1 MEGEASMRR
10 FKKLLSLVLSAAL
23 LLGCLETSVF
33 AATADFTFDVTKIEK
48 YSEETHDVLAD
59 EVTSVKEGDII
70 VVTLSFSNHTTSIKK
85 IGAYAACLLYDGNI
99 FTPYTDES
107 DTEGAGLFWEGPL
120 ADVGGSNFIGSVAV
134 SGMVTISGGTASG
147 VTVRAGQSAEFGKI
161 AFKVSKN
168 LRATEAAFKFD
179 TAYADNELAD
189 SVTNPLDFGMGDEQ
203 SVTVYGQPYLTASAK
218 ADAKFYD
225 TTTLEQLKAG
235 LAVQRIDE
243 AGKAEDVT
251 DFTVSVTDWKTG
263 ENTVTVT
270 AGGLSTT
277 VTVTAVAD
285 TVESI
290 AVTKQPNKLVYT
302 SGELLDLT
310 GMEITATYESGATE
324 VVTTGYTTDVEAG
337 TVMTVKE
344 YGPSKIITVTYK
356 DKTAQTQVLTV
367 KPRSVTI
374 PTVQG
379 TYTYNGSEQE
389 LVLNHVENW
398 QKYYTLSG
406 DLKGK
411 EAKNYTAYATLIDGV
426 ETRWTDGSKDVQ
438 TLTWTIAPND
448 NPLTLVP
455 AFEGTITYDGSAKTP
470 AYTVKSG
477 EKILTAGTDYELTY
491 SNNTNAG
498 TATVTAKGLGNY
510 VGATGSAEFT
520 IAKAAID
527 PKLTM
532 DGWTYGE
539 TAKEPTVTGNTGNGA
554 VTYTY
559 YSDASCTKVIAKPA
573 DAGTYW
579 VKATVAETANYEGAA
594 TITVEFTIA
603 KAAAPTLAG
612 AVSLYHADKTAGT
625 FAVSSLTGAPAKGWT
640 DVKFT
645 AVVGKTDAANILSAV
660 SVKNGALAYTPTGA
674 AGAGKTATVTA
685 TVSSKNYLDA
695 TATVTFKTVDIS
707 IEWDGIQKTLKAN
720 PVYGDRNSD
729 ILTGF
734 NTRYTAKT
742 TVDVPGTLSVKD
754 AGSYPAA
761 GTATVTLV
769 FTPDAN
775 TGISGSFTHDYA
787 ITPVA
792 AKPIT
797 VTAKH
802 VSVVYGEAIP
812 ALDFDVP
819 TDALV
824 NGDTKE
830 GLGLVLATTATAG
843 SNVGSYDITKA
854 SQTTKNYDITVSGT
868 KQLTIT
874 AKPLTPAMAAE
885 DIAAVTYTG
894 LAQTPTVTVTD
905 GDKTLVLDRDYTV
918 TYRDNVNAG
927 TAKVTIL
934 GKGNYSGSV
943 EKSFTIEKAALT
955 ITSATFA
962 DKTYDDS
969 NTAIV
974 TGVTFDGLQNGE
986 TLTLGTDFTATGT
999 FHQEDVGENVA
1010 ADVTVTLGS
1019 TDKANNYRLAAATL
1033 ANAGSANIT
1042 AVQTTLSLT
1051 AKDAV
1056 YTGLAYDAETKLTAS
1071 ANVENPDITYTYYAD
1086 SNGAK
1091 GAKLD
1096 GAPVNA
1102 GTYWVEGY
1110 IAASGNNSAVTSAA
1124 VQFQITQAP
1133 LTIKAENK
1141 SVTYGD
1147 AVPAYTVRYAGFVNG
1162 ETASVVTGLITF
1174 DCAYA
1179 AGSDAGEYA
1188 ITPKGA
1194 TADNYAIT
1202 FVEGKLTVGKL
1213 TAALAWNDY
1222 AERTYDGKASSVT
1235 ASVTNKL
1242 TGDDATVTVTGGT
1255 AVNAGTYTAT
1265 ATGLAGA
1272 KAKNY
1277 QLPETGLTQSY
1288 AIGKAARTLSGL
1300 ADLTLAGDTLSAA
1313 LQPQVNDLDQSA
1325 RFTYASSNTAA
1336 VTVNAQGVVSAVA
1349 NGTAIITVTVPATAN
1364 YEAAEASITVKA
1376 VTQAITAV
1384 SAAPDT
1390 VSAAL
1395 QGKTIVLSGYAESIT
1410 VTPAYYE
1417 GVSLKSGSL
1426 TVKAGETAGIV
1437 LTVDGRDIPWTI
1449 DASAVVVKPANVT
1462 VATDDE
1468 VAKAPDADE
1477 TITDEVLNAIAGGN
1491 TTASGLDQAAAGLI
1505 PEAAKNAPEGTAAV
1519 ELTFVT
1525 QILPESYQNGVLVL
1539 EIRPVAQYKYLDQ
1552 QGNAIKTEEKA
1563 IANSDIQ
1570 GLVTLSVQL
1579 PAGMPVADLYARH
1592 DLGGGQ
1598 YEYLPVTV
1606 ENGAATWQQG
1616 SFSRVSLI
1624 ADARSAAV
1632 TFRMPDGSEQTVTY
1646 TPENIGQSLPAAS
1659 RAGYRFDG
1667 WKFPGIDGTYKTLTD
1682 ELLTAL
1688 NGKTL
1693 TAEAQFT
1700 VMGGG
1705 GGGGFV
1711 SAGYAVSIAKTENG
1725 TVTASAE
1732 TAEEGETITLTV
1744 KAETGYVLKTLT
1756 AAAEGKDLTLTAGK
1770 NGTYTFTMP
1779 AADVTVTAVFEKIA
1793 FADVKSGSYC
1803 YDAVQ
1808 WAVAKGI
1815 TLGMSDG
1822 SFAPNAPCTR
1832 GQIVTFLWRAM
1843 GCPAP
1848 KSTVNPF
1855 TDVKSG
1861 SYCYEAVLWAVE
1873 QGITKGTTAA
1883 TFSPNAP
1890 CTRGQ
1895 AVTFLCRAVGTEGTG
1910 DTGFADVGANSFCAG
1925 SVKWA
1930 VENGVTKG
1938 TTATTFSP
1946 NETCTRGQIVTFLY
1960 RAMGK

>member
-107 DTEGAGLFWEGPL
+107 DTKGAGLFWEGPL

-168 LRATEAAFKFD
+168 LRATEAVFKFD
-179 TAYADNELAD
+179 AAYADNELAD

-243 AGKAEDVT
+243 AGKATDVT

-285 TVESI
+285 TVEFIEKGSQP
-290 AVTKQPNKLVYT
+290 TKGLVYT
-302 SGELLDLT
+302 SGETLDLS
-310 GMEITATYESGATE
+310 GMTIKVYYASGIEKIVGINDNGCTTE
-324 VVTTGYTTDVEAG
+324 PENSTTL
-337 TVMTVKE
+337 TVNLHNTK
-344 YGPSKIITVTYK
+344 KITVTYEK
-356 DKTAQTQVLTV
+356 KMVETWALTV
-367 KPRSVTI
+367 NPRPVTV
-374 PTVQG
+374 PTAEG
-379 TYTYNGSEQE
+379 TYTYTGEEQTFTIG
-389 LVLNHVENW
+389 
-398 QKYYTLSG
+398 KAGDKAYYTITGSLTG
-406 DLKGK
+406 T
-411 EAKNYTAYATLIDGV
+411 EAGTYTATASLKDKT
-426 ETRWTDGSKDVQ
+426 ETQWNDDERSTYDK
-438 TLTWTIAPND
+438 TLTWKIQPNA
-448 NPLTLVP
+448 NALTLERKDNS
-455 AFEGTITYDGSAKTP
+455 AITYNGQEQEP
-470 AYTVKSG
+470 EYIVKSG
-477 EKILTAGTDYELTY
+477 NTELTAGTDYTLSY

-498 TATVTAKGLGNY
+498 TATVTATGLDNY
-510 VGATGSAEFT
+510 AGATGSAEFT
-520 IAKAAID
+520 IAKAAVA
-527 PKLTM
+527 LTWSGADTRTY
-532 DGWTYGE
+532 DG
-539 TAKEPTVTGNTGNGA
+539 K
-554 VTYTY
+554 
-559 YSDASCTKVIAKPA
+559 AS
-573 DAGTYW
+573 
-579 VKATVAETANYEGAA
+579 N
-594 TITVEFTIA
+594 
-603 KAAAPTLAG
+603 
-612 AVSLYHADKTAGT
+612 
-625 FAVSSLTGAPAKGWT
+625 
-640 DVKFT
+640 
-645 AVVGKTDAANILSAV
+645 
-660 SVKNGALAYTPTGA
+660 
-674 AGAGKTATVTA
+674 VTA
-685 TVSSKNYLDA
+685 S
-695 TATVTFKTVDIS
+695 VTNKIGND
-707 IEWDGIQKTLKAN
+707 
-720 PVYGDRNSD
+720 
-729 ILTGF
+729 
-734 NTRYTAKT
+734 
-742 TVDVPGTLSVKD
+742 DV
-754 AGSYPAA
+754 
-761 GTATVTLV
+761 
-769 FTPDAN
+769 
-775 TGISGSFTHDYA
+775 
-787 ITPVA
+787 
-792 AKPIT
+792 
-797 VTAKH
+797 
-802 VSVVYGEAIP
+802 
-812 ALDFDVP
+812 
-819 TDALV
+819 
-824 NGDTKE
+824 
-830 GLGLVLATTATAG
+830 
-843 SNVGSYDITKA
+843 
-854 SQTTKNYDITVSGT
+854 
-868 KQLTIT
+868 
-874 AKPLTPAMAAE
+874 
-885 DIAAVTYTG
+885 
-894 LAQTPTVTVTD
+894 TVTVTG
-905 GDKTLVLDRDYTV
+905 GDA
-918 TYRDNVNAG
+918 VNAG
-927 TAKVTIL
+927 TYTAAVAGLAGAKA
-934 GKGNYSGSV
+934 GNYQLPEEGLTQSY
-943 EKSFTIEKAALT
+943 TINRAALT
-955 ITSATFA
+955 IASVAVEG
-962 DKTYDDS
+962 KTYDGTTD
-969 NTAIV
+969 AKV
-974 TGVTFDGLQNGE
+974 TSVTFNGLQNGE
-986 TLTLGTDFTATGT
+986 ELVSGTDYTVAGVFDEA
-999 FHQEDVGENVA
+999 DVGERT
-1010 ADVTVTLGS
+1010 VTVTV
-1019 TDKANNYRLAAATL
+1019 TMRDTAKAKNYQLEKTTAT
-1033 ANAGSANIT
+1033 ATTTIT
-1042 AVQTTLSLT
+1042 PVQTTLELT

-1056 YTGLAYDAETKLTAS
+1056 YTGSAYDAKNIS
-1071 ANVENPDITYTYYAD
+1071 KVSNVNDAPVYTYYAD
-1086 SNGAK
+1086 NNSEK

-1110 IAASGNNSAVTSAA
+1110 IAASGNNSAVTSDA
-1124 VQFQITQAP
+1124 VQFQITKAP
-1133 LTIKAENK
+1133 LTATAENK
-1141 SVTYGD
+1141 SATYGD
-1147 AVPAYTVRYAGFVNG
+1147 TAPAYTVRYAGFVNN
-1162 ETASVVTGLITF
+1162 ETESVVTGLITF

-1222 AERTYDGKASSVT
+1222 AERTYDGKASNVT
-1235 ASVTNKL
+1235 ASVTNKI
-1242 TGDDATVTVTGGT
+1242 GNDDVTVTVTGGT
-1255 AVNAGTYTAT
+1255 AVNAGTYIATAT
-1265 ATGLAGA
+1265 GLAGDKAKNYQLPETGLSQEYTINRAALTIASVAVEGKTYDGTTDAKVTSVTFNGLQNGEELVSGTDYTVAGVFAEADVGERTVTVTVTMKDTAKAKNYQLEKTTATATATITPVQTTLSLTAKDAVYTGSAYDAETKLTASSNVENPTITYTYYADNNGEKGAKLDGAPVNAGTYWVEGYIAASGNNSEVTSDAVQFQITQAPLTATAENMSATYGDTAPAYTVRYAGFVNNETESVVTGLITFDCAYAAGSDAGEYAITPKGATADNYAITFVEGKLTVGKRTAALEWSGYAERTYDGKASSVTASVTNKIGNDDVTVTVTGGDAVNAGTYTAAATGLAGA
-1272 KAKNY
+1272 KAGNY

-1288 AIGKAARTLSGL
+1288 TIGKAARTLSGL

-1313 LQPQVNDLDQSA
+1313 LQPKVNDLDQSA
-1325 RFTYASSNTAA
+1325 LFTYESSNTAA

-1349 NGTAIITVTVPATAN
+1349 NGTATVTVTVPATAN
-1364 YEAAEASITVKA
+1364 YEAAEASVTVKA

-1410 VTPAYYE
+1410 VTPAYYD
-1417 GVSLKSGSL
+1417 GVRLKSGSL

-1705 GGGGFV
+1705 GGGGGFV

-1779 AADVTVTAVFEKIA
+1779 AADVTVTAVFEKIS

-1873 QGITKGTTAA
+1873 QGITKGTTAT
-1883 TFSPNAP
+1883 TFSPNET

>member
-107 DTEGAGLFWEGPL
+107 DTKGAGLFWEGPL

-270 AGGLSTT
+270 AGDLSTT
-277 VTVTAVAD
+277 VTVEAVAD

-290 AVTKQPNKLVYT
+290 AVTKQPNKRVYT

-367 KPRSVTI
+367 KPRLVTI

-426 ETRWTDGSKDVQ
+426 ETRWMDGSKDVQ

-477 EKILTAGTDYELTY
+477 EKILTAGTDYELSY

-520 IAKAAID
+520 IAKAAVA
-527 PKLTM
+527 LTWSGADTRTY
-532 DGWTYGE
+532 DG
-539 TAKEPTVTGNTGNGA
+539 K
-554 VTYTY
+554 
-559 YSDASCTKVIAKPA
+559 AS
-573 DAGTYW
+573 
-579 VKATVAETANYEGAA
+579 N
-594 TITVEFTIA
+594 
-603 KAAAPTLAG
+603 
-612 AVSLYHADKTAGT
+612 
-625 FAVSSLTGAPAKGWT
+625 
-640 DVKFT
+640 
-645 AVVGKTDAANILSAV
+645 
-660 SVKNGALAYTPTGA
+660 
-674 AGAGKTATVTA
+674 VTA
-685 TVSSKNYLDA
+685 S
-695 TATVTFKTVDIS
+695 VTNKIGND
-707 IEWDGIQKTLKAN
+707 
-720 PVYGDRNSD
+720 
-729 ILTGF
+729 
-734 NTRYTAKT
+734 
-742 TVDVPGTLSVKD
+742 DV
-754 AGSYPAA
+754 
-761 GTATVTLV
+761 
-769 FTPDAN
+769 
-775 TGISGSFTHDYA
+775 
-787 ITPVA
+787 
-792 AKPIT
+792 
-797 VTAKH
+797 
-802 VSVVYGEAIP
+802 
-812 ALDFDVP
+812 
-819 TDALV
+819 
-824 NGDTKE
+824 
-830 GLGLVLATTATAG
+830 
-843 SNVGSYDITKA
+843 
-854 SQTTKNYDITVSGT
+854 
-868 KQLTIT
+868 
-874 AKPLTPAMAAE
+874 
-885 DIAAVTYTG
+885 
-894 LAQTPTVTVTD
+894 TVTVT
-905 GDKTLVLDRDYTV
+905 GGTA
-918 TYRDNVNAG
+918 VNAG
-927 TAKVTIL
+927 TYIATATGLAGDKAKNYQLPETGLSQGYTI
-934 GKGNYSGSV
+934 NR
-943 EKSFTIEKAALT
+943 AALT
-955 ITSATFA
+955 IASVAVEG
-962 DKTYDDS
+962 KTYDGTTD
-969 NTAIV
+969 AKV
-974 TGVTFDGLQNGE
+974 TSVTFNGLQNGE
-986 TLTLGTDFTATGT
+986 ELVSGTDYTVAGVFA
-999 FHQEDVGENVA
+999 EADVGERT
-1010 ADVTVTLGS
+1010 VTVTV
-1019 TDKANNYRLAAATL
+1019 TMRDTAKAKNYQLEKTTAT
-1033 ANAGSANIT
+1033 ATATIT
-1042 AVQTTLSLT
+1042 PVQTTLELT

-1056 YTGLAYDAETKLTAS
+1056 YTGSAYDAKNIS
-1071 ANVENPDITYTYYAD
+1071 KISNVNDAPVYTYYAD

-1091 GAKLD
+1091 GDALST
-1096 GAPVNA
+1096 APVNA

-1110 IAASGNNSAVTSAA
+1110 IAASGNNSEVTSDA

-1133 LTIKAENK
+1133 LTATAENK
-1141 SVTYGD
+1141 SATYGD
-1147 AVPAYTVRYAGFVNG
+1147 TAPAYTVRYAGFVNG

-1202 FVEGKLTVGKL
+1202 FVAGKLTVGKR
-1213 TAALAWNDY
+1213 TAALEWSGY

-1235 ASVTNKL
+1235 ASVTNKI
-1242 TGDDATVTVTGGT
+1242 GNDDVTVTVTGGD
-1255 AVNAGTYTAT
+1255 AVNAGTYTAA

-1272 KAKNY
+1272 KAGNY
-1277 QLPETGLTQSY
+1277 QLPEAGLTQSY
-1288 AIGKAARTLSGL
+1288 TIGKAARTLSGL

-1313 LQPQVNDLDQSA
+1313 LQPKVNDLDQSA
-1325 RFTYASSNTAA
+1325 LFTYESSNTAA

-1349 NGTAIITVTVPATAN
+1349 NGTATVTVTVPATAN
-1364 YEAAEASITVKA
+1364 YEAAETSVTVKA

-1410 VTPAYYE
+1410 VTPTYYD
-1417 GVSLKSGSL
+1417 GVRLKSGSL

-1477 TITDEVLNAIAGGN
+1477 TITDEVLNTIAGGN

-1705 GGGGFV
+1705 GGGGGGFV

-1779 AADVTVTAVFEKIA
+1779 AADVTVTAVFEKIS

-1873 QGITKGTTAA
+1873 QGITKGTTAT
-1883 TFSPNAP
+1883 TFSPNAA

>member
-1 MEGEASMRR
+1 MEG
-10 FKKLLSLVLSAAL
+10 KLTVGKLTAAL
-23 LLGCLETSVF
+23 AWNGYAERTYDSKASNV
-33 AATADFTFDVTKIEK
+33 TA
-48 YSEETHDVLAD
+48 
-59 EVTSVKEGDII
+59 
-70 VVTLSFSNHTTSIKK
+70 
-85 IGAYAACLLYDGNI
+85 
-99 FTPYTDES
+99 
-107 DTEGAGLFWEGPL
+107 
-120 ADVGGSNFIGSVAV
+120 
-134 SGMVTISGGTASG
+134 
-147 VTVRAGQSAEFGKI
+147 
-161 AFKVSKN
+161 
-168 LRATEAAFKFD
+168 
-179 TAYADNELAD
+179 
-189 SVTNPLDFGMGDEQ
+189 SVTNKIGTD
-203 SVTVYGQPYLTASAK
+203 
-218 ADAKFYD
+218 
-225 TTTLEQLKAG
+225 
-235 LAVQRIDE
+235 
-243 AGKAEDVT
+243 DV
-251 DFTVSVTDWKTG
+251 
-263 ENTVTVT
+263 TVTVT
-270 AGGLSTT
+270 G
-277 VTVTAVAD
+277 
-285 TVESI
+285 
-290 AVTKQPNKLVYT
+290 
-302 SGELLDLT
+302 
-310 GMEITATYESGATE
+310 
-324 VVTTGYTTDVEAG
+324 
-337 TVMTVKE
+337 
-344 YGPSKIITVTYK
+344 
-356 DKTAQTQVLTV
+356 
-367 KPRSVTI
+367 
-374 PTVQG
+374 
-379 TYTYNGSEQE
+379 
-389 LVLNHVENW
+389 
-398 QKYYTLSG
+398 
-406 DLKGK
+406 
-411 EAKNYTAYATLIDGV
+411 
-426 ETRWTDGSKDVQ
+426 
-438 TLTWTIAPND
+438 
-448 NPLTLVP
+448 
-455 AFEGTITYDGSAKTP
+455 
-470 AYTVKSG
+470 
-477 EKILTAGTDYELTY
+477 
-491 SNNTNAG
+491 G
-498 TATVTAKGLGNY
+498 TA
-510 VGATGSAEFT
+510 
-520 IAKAAID
+520 
-527 PKLTM
+527 
-532 DGWTYGE
+532 
-539 TAKEPTVTGNTGNGA
+539 
-554 VTYTY
+554 
-559 YSDASCTKVIAKPA
+559 
-573 DAGTYW
+573 
-579 VKATVAETANYEGAA
+579 
-594 TITVEFTIA
+594 
-603 KAAAPTLAG
+603 
-612 AVSLYHADKTAGT
+612 
-625 FAVSSLTGAPAKGWT
+625 
-640 DVKFT
+640 
-645 AVVGKTDAANILSAV
+645 
-660 SVKNGALAYTPTGA
+660 
-674 AGAGKTATVTA
+674 
-685 TVSSKNYLDA
+685 
-695 TATVTFKTVDIS
+695 
-707 IEWDGIQKTLKAN
+707 
-720 PVYGDRNSD
+720 
-729 ILTGF
+729 
-734 NTRYTAKT
+734 
-742 TVDVPGTLSVKD
+742 
-754 AGSYPAA
+754 
-761 GTATVTLV
+761 
-769 FTPDAN
+769 
-775 TGISGSFTHDYA
+775 
-787 ITPVA
+787 
-792 AKPIT
+792 
-797 VTAKH
+797 
-802 VSVVYGEAIP
+802 
-812 ALDFDVP
+812 
-819 TDALV
+819 
-824 NGDTKE
+824 
-830 GLGLVLATTATAG
+830 
-843 SNVGSYDITKA
+843 
-854 SQTTKNYDITVSGT
+854 
-868 KQLTIT
+868 
-874 AKPLTPAMAAE
+874 
-885 DIAAVTYTG
+885 
-894 LAQTPTVTVTD
+894 
-905 GDKTLVLDRDYTV
+905 
-918 TYRDNVNAG
+918 VNAG
-927 TAKVTIL
+927 TYIATATGLAGAKA
-934 GKGNYSGSV
+934 GNYQLPEEGLTQSY
-943 EKSFTIEKAALT
+943 TINRAALT
-955 ITSATFA
+955 IASVAVEG
-962 DKTYDDS
+962 KTYDGTTD
-969 NTAIV
+969 AKV
-974 TGVTFDGLQNGE
+974 TSVTFNGLQNGE
-986 TLTLGTDFTATGT
+986 ELVSGTDYTVAGVFA
-999 FHQEDVGENVA
+999 EADVGERT
-1010 ADVTVTLGS
+1010 VTVTV
-1019 TDKANNYRLAAATL
+1019 TMKDTAKAKNYQLEKTTAT
-1033 ANAGSANIT
+1033 ATATIT
-1042 AVQTTLSLT
+1042 PVQTTLELT

-1091 GAKLD
+1091 GDALST
-1096 GAPVNA
+1096 APVNA

-1124 VQFQITQAP
+1124 VKFQITKAP
-1133 LTIKAENK
+1133 LTATADDQ

-1147 AVPAYTVRYAGFVNG
+1147 DAPNYTVSYTGFVGG
-1162 ETASVVTGLITF
+1162 ENASVVSGIET

-1202 FVEGKLTVGKL
+1202 FVAGKLTVGKR
-1213 TAALAWNDY
+1213 TAALAWDGY
-1222 AERTYDGKASSVT
+1222 AERTYDGKASNVT
-1235 ASVTNKL
+1235 ASVTNKIG
-1242 TGDDATVTVTGGT
+1242 TDDVTVTVTGGT

-1265 ATGLAGA
+1265 VAGLAGA

-1277 QLPETGLTQSY
+1277 QLPETGRSKGYSIT
-1288 AIGKAARTLSGL
+1288 KAARTLSGL

-1349 NGTAIITVTVPATAN
+1349 NGTATVTVTVPATAN
-1364 YEAAEASITVKA
+1364 YEAAETSVTVKA

-1410 VTPAYYE
+1410 VTPTYYE
-1417 GVSLKSGSL
+1417 GVRLKSGSL

-1437 LTVDGRDIPWTI
+1437 LTVGGRDIPWTI

-1477 TITDEVLNAIAGGN
+1477 TITEEVLNAIAGGD

-1632 TFRMPDGSEQTVTY
+1632 TFRMPDGSKQTVTY

-1700 VMGGG
+1700 VMGGGGG

-1822 SFAPNAPCTR
+1822 SFVPNAPCTR

-1873 QGITKGTTAA
+1873 QGITKGTTAT
-1883 TFSPNAP
+1883 TFSPNAA

>member
-1 MEGEASMRR
+1 MVQKGKR
-10 FKKLLSLVLSAAL
+10 LISLVL
-23 LLGCLETSVF
+23 
-33 AATADFTFDVTKIEK
+33 
-48 YSEETHDVLAD
+48 VLAMM
-59 EVTSVKEGDII
+59 
-70 VVTLSFSNHTTSIKK
+70 LS
-85 IGAYAACLLYDGNI
+85 
-99 FTPYTDES
+99 
-107 DTEGAGLFWEGPL
+107 
-120 ADVGGSNFIGSVAV
+120 
-134 SGMVTISGGTASG
+134 M
-147 VTVRAGQSAEFGKI
+147 
-161 AFKVSKN
+161 
-168 LRATEAAFKFD
+168 
-179 TAYADNELAD
+179 
-189 SVTNPLDFGMGDEQ
+189 
-203 SVTVYGQPYLTASAK
+203 
-218 ADAKFYD
+218 
-225 TTTLEQLKAG
+225 
-235 LAVQRIDE
+235 
-243 AGKAEDVT
+243 
-251 DFTVSVTDWKTG
+251 
-263 ENTVTVT
+263 TVT
-270 AGGLSTT
+270 AGAAPLVVGTNGKTIYLSMQVTDASGNEKTSAQTGNTLYVRVNFAGNSTVLEESVRNYNVLMSFDGTKMTFSGIDRNVPLTIPQANSPKSGIIKAGWSDNAGIIATVIDGEDEKDVVQESGLLTIFKLKATSDLTADDIASIQFLDSYNT
-277 VTVTAVAD
+277 DTLRMGDYSVVIAPALDVSVKDGVTLYNTSSKQDIKNALTVMYIDASGKQTAVTDFEVDKASLTVGENIITVTANGISEKVTVTAVAD
-285 TVESI
+285 TVKSI
-290 AVTKQPNKLVYT
+290 AVTKQPNKRVYT

-324 VVTTGYTTDVEAG
+324 VVTGYTTDVEAG
-337 TVMTVKE
+337 AVMTVAAYKE
-344 YGPSKIITVTYK
+344 GKVITVTYEG
-356 DKTAQTQVLTV
+356 KTAQTWALTV
-367 KPRSVTI
+367 NPRPVTV
-374 PTVQG
+374 PTAEG
-379 TYTYNGSEQE
+379 TYTYDGTEKTFQVNEKAE
-389 LVLNHVENW
+389 DA
-398 QKYYTLSG
+398 KYYTIKSDTNSDGSLTG
-406 DLKGK
+406 T
-411 EAKNYTAYATLIDGV
+411 EAGTYTATASLNDKT
-426 ETRWTDGSKDVQ
+426 ETQWNDDERSTYDK
-438 TLTWTIAPND
+438 TLTWKIQPNA
-448 NPLTLVP
+448 NALTLERKDNS
-455 AFEGTITYDGSAKTP
+455 AITYNGQEQEP
-470 AYTVKSG
+470 EYIVKSG
-477 EKILTAGTDYELTY
+477 NTELTAGTDYTLSY

-498 TATVTAKGLGNY
+498 TATVTATGLDNY
-510 VGATGSAEFT
+510 AGATGSAEFT
-520 IAKAAID
+520 IAKAAVA
-527 PKLTM
+527 LTWSGADTRTY
-532 DGWTYGE
+532 DGKASNV
-539 TAKEPTVTGNTGNGA
+539 TASVTNKIGNDDVTVTVTGGTAVNVGTYTAAATGLAGAKAGNYQLPETGLTQSYTINRAALTIASVAVEGKTYDGTTDAKVTSVTFSGLQNGEELVSGTDYTVAGVFDEADVGERTVTVTVTMRDTAKAKNYQLEKTTATATTTITPVQTTLELTAKDA
-554 VTYTY
+554 VYTGSAYDAKNISKVSNVNDAPVYTY
-559 YSDASCTKVIAKPA
+559 YADNNGEKGAKLDGAPVN
-573 DAGTYW
+573 AGTYW
-579 VKATVAETANYEGAA
+579 VEGYIAASGNNSAVTSDAVQFQITKAPLTITAEDQSVIYGEEAPNYTVRYTGFVGKDNATVVSGIETDCAY
-594 TITVEFTIA
+594 
-603 KAAAPTLAG
+603 
-612 AVSLYHADKTAGT
+612 TAG
-625 FAVSSLTGAPAKGWT
+625 S
-640 DVKFT
+640 
-645 AVVGKTDAANILSAV
+645 
-660 SVKNGALAYTPTGA
+660 
-674 AGAGKTATVTA
+674 GAG
-685 TVSSKNYLDA
+685 
-695 TATVTFKTVDIS
+695 
-707 IEWDGIQKTLKAN
+707 E
-720 PVYGDRNSD
+720 
-729 ILTGF
+729 
-734 NTRYTAKT
+734 
-742 TVDVPGTLSVKD
+742 
-754 AGSYPAA
+754 
-761 GTATVTLV
+761 
-769 FTPDAN
+769 
-775 TGISGSFTHDYA
+775 YA
-787 ITPVA
+787 ITPKGATA
-792 AKPIT
+792 ANYAIT
-797 VTAKH
+797 FVEGKLTVGKRTAALEWSGYAERTYDGKASSVTA
-802 VSVVYGEAIP
+802 SVTNKLTG
-812 ALDFDVP
+812 DDV
-819 TDALV
+819 
-824 NGDTKE
+824 
-830 GLGLVLATTATAG
+830 
-843 SNVGSYDITKA
+843 
-854 SQTTKNYDITVSGT
+854 
-868 KQLTIT
+868 
-874 AKPLTPAMAAE
+874 
-885 DIAAVTYTG
+885 
-894 LAQTPTVTVTD
+894 TVTVT
-905 GDKTLVLDRDYTV
+905 G
-918 TYRDNVNAG
+918 G
-927 TAKVTIL
+927 TAVNVGTYTAAATGLAGAKA
-934 GKGNYSGSV
+934 GNYQLPETGLTQSY
-943 EKSFTIEKAALT
+943 TINRAALT
-955 ITSATFA
+955 IASVAVEG
-962 DKTYDDS
+962 KTYDGTTD
-969 NTAIV
+969 AKV
-974 TGVTFDGLQNGE
+974 TSVTFSGLQNGE
-986 TLTLGTDFTATGT
+986 ELVSGTDYTVAGVFDEANIGMRTAT
-999 FHQEDVGENVA
+999 
-1010 ADVTVTLGS
+1010 VTVTMKD
-1019 TDKANNYRLAAATL
+1019 TAKARSYQLEKTTAT
-1033 ANAGSANIT
+1033 ATATIT
-1042 AVQTTLSLT
+1042 PVQTTLSLT

-1056 YTGLAYDAETKLTAS
+1056 YTGSAYDAETKLTAS

-1091 GAKLD
+1091 GDALST
-1096 GAPVNA
+1096 APVNA

-1110 IAASGNNSAVTSAA
+1110 IAASGNNSEVTSDA

-1133 LTIKAENK
+1133 LTATAENK
-1141 SVTYGD
+1141 SATYGD
-1147 AVPAYTVRYAGFVNG
+1147 TAPAYTVRYAGFVNG

-1202 FVEGKLTVGKL
+1202 FVAGKLTVGKL

-1242 TGDDATVTVTGGT
+1242 TGDDVTVTVTGGT
-1255 AVNAGTYTAT
+1255 AVNAGTYTAA

-1277 QLPETGLTQSY
+1277 QLPEMGLTQSY

-1313 LQPQVNDLDQSA
+1313 LQPKVNDLDQSA

-1349 NGTAIITVTVPATAN
+1349 NGTATVTVTVPATAN
-1364 YEAAEASITVKA
+1364 YEAAETSVTVKA

-1410 VTPAYYE
+1410 VTPTYYE
-1417 GVSLKSGSL
+1417 GVRLKSGSL

-1437 LTVDGRDIPWTI
+1437 LTVGGRDIPWTI

-1705 GGGGFV
+1705 GGGGGGFV

-1873 QGITKGTTAA
+1873 QGITKGTTAT
-1883 TFSPNAP
+1883 TFSPNAA

>member
-1 MEGEASMRR
+1 MVQKGKR
-10 FKKLLSLVLSAAL
+10 LISLVL
-23 LLGCLETSVF
+23 
-33 AATADFTFDVTKIEK
+33 
-48 YSEETHDVLAD
+48 VLAMM
-59 EVTSVKEGDII
+59 
-70 VVTLSFSNHTTSIKK
+70 LS
-85 IGAYAACLLYDGNI
+85 
-99 FTPYTDES
+99 
-107 DTEGAGLFWEGPL
+107 
-120 ADVGGSNFIGSVAV
+120 
-134 SGMVTISGGTASG
+134 M
-147 VTVRAGQSAEFGKI
+147 
-161 AFKVSKN
+161 
-168 LRATEAAFKFD
+168 
-179 TAYADNELAD
+179 
-189 SVTNPLDFGMGDEQ
+189 
-203 SVTVYGQPYLTASAK
+203 
-218 ADAKFYD
+218 
-225 TTTLEQLKAG
+225 
-235 LAVQRIDE
+235 
-243 AGKAEDVT
+243 
-251 DFTVSVTDWKTG
+251 
-263 ENTVTVT
+263 TVT
-270 AGGLSTT
+270 AGAAPLVVGTNGKTIYLSMQVTDADGNELTSAQKDDYLYVRINFAGNSTVLEESVRNYNVLMSFDGAKMTYAGIDTDTPLTKPEIKSPRDGIVKAGWASTEGIVKKEGTGPAAKYVLQESGLLTLIWLQATSDLTADDIASIQFLDSYNTDTLRMGDYSVVIAPALDVSVKDGVILYDTSSEQDIKNALT
-277 VTVTAVAD
+277 VTYIDASGDQTPVTNFALDKTSLTVGSNELTVTANGISEKV
-285 TVESI
+285 TVQAVEDMVVSI
-290 AVTKQPNKLVYT
+290 EKGDQPTKGLVYT
-302 SGELLDLT
+302 SGDTLDLS
-310 GMEITATYESGATE
+310 GMTIKVHYASGIEKIVGINDNGCTTE
-324 VVTTGYTTDVEAG
+324 PENGTTL
-337 TVMTVKE
+337 TVNLHNTK
-344 YGPSKIITVTYK
+344 KITVTYEK
-356 DKTAQTQVLTV
+356 KTVETWALTV
-367 KPRSVTI
+367 NPRPVTV
-374 PTVQG
+374 PTAEG
-379 TYTYNGSEQE
+379 TYTYTGEEQTFTIGNAGDKDTYYTIDGVLKGTAVGTYEATAILKDKTETQWNDTAKSTDDKTLTWKIQPNANALALERKDSSTIIYNGQEQE
-389 LVLNHVENW
+389 PEYIVKSGNTKLTLN
-398 QKYYTLSG
+398 KDYTLS
-406 DLKGK
+406 
-411 EAKNYTAYATLIDGV
+411 
-426 ETRWTDGSKDVQ
+426 
-438 TLTWTIAPND
+438 
-448 NPLTLVP
+448 
-455 AFEGTITYDGSAKTP
+455 
-470 AYTVKSG
+470 
-477 EKILTAGTDYELTY
+477 Y

-498 TATVTAKGLGNY
+498 TATVTATGLGNY
-510 VGATGSAEFT
+510 AGATGSAEFT
-520 IAKAAID
+520 IAKAAVA
-527 PKLTM
+527 LTWSGADTRTY
-532 DGWTYGE
+532 DG
-539 TAKEPTVTGNTGNGA
+539 K
-554 VTYTY
+554 
-559 YSDASCTKVIAKPA
+559 AS
-573 DAGTYW
+573 
-579 VKATVAETANYEGAA
+579 N
-594 TITVEFTIA
+594 
-603 KAAAPTLAG
+603 
-612 AVSLYHADKTAGT
+612 
-625 FAVSSLTGAPAKGWT
+625 
-640 DVKFT
+640 
-645 AVVGKTDAANILSAV
+645 
-660 SVKNGALAYTPTGA
+660 
-674 AGAGKTATVTA
+674 VTA
-685 TVSSKNYLDA
+685 S
-695 TATVTFKTVDIS
+695 VTNKIGND
-707 IEWDGIQKTLKAN
+707 
-720 PVYGDRNSD
+720 
-729 ILTGF
+729 
-734 NTRYTAKT
+734 
-742 TVDVPGTLSVKD
+742 DV
-754 AGSYPAA
+754 
-761 GTATVTLV
+761 
-769 FTPDAN
+769 
-775 TGISGSFTHDYA
+775 
-787 ITPVA
+787 
-792 AKPIT
+792 
-797 VTAKH
+797 
-802 VSVVYGEAIP
+802 
-812 ALDFDVP
+812 
-819 TDALV
+819 
-824 NGDTKE
+824 
-830 GLGLVLATTATAG
+830 
-843 SNVGSYDITKA
+843 
-854 SQTTKNYDITVSGT
+854 
-868 KQLTIT
+868 
-874 AKPLTPAMAAE
+874 
-885 DIAAVTYTG
+885 
-894 LAQTPTVTVTD
+894 TVTVTG
-905 GDKTLVLDRDYTV
+905 GDA
-918 TYRDNVNAG
+918 VNAG
-927 TAKVTIL
+927 TYTAAVAGLAGAKA
-934 GKGNYSGSV
+934 GNYQLPEEGLTQSY
-943 EKSFTIEKAALT
+943 TINRAALT
-955 ITSATFA
+955 IASVAVEG
-962 DKTYDDS
+962 KTYDGTTD
-969 NTAIV
+969 AKV
-974 TGVTFDGLQNGE
+974 TSVTFSGLQNGE
-986 TLTLGTDFTATGT
+986 ELVSGTDYTVAGVFA
-999 FHQEDVGENVA
+999 EADVGERT
-1010 ADVTVTLGS
+1010 VTVTV
-1019 TDKANNYRLAAATL
+1019 TMKDTAKAKNYQLEKTTAT
-1033 ANAGSANIT
+1033 ATATIT
-1042 AVQTTLSLT
+1042 PVQTTLELT

-1056 YTGLAYDAETKLTAS
+1056 YTGSAYDAETKLTAS
-1071 ANVENPDITYTYYAD
+1071 SNVENATITYTYYAD
-1086 SNGAK
+1086 NNGEK

-1110 IAASGNNSAVTSAA
+1110 IAASGNNSEVTSDA
-1124 VQFQITQAP
+1124 VQFQITKAP
-1133 LTIKAENK
+1133 LTATAENK
-1141 SVTYGD
+1141 SATYGD
-1147 AVPAYTVRYAGFVNG
+1147 TAPAYTVRYAGFVNN
-1162 ETASVVTGLITF
+1162 ETESVVTGLITF

-1222 AERTYDGKASSVT
+1222 AERTYDGKASNVTASVTNKIGNDDVTVTVTGGDAVNAGTYTAAVAGLAGAKAGNYQLPEEGLTQSYTINRAALTIASVAVEGKTYDGTTDAKVTSVTFSGLQNGEELVSGTDYTVAGVFAEADVGERTVTVTVTMKDTAKAKNYQLEKTTATATATITPVQTTLELTAKDAVYTGSAYDAETKLTASSNVENATITYTYYADNNGEKGAKLDGAPVNAGTYWVEGYIAASGNNSAVTSATVKFQITQAPLTITAEDQSVIYGEEAPNYTVRYTGFVGKDNATVVSGIETDCAYTAGSGAGEYAITPKGATAANYAITFVEGKLTVGKRTAALEWSGYAERTYDGKASSVT

-1242 TGDDATVTVTGGT
+1242 TGDDVTVTVTGGD
-1255 AVNAGTYTAT
+1255 AVNAGTYTAA

-1272 KAKNY
+1272 KAGNY

-1288 AIGKAARTLSGL
+1288 TIGKAARTLSGL

-1313 LQPQVNDLDQSA
+1313 LQPKVNDLDQSA
-1325 RFTYASSNTAA
+1325 LFTYESSNTAA

-1349 NGTAIITVTVPATAN
+1349 NGTATVTVTVPATAN
-1364 YEAAEASITVKA
+1364 YEAAETSVTVKA

-1410 VTPAYYE
+1410 VTPTYYD
-1417 GVSLKSGSL
+1417 GVRLKSGSL

-1705 GGGGFV
+1705 GGGGGGFV

-1779 AADVTVTAVFEKIA
+1779 AADVTVTAVFEKIS

-1873 QGITKGTTAA
+1873 QGITKGTTAT
-1883 TFSPNAP
+1883 TFSPNAA

>member
-1 MEGEASMRR
+1 MVQKGKR
-10 FKKLLSLVLSAAL
+10 LISLVL
-23 LLGCLETSVF
+23 
-33 AATADFTFDVTKIEK
+33 
-48 YSEETHDVLAD
+48 VLAMM
-59 EVTSVKEGDII
+59 
-70 VVTLSFSNHTTSIKK
+70 LS
-85 IGAYAACLLYDGNI
+85 
-99 FTPYTDES
+99 
-107 DTEGAGLFWEGPL
+107 
-120 ADVGGSNFIGSVAV
+120 
-134 SGMVTISGGTASG
+134 M
-147 VTVRAGQSAEFGKI
+147 
-161 AFKVSKN
+161 
-168 LRATEAAFKFD
+168 
-179 TAYADNELAD
+179 
-189 SVTNPLDFGMGDEQ
+189 
-203 SVTVYGQPYLTASAK
+203 
-218 ADAKFYD
+218 
-225 TTTLEQLKAG
+225 
-235 LAVQRIDE
+235 
-243 AGKAEDVT
+243 
-251 DFTVSVTDWKTG
+251 
-263 ENTVTVT
+263 TVT
-270 AGGLSTT
+270 AGAAPLVVGTNGKTIYLSMQVTDASGNEKTSAQTGNTLYVRVNFAGNSTVLEESVRNYNVLMSFDGTKMTFSGIDRNVPLTIPQANSPKSGIIKAGWSDNAGIIATVIDGEDEKDVVQESGLLTIFKLKATSDLTADDIASIQFLDSYNTDTLRMGDYSVVIAPALDVSVKDGVTLYNTSSKQDIKNALT
-277 VTVTAVAD
+277 VMYIDASGKQTAVTDFEVDKASLTVGENIITVTANGISEKV
-285 TVESI
+285 TVQAVEDMVVSI
-290 AVTKQPNKLVYT
+290 EKGDQPTKGLVYT
-302 SGELLDLT
+302 SGETLDLS
-310 GMEITATYESGATE
+310 GMTIKVYYASGIE
-324 VVTTGYTTDVEAG
+324 KIVGINDNGYTTEPENSTTL
-337 TVMTVKE
+337 TVNLHNTK
-344 YGPSKIITVTYK
+344 KITVTYEK
-356 DKTAQTQVLTV
+356 KMVETWALTV
-367 KPRSVTI
+367 NPRPVTV
-374 PTVQG
+374 PTAEG
-379 TYTYNGSEQE
+379 TYTYDGTEKTFQVNEKAE
-389 LVLNHVENW
+389 DA
-398 QKYYTLSG
+398 KYYTIKSDTNSDGSLTG
-406 DLKGK
+406 T
-411 EAKNYTAYATLIDGV
+411 EAGTYTATASLNDKT
-426 ETRWTDGSKDVQ
+426 ETQWNDDERSTYDK
-438 TLTWTIAPND
+438 TLTWKIQPNA
-448 NPLTLVP
+448 NALTLERKDNS
-455 AFEGTITYDGSAKTP
+455 AITYNGQEQEP
-470 AYTVKSG
+470 EYIVKSG
-477 EKILTAGTDYELTY
+477 NTELTAGTDYTLSY

-498 TATVTAKGLGNY
+498 TATVTATGLDNY
-510 VGATGSAEFT
+510 AGATGSAEFT
-520 IAKAAID
+520 IAKAAVA
-527 PKLTM
+527 LTWSGADTRTY
-532 DGWTYGE
+532 DG
-539 TAKEPTVTGNTGNGA
+539 K
-554 VTYTY
+554 
-559 YSDASCTKVIAKPA
+559 AS
-573 DAGTYW
+573 
-579 VKATVAETANYEGAA
+579 N
-594 TITVEFTIA
+594 
-603 KAAAPTLAG
+603 
-612 AVSLYHADKTAGT
+612 
-625 FAVSSLTGAPAKGWT
+625 
-640 DVKFT
+640 
-645 AVVGKTDAANILSAV
+645 
-660 SVKNGALAYTPTGA
+660 
-674 AGAGKTATVTA
+674 VTA
-685 TVSSKNYLDA
+685 S
-695 TATVTFKTVDIS
+695 VTNKIGND
-707 IEWDGIQKTLKAN
+707 
-720 PVYGDRNSD
+720 
-729 ILTGF
+729 
-734 NTRYTAKT
+734 
-742 TVDVPGTLSVKD
+742 DV
-754 AGSYPAA
+754 
-761 GTATVTLV
+761 
-769 FTPDAN
+769 
-775 TGISGSFTHDYA
+775 
-787 ITPVA
+787 
-792 AKPIT
+792 
-797 VTAKH
+797 
-802 VSVVYGEAIP
+802 
-812 ALDFDVP
+812 
-819 TDALV
+819 
-824 NGDTKE
+824 
-830 GLGLVLATTATAG
+830 
-843 SNVGSYDITKA
+843 
-854 SQTTKNYDITVSGT
+854 
-868 KQLTIT
+868 
-874 AKPLTPAMAAE
+874 
-885 DIAAVTYTG
+885 
-894 LAQTPTVTVTD
+894 TVTVTG
-905 GDKTLVLDRDYTV
+905 GDA
-918 TYRDNVNAG
+918 VNAG
-927 TAKVTIL
+927 TYTAAATGLAGAKA
-934 GKGNYSGSV
+934 GNYQLPETGLSQ
-943 EKSFTIEKAALT
+943 EYTINRAALT
-955 ITSATFA
+955 IASVAVEG
-962 DKTYDDS
+962 KTYDGTTD
-969 NTAIV
+969 AKV
-974 TGVTFDGLQNGE
+974 TSVTFSGLQNGE
-986 TLTLGTDFTATGT
+986 ELVSGTDYTVAGVFDEANIGMRTAT
-999 FHQEDVGENVA
+999 
-1010 ADVTVTLGS
+1010 VTVTMKD
-1019 TDKANNYRLAAATL
+1019 TAKAKNYQLEKTTAT
-1033 ANAGSANIT
+1033 ATATIT
-1042 AVQTTLSLT
+1042 PVQTTLELT

-1056 YTGLAYDAETKLTAS
+1056 YTGSAYDAETKLTAS
-1071 ANVENPDITYTYYAD
+1071 SNVENATITYTYYAD
-1086 SNGAK
+1086 NNGEK

-1110 IAASGNNSAVTSAA
+1110 IAASGNNSEVTSDA

-1133 LTIKAENK
+1133 LTATAENK
-1141 SVTYGD
+1141 SATYGD
-1147 AVPAYTVRYAGFVNG
+1147 TAPAYTVRYAGFVNG
-1162 ETASVVTGLITF
+1162 ETESVVTGLITF

-1179 AGSDAGEYA
+1179 AGSGAGEYA

-1194 TADNYAIT
+1194 TAANYAIT
-1202 FVEGKLTVGKL
+1202 FVAGKLTVGKR
-1213 TAALAWNDY
+1213 TAALEWSGY

-1235 ASVTNKL
+1235 ASVTNKI
-1242 TGDDATVTVTGGT
+1242 GNDDVTVTVTGGD
-1255 AVNAGTYTAT
+1255 AVNAGTYTAA

-1272 KAKNY
+1272 KAGNY

-1288 AIGKAARTLSGL
+1288 TIGKAARTLSGL

-1313 LQPQVNDLDQSA
+1313 LQPKVNDLDQSA
-1325 RFTYASSNTAA
+1325 LFTYESSNTAA

-1349 NGTAIITVTVPATAN
+1349 NGTATVTVTVPATAN
-1364 YEAAEASITVKA
+1364 YEAAETSVTVKA

-1410 VTPAYYE
+1410 VTPTYYE
-1417 GVSLKSGSL
+1417 GVRLKSGSL

-1437 LTVDGRDIPWTI
+1437 LTVGGRDIPWTI

-1525 QILPESYQNGVLVL
+1525 QILPESYRNGVLVL

-1592 DLGGGQ
+1592 ELGGGQ

-1606 ENGAATWQQG
+1606 KNGAATWQQG

-1646 TPENIGQSLPAAS
+1646 TPENIGQALPAAS
-1659 RAGYRFDG
+1659 RTGYRFDG

-1832 GQIVTFLWRAM
+1832 GQIVIFLWRAM

-1873 QGITKGTTAA
+1873 QGITKGTTAT
-1883 TFSPNAP
+1883 TFSPNET

>member
-107 DTEGAGLFWEGPL
+107 DTKGAGLFWEGPL

-270 AGGLSTT
+270 AGDLSTT
-277 VTVTAVAD
+277 VTVEAVAD

-290 AVTKQPNKLVYT
+290 AVTKQPNKRVYT

-367 KPRSVTI
+367 KPRLVTI

-426 ETRWTDGSKDVQ
+426 ETRWMDGSKDVQ

-477 EKILTAGTDYELTY
+477 EKILTAGTDYELSY

-520 IAKAAID
+520 IAKAAVA
-527 PKLTM
+527 LTWSGADTRTY
-532 DGWTYGE
+532 DG
-539 TAKEPTVTGNTGNGA
+539 K
-554 VTYTY
+554 
-559 YSDASCTKVIAKPA
+559 AS
-573 DAGTYW
+573 
-579 VKATVAETANYEGAA
+579 N
-594 TITVEFTIA
+594 
-603 KAAAPTLAG
+603 
-612 AVSLYHADKTAGT
+612 
-625 FAVSSLTGAPAKGWT
+625 
-640 DVKFT
+640 
-645 AVVGKTDAANILSAV
+645 
-660 SVKNGALAYTPTGA
+660 
-674 AGAGKTATVTA
+674 VTA
-685 TVSSKNYLDA
+685 S
-695 TATVTFKTVDIS
+695 VTNKIGND
-707 IEWDGIQKTLKAN
+707 
-720 PVYGDRNSD
+720 
-729 ILTGF
+729 
-734 NTRYTAKT
+734 
-742 TVDVPGTLSVKD
+742 DV
-754 AGSYPAA
+754 
-761 GTATVTLV
+761 
-769 FTPDAN
+769 
-775 TGISGSFTHDYA
+775 
-787 ITPVA
+787 
-792 AKPIT
+792 
-797 VTAKH
+797 
-802 VSVVYGEAIP
+802 
-812 ALDFDVP
+812 
-819 TDALV
+819 
-824 NGDTKE
+824 
-830 GLGLVLATTATAG
+830 
-843 SNVGSYDITKA
+843 
-854 SQTTKNYDITVSGT
+854 
-868 KQLTIT
+868 
-874 AKPLTPAMAAE
+874 
-885 DIAAVTYTG
+885 
-894 LAQTPTVTVTD
+894 TVTVTG
-905 GDKTLVLDRDYTV
+905 GDA
-918 TYRDNVNAG
+918 VNAG
-927 TAKVTIL
+927 TYTATATGLAGAKAKNYQLPEEGLTQSYTI
-934 GKGNYSGSV
+934 NR
-943 EKSFTIEKAALT
+943 AALT
-955 ITSATFA
+955 IASVAVEG
-962 DKTYDDS
+962 KTYDGTTD
-969 NTAIV
+969 AKV
-974 TGVTFDGLQNGE
+974 TSVTFNGLQNGE
-986 TLTLGTDFTATGT
+986 ELVSGTDYTVAGVFDEA
-999 FHQEDVGENVA
+999 DVGERT
-1010 ADVTVTLGS
+1010 VTVTV
-1019 TDKANNYRLAAATL
+1019 TMRDTAKAKNYQLEKTTAT
-1033 ANAGSANIT
+1033 ATATIT
-1042 AVQTTLSLT
+1042 PVQTTLELT

-1056 YTGLAYDAETKLTAS
+1056 YTGSAYDAKNIS
-1071 ANVENPDITYTYYAD
+1071 KISNVNDTPVYTYYAD

-1091 GAKLD
+1091 GDALSTT
-1096 GAPVNA
+1096 PVNA

-1124 VQFQITQAP
+1124 VKFQITKAP
-1133 LTIKAENK
+1133 LTATAEDQ
-1141 SVTYGD
+1141 SVIYGEE
-1147 AVPAYTVRYAGFVNG
+1147 APNYTVRYTGFVGKDNATVVSG
-1162 ETASVVTGLITF
+1162 IET
-1174 DCAYA
+1174 DCAYT
-1179 AGSDAGEYA
+1179 AGSGAGEYA

-1194 TADNYAIT
+1194 TAANYAIT
-1202 FVEGKLTVGKL
+1202 FVEGKLTVGKR
-1213 TAALAWNDY
+1213 TAALAWSGY

-1235 ASVTNKL
+1235 ASVTNKI
-1242 TGDDATVTVTGGT
+1242 GNDDVTVTVTGGT
-1255 AVNAGTYTAT
+1255 AVNAGTYTAA

-1272 KAKNY
+1272 KAGNY

-1288 AIGKAARTLSGL
+1288 TIGKAARTLSGL

-1313 LQPQVNDLDQSA
+1313 LQPKVNDLDQSA

-1336 VTVNAQGVVSAVA
+1336 VTVNAQGVVSALA
-1349 NGTAIITVTVPATAN
+1349 NGTATVTVTVPATTN
-1364 YEAAEASITVKA
+1364 YEAAEASVTVKA

-1390 VSAAL
+1390 VSAVL
-1395 QGKTIVLSGYAESIT
+1395 QGKTIVLSGYADSIT
-1410 VTPAYYE
+1410 VIPTYYE
-1417 GVSLKSGSL
+1417 GVRLKSGSL

-1437 LTVDGRDIPWTI
+1437 LTVGGRDIPWTI

-1491 TTASGLDQAAAGLI
+1491 TTASGLDQAAAGII

-1525 QILPESYQNGVLVL
+1525 QILPESYRNGVLVL

-1592 DLGGGQ
+1592 ELGNGQ

-1646 TPENIGQSLPAAS
+1646 TPENIGQALPAAS

-1682 ELLTAL
+1682 ELLTTL

-1700 VMGGG
+1700 AMGGS

-1883 TFSPNAP
+1883 TFSPNAA

-1910 DTGFADVGANSFCAG
+1910 DTGFADVGANSFYAG

>member
-1 MEGEASMRR
+1 MVQKGKR
-10 FKKLLSLVLSAAL
+10 LISLVL
-23 LLGCLETSVF
+23 
-33 AATADFTFDVTKIEK
+33 
-48 YSEETHDVLAD
+48 VLAMM
-59 EVTSVKEGDII
+59 
-70 VVTLSFSNHTTSIKK
+70 LS
-85 IGAYAACLLYDGNI
+85 
-99 FTPYTDES
+99 
-107 DTEGAGLFWEGPL
+107 
-120 ADVGGSNFIGSVAV
+120 
-134 SGMVTISGGTASG
+134 M
-147 VTVRAGQSAEFGKI
+147 
-161 AFKVSKN
+161 
-168 LRATEAAFKFD
+168 
-179 TAYADNELAD
+179 
-189 SVTNPLDFGMGDEQ
+189 
-203 SVTVYGQPYLTASAK
+203 
-218 ADAKFYD
+218 
-225 TTTLEQLKAG
+225 
-235 LAVQRIDE
+235 
-243 AGKAEDVT
+243 
-251 DFTVSVTDWKTG
+251 
-263 ENTVTVT
+263 TVT
-270 AGGLSTT
+270 AGAAPLVVGTNGKTIYLSMQVTDADGNELTSAQKDDYLYVRINFAGNSTVLEESVRNYNVLMSFDGAKMTYAGIDTDTPLTKPEIKSPRDGIVKAGWASTEGIVKKEGTGPAAKYVLQESGLLTLIWLQATSDLTADDIASIQFLDSYNTDTLRMGDYSVVIAPALDVSVKDGVILYDTSSEQDIKNALT
-277 VTVTAVAD
+277 VTYIDASGDQTPVTNFALDKTSLTVGSNELTVTANGISEKV
-285 TVESI
+285 TVQAVEDMVVSI
-290 AVTKQPNKLVYT
+290 EKGDQPTKGLVYT
-302 SGELLDLT
+302 SGDTLDLS
-310 GMEITATYESGATE
+310 GMTIKVHYASGIEKIVGINDNGCTTE
-324 VVTTGYTTDVEAG
+324 PENGTTL
-337 TVMTVKE
+337 TVNLHNTK
-344 YGPSKIITVTYK
+344 KITVTYEK
-356 DKTAQTQVLTV
+356 KTVETWALTV
-367 KPRSVTI
+367 NPRPVTV
-374 PTVQG
+374 PTAEG
-379 TYTYNGSEQE
+379 TYTYTGEEQTFTIGNAGDKDTYYTIDGVLKGTAVGTYEATAILKDKTETQWNDTAKSTDDKTLTWKIQPNANALALERKDSSTIIYNGQEQE
-389 LVLNHVENW
+389 PEYIVKSGNTKLTLN
-398 QKYYTLSG
+398 KDYTLS
-406 DLKGK
+406 
-411 EAKNYTAYATLIDGV
+411 
-426 ETRWTDGSKDVQ
+426 
-438 TLTWTIAPND
+438 
-448 NPLTLVP
+448 
-455 AFEGTITYDGSAKTP
+455 
-470 AYTVKSG
+470 
-477 EKILTAGTDYELTY
+477 Y

-498 TATVTAKGLGNY
+498 TATVTATGLGNY
-510 VGATGSAEFT
+510 AGATGSAEFT
-520 IAKAAID
+520 IAKAAVA
-527 PKLTM
+527 LTWSGADTRTY
-532 DGWTYGE
+532 DG
-539 TAKEPTVTGNTGNGA
+539 K
-554 VTYTY
+554 
-559 YSDASCTKVIAKPA
+559 AS
-573 DAGTYW
+573 
-579 VKATVAETANYEGAA
+579 N
-594 TITVEFTIA
+594 
-603 KAAAPTLAG
+603 
-612 AVSLYHADKTAGT
+612 
-625 FAVSSLTGAPAKGWT
+625 
-640 DVKFT
+640 
-645 AVVGKTDAANILSAV
+645 
-660 SVKNGALAYTPTGA
+660 
-674 AGAGKTATVTA
+674 VTA
-685 TVSSKNYLDA
+685 S
-695 TATVTFKTVDIS
+695 VTNKIGND
-707 IEWDGIQKTLKAN
+707 
-720 PVYGDRNSD
+720 
-729 ILTGF
+729 
-734 NTRYTAKT
+734 
-742 TVDVPGTLSVKD
+742 DV
-754 AGSYPAA
+754 
-761 GTATVTLV
+761 
-769 FTPDAN
+769 
-775 TGISGSFTHDYA
+775 
-787 ITPVA
+787 
-792 AKPIT
+792 
-797 VTAKH
+797 
-802 VSVVYGEAIP
+802 
-812 ALDFDVP
+812 
-819 TDALV
+819 
-824 NGDTKE
+824 
-830 GLGLVLATTATAG
+830 
-843 SNVGSYDITKA
+843 
-854 SQTTKNYDITVSGT
+854 
-868 KQLTIT
+868 
-874 AKPLTPAMAAE
+874 
-885 DIAAVTYTG
+885 
-894 LAQTPTVTVTD
+894 TVTVTG
-905 GDKTLVLDRDYTV
+905 GDA
-918 TYRDNVNAG
+918 VNAG
-927 TAKVTIL
+927 TYTAAVAGLAGAKA
-934 GKGNYSGSV
+934 GNYQLPEEGLTQSY
-943 EKSFTIEKAALT
+943 TINRAALT
-955 ITSATFA
+955 IASVAVEG
-962 DKTYDDS
+962 KTYDGTTD
-969 NTAIV
+969 AKV
-974 TGVTFDGLQNGE
+974 TSVTFNGLQNGE
-986 TLTLGTDFTATGT
+986 ELVSGTDYTVAGVFDEA
-999 FHQEDVGENVA
+999 DVGERT
-1010 ADVTVTLGS
+1010 VTVTV
-1019 TDKANNYRLAAATL
+1019 TMRDTAKAKNYQLEKTTAT
-1033 ANAGSANIT
+1033 ATATIT
-1042 AVQTTLSLT
+1042 PVQTTLELT

-1056 YTGLAYDAETKLTAS
+1056 YTGSAYDAETKLTAS
-1071 ANVENPDITYTYYAD
+1071 SNVENATITYTYYAD
-1086 SNGAK
+1086 NNGEK

-1110 IAASGNNSAVTSAA
+1110 IAASGNNSEVTSDA
-1124 VQFQITQAP
+1124 VQFQITKAP
-1133 LTIKAENK
+1133 LTATAENK
-1141 SVTYGD
+1141 SATYGD
-1147 AVPAYTVRYAGFVNG
+1147 TAPAYTVRYAGFVNN
-1162 ETASVVTGLITF
+1162 ETESVVTGLITF

-1222 AERTYDGKASSVT
+1222 AERTYDGKASNVTASVTNKIGNDDVTVTVTGGDAVNAGTYTAAVAGLAGAKAGNYQLPEEGLTQSYTINRAALTIASVAVEGKTYDGTTDAKVTSVTFNGLQNGEELVSGTDYTVAGVFDEADVGERTVTVTVTMRDTAKAKNYQLEKTTATATATITPVQTTLELTAKDAVYTGSAYDAETKLTASSNVENATITYTYYADNNGEKGAKLDGAPVNAGTYWVEGYIAASGNNSAVTSATVKFQITQAPLTITAEDQSVIYGEEAPNYTVRYTGFVGKDNATVVSGIETDCAYTAGSGAGEYAITPKGATAANYAITFVEGKLTVGKRTAALEWSGYAERTYDGKASSVT

-1242 TGDDATVTVTGGT
+1242 TGDDVTVTVTGGD
-1255 AVNAGTYTAT
+1255 AVNAGTYTAA

-1272 KAKNY
+1272 KAGNY

-1288 AIGKAARTLSGL
+1288 TIGKAARTLSGL

-1313 LQPQVNDLDQSA
+1313 LQPKVNDLDQSA
-1325 RFTYASSNTAA
+1325 LFTYESSNTAA

-1349 NGTAIITVTVPATAN
+1349 NGTATVTVTVPATAN
-1364 YEAAEASITVKA
+1364 YEAAETSVTVKA

-1410 VTPAYYE
+1410 VTPTYYD
-1417 GVSLKSGSL
+1417 GVRLKSGSL

-1525 QILPESYQNGVLVL
+1525 QILPESYRNGVLVL

-1705 GGGGFV
+1705 GGGGGGFV

-1779 AADVTVTAVFEKIA
+1779 AADVTVTAVFEKIS

-1873 QGITKGTTAA
+1873 QGITKGTTAT
-1883 TFSPNAP
+1883 TFSPNAA

-1946 NETCTRGQIVTFLY
+1946 NNTCTRGQIVTFLY

>member
-1 MEGEASMRR
+1 MVQKGKR
-10 FKKLLSLVLSAAL
+10 LISLVL
-23 LLGCLETSVF
+23 
-33 AATADFTFDVTKIEK
+33 
-48 YSEETHDVLAD
+48 VLAMM
-59 EVTSVKEGDII
+59 
-70 VVTLSFSNHTTSIKK
+70 LS
-85 IGAYAACLLYDGNI
+85 
-99 FTPYTDES
+99 
-107 DTEGAGLFWEGPL
+107 
-120 ADVGGSNFIGSVAV
+120 
-134 SGMVTISGGTASG
+134 M
-147 VTVRAGQSAEFGKI
+147 
-161 AFKVSKN
+161 
-168 LRATEAAFKFD
+168 
-179 TAYADNELAD
+179 
-189 SVTNPLDFGMGDEQ
+189 
-203 SVTVYGQPYLTASAK
+203 
-218 ADAKFYD
+218 
-225 TTTLEQLKAG
+225 
-235 LAVQRIDE
+235 
-243 AGKAEDVT
+243 
-251 DFTVSVTDWKTG
+251 
-263 ENTVTVT
+263 TVT
-270 AGGLSTT
+270 AGAAPLVVGTNGKTIYLSMQVTDASGNEKTSAQTGNTLYVRVNFAGNSTVLEESVRNYNVLMSFDGTKMTFSGIDRNVPLTIPQANSPKSGIIKAGWSDNAGIIATVIDGEDEKDVVQESGLLTIFKLKATSDLTADDIASIQFLDSYNT
-277 VTVTAVAD
+277 DTLRMGDYSVVIAPALDVSVKDGVTLYNTSSKQDIKNALTVMYIDASGKQTAVTDFEVDKASLTVGENIITVTANGISEKVTVTAVAD
-285 TVESI
+285 TVKSI
-290 AVTKQPNKLVYT
+290 AVTKQPNKRVYT

-324 VVTTGYTTDVEAG
+324 VVTGYTTDVEAG
-337 TVMTVKE
+337 AVMTVAAYKE
-344 YGPSKIITVTYK
+344 GKVITVTYEG
-356 DKTAQTQVLTV
+356 KTAQTWALTV
-367 KPRSVTI
+367 NPRPVTV
-374 PTVQG
+374 PTAEG
-379 TYTYNGSEQE
+379 TYTYDGTEKTFQVNEKAE
-389 LVLNHVENW
+389 DA
-398 QKYYTLSG
+398 KYYTIKSDTNSDGSLTG
-406 DLKGK
+406 T
-411 EAKNYTAYATLIDGV
+411 EAGTYTATASLNDKT
-426 ETRWTDGSKDVQ
+426 ETQWNDDERSTYDK
-438 TLTWTIAPND
+438 TLTWKIQPNA
-448 NPLTLVP
+448 NALTLERKDNS
-455 AFEGTITYDGSAKTP
+455 AITYNGQEQEP
-470 AYTVKSG
+470 EYIVKSG
-477 EKILTAGTDYELTY
+477 NTELTAGTDYTLSY

-498 TATVTAKGLGNY
+498 TATVTATGLDNY
-510 VGATGSAEFT
+510 AGATGSAEFT
-520 IAKAAID
+520 IAKAAVA
-527 PKLTM
+527 LTWSGADTRTY
-532 DGWTYGE
+532 DGKASNV
-539 TAKEPTVTGNTGNGA
+539 TASVTNKIGNDDVTVTVTGGDAVNAGTYTAAVAGLAGAKAGNYQLPEEGLTQSYTINRAALTIASVAVEGKTYDGTTDAKVTSVTFSGLQNGEELVSGTDYTVAGVFAEADVGERTVTVTVTMKDTARAKNYQLEKTTATATTTITPVQTTLELTAKDAVYTGSAYDAKNISKVSNVNDA
-554 VTYTY
+554 PVYTY
-559 YSDASCTKVIAKPA
+559 YADNNGEKGAKLDGAPVN
-573 DAGTYW
+573 AGTYW
-579 VKATVAETANYEGAA
+579 VEGYIAA
-594 TITVEFTIA
+594 SGNNSAVTSAAVKFQIA
-603 KAAAPTLAG
+603 KAPLTATAEDQSVTYGEEAPNYTVLYAG
-612 AVSLYHADKTAGT
+612 FVNNETESVVTGLT
-625 FAVSSLTGAPAKGWT
+625 F
-640 DVKFT
+640 DC
-645 AVVGKTDAANILSAV
+645 
-660 SVKNGALAYTPTGA
+660 AYA
-674 AGAGKTATVTA
+674 AG
-685 TVSSKNYLDA
+685 S
-695 TATVTFKTVDIS
+695 
-707 IEWDGIQKTLKAN
+707 
-720 PVYGDRNSD
+720 
-729 ILTGF
+729 
-734 NTRYTAKT
+734 
-742 TVDVPGTLSVKD
+742 D
-754 AGSYPAA
+754 AGE
-761 GTATVTLV
+761 
-769 FTPDAN
+769 
-775 TGISGSFTHDYA
+775 YA
-787 ITPVA
+787 ITPKGATADNYAITFVEGELTVGKLTA
-792 AKPIT
+792 ALAWNGYTERTYDGKASN
-797 VTAKH
+797 VTA
-802 VSVVYGEAIP
+802 SVTNKIGS
-812 ALDFDVP
+812 DDV
-819 TDALV
+819 
-824 NGDTKE
+824 
-830 GLGLVLATTATAG
+830 
-843 SNVGSYDITKA
+843 
-854 SQTTKNYDITVSGT
+854 
-868 KQLTIT
+868 
-874 AKPLTPAMAAE
+874 
-885 DIAAVTYTG
+885 
-894 LAQTPTVTVTD
+894 TVTVT
-905 GDKTLVLDRDYTV
+905 GGTA
-918 TYRDNVNAG
+918 VNAG
-927 TAKVTIL
+927 TYIATATGLAGDKAKNYQLPETGLSQEYTI
-934 GKGNYSGSV
+934 NR
-943 EKSFTIEKAALT
+943 AALT
-955 ITSATFA
+955 IASVAVEG
-962 DKTYDDS
+962 KTYDGTTD
-969 NTAIV
+969 AKV
-974 TGVTFDGLQNGE
+974 TSVTFSGLQNGE
-986 TLTLGTDFTATGT
+986 ELVSGTDYTVAGVFA
-999 FHQEDVGENVA
+999 EADVGERT
-1010 ADVTVTLGS
+1010 VTVTV
-1019 TDKANNYRLAAATL
+1019 TMKDTARAKNYQLEKTTAT
-1033 ANAGSANIT
+1033 ATTTIT
-1042 AVQTTLSLT
+1042 PVQTTLELT

-1091 GAKLD
+1091 GDALST
-1096 GAPVNA
+1096 APVNA

-1110 IAASGNNSAVTSAA
+1110 IAASGNNSEVTSDA
-1124 VQFQITQAP
+1124 VQFQITKAP
-1133 LTIKAENK
+1133 LTATAENK
-1141 SVTYGD
+1141 SATYGD
-1147 AVPAYTVRYAGFVNG
+1147 TAPAYTVRYAGFVNN
-1162 ETASVVTGLITF
+1162 ETESVVTGLITF

-1202 FVEGKLTVGKL
+1202 FVEGKLTVGKR

-1235 ASVTNKL
+1235 ASVTNKI
-1242 TGDDATVTVTGGT
+1242 GNDDVTVTVTGGD
-1255 AVNAGTYTAT
+1255 AVNAGTYTAA

-1272 KAKNY
+1272 KAGNY

-1288 AIGKAARTLSGL
+1288 TIGKAARTLSGL

-1313 LQPQVNDLDQSA
+1313 LQPKVNDLDQSA
-1325 RFTYASSNTAA
+1325 LFTYESSNTAA

-1349 NGTAIITVTVPATAN
+1349 NGTATVTVTVPATAN
-1364 YEAAEASITVKA
+1364 YEAAETSVTVKA

-1410 VTPAYYE
+1410 VTPTYYE
-1417 GVSLKSGSL
+1417 GVRLKSGSL

-1437 LTVDGRDIPWTI
+1437 LTVGGRDIPWTI

-1705 GGGGFV
+1705 GGGGGGFV

-1779 AADVTVTAVFEKIA
+1779 AADVTVTAVFEKIS

-1873 QGITKGTTAA
+1873 QGITKGTTAT
-1883 TFSPNAP
+1883 TFSPNAA

>member
-1 MEGEASMRR
+1 MR
-10 FKKLLSLVLSAAL
+10 KTATKALSLFLALTMLMSLVCVPAGAKVIQDGTNGKTIYLSTKATLKKGGEEATTVAANSTFVVEVNFANNPTVLEDSIQGFDL
-23 LLGCLETSVF
+23 FVKYDNTKMT
-33 AATADFTFDVTKIEK
+33 ATN
-48 YSEETHDVLAD
+48 
-59 EVTSVKEGDII
+59 
-70 VVTLSFSNHTTSIKK
+70 VVNGLTVVVANK
-85 IGAYAACLLYDGNI
+85 AYG
-99 FTPYTDES
+99 S
-107 DTEGAGLFWEGPL
+107 DTVKMAWASE
-120 ADVGGSNFIGSVAV
+120 
-134 SGMVTISGGTASG
+134 SGISIVDDDTLENVVQASG
-147 VTVRAGQSAEFGKI
+147 TLAYI
-161 AFKVSKN
+161 AFK
-168 LRATEAAFKFD
+168 ATTD
-179 TAYADNELAD
+179 
-189 SVTNPLDFGMGDEQ
+189 
-203 SVTVYGQPYLTASAK
+203 LTASDLAAFEFPATGTGNEVAGMSDGNSK
-218 ADAKFYD
+218 KFTIVQTPALDVSVKDGVTLYNTSSKQDIKNALTVMYIDAS
-225 TTTLEQLKAG
+225 
-235 LAVQRIDE
+235 
-243 AGKAEDVT
+243 GKQTAVT
-251 DFTVSVTDWKTG
+251 DFEVDKASLTVG
-263 ENTVTVT
+263 ENIITVT
-270 AGGLSTT
+270 ANGISEK

-290 AVTKQPNKLVYT
+290 AVTKQPNKRVYT
-302 SGELLDLT
+302 SGDKLDLT

-324 VVTTGYTTDVEAG
+324 VVTTGYTTDVEVG

-344 YGPSKIITVTYK
+344 YGPSKIITVTYEG
-356 DKTAQTQVLTV
+356 KTAQTWALTV
-367 KPRSVTI
+367 NPRLVTI
-374 PTVQG
+374 PTVKG
-379 TYTYNGSEQE
+379 TYTYNGNEQE
-389 LVLNHVENW
+389 LVLNHAENW
-398 QKYYTLSG
+398 EKYYTLSG
-406 DLKGK
+406 ILKGK
-411 EAKNYTAYATLIDGV
+411 EAKNYTAYATLIDDD
-426 ETRWTDGSKDVQ
+426 ETRWTDGSEDVQ
-438 TLTWTIAPND
+438 TLTWTIAPNEGD
-448 NPLTLVP
+448 LTLTPVSDDS
-455 AFEGTITYDGSAKTP
+455 ITYNGKEQKP
-470 AYTVKSG
+470 EYTVTSG
-477 EKILTAGTDYELTY
+477 GKTLTAGTDYTLSY
-491 SNNTNAG
+491 SNNIDAG
-498 TATVTAKGLGNY
+498 TATVTATGKGNY
-510 VGATGSAEFT
+510 AGATGSAKFT
-520 IAKAAID
+520 IAKAAVA
-527 PKLTM
+527 LTWSGADTRTY
-532 DGWTYGE
+532 DG
-539 TAKEPTVTGNTGNGA
+539 K
-554 VTYTY
+554 
-559 YSDASCTKVIAKPA
+559 AS
-573 DAGTYW
+573 
-579 VKATVAETANYEGAA
+579 N
-594 TITVEFTIA
+594 
-603 KAAAPTLAG
+603 
-612 AVSLYHADKTAGT
+612 
-625 FAVSSLTGAPAKGWT
+625 
-640 DVKFT
+640 
-645 AVVGKTDAANILSAV
+645 
-660 SVKNGALAYTPTGA
+660 
-674 AGAGKTATVTA
+674 VTA
-685 TVSSKNYLDA
+685 S
-695 TATVTFKTVDIS
+695 VTNKIGND
-707 IEWDGIQKTLKAN
+707 
-720 PVYGDRNSD
+720 
-729 ILTGF
+729 
-734 NTRYTAKT
+734 
-742 TVDVPGTLSVKD
+742 DV
-754 AGSYPAA
+754 
-761 GTATVTLV
+761 
-769 FTPDAN
+769 
-775 TGISGSFTHDYA
+775 
-787 ITPVA
+787 
-792 AKPIT
+792 
-797 VTAKH
+797 
-802 VSVVYGEAIP
+802 
-812 ALDFDVP
+812 
-819 TDALV
+819 
-824 NGDTKE
+824 
-830 GLGLVLATTATAG
+830 
-843 SNVGSYDITKA
+843 
-854 SQTTKNYDITVSGT
+854 
-868 KQLTIT
+868 
-874 AKPLTPAMAAE
+874 
-885 DIAAVTYTG
+885 
-894 LAQTPTVTVTD
+894 TVTVTG
-905 GDKTLVLDRDYTV
+905 GDA
-918 TYRDNVNAG
+918 VNAG
-927 TAKVTIL
+927 TYTATATGLAGAKAKNYQLPEEGLTQSYTI
-934 GKGNYSGSV
+934 NR
-943 EKSFTIEKAALT
+943 AALT
-955 ITSATFA
+955 IASVAVEG
-962 DKTYDDS
+962 KTYDGTTDAKVAS
-969 NTAIV
+969 
-974 TGVTFDGLQNGE
+974 VTFSGLQNGE
-986 TLTLGTDFTATGT
+986 ELVSGTDYTVAGVFDEA
-999 FHQEDVGENVA
+999 DVGERT
-1010 ADVTVTLGS
+1010 VTVTV
-1019 TDKANNYRLAAATL
+1019 TMRDTAKAKNYQLEKTTAT
-1033 ANAGSANIT
+1033 ATTTIT
-1042 AVQTTLSLT
+1042 PVQTTLELT

-1056 YTGLAYDAETKLTAS
+1056 YTGSAYDAKNIS
-1071 ANVENPDITYTYYAD
+1071 KVSNVNDAPVYTYYAD
-1086 SNGAK
+1086 NNGEK

-1110 IAASGNNSAVTSAA
+1110 IAASGNNSAVTSDA
-1124 VQFQITQAP
+1124 VQFQITKAP
-1133 LTIKAENK
+1133 LTATAENK
-1141 SVTYGD
+1141 SATYGD
-1147 AVPAYTVRYAGFVNG
+1147 TAPAYTVRYAGFVNN
-1162 ETASVVTGLITF
+1162 ETESVVTGLITF

-1222 AERTYDGKASSVT
+1222 AERTYDGKASNVTASVTNKIGSDDVTVTVTGGTAVNAGTYIATATGLAGDKAKNYQLPETGLSQEYTINRAALTIASVAVEGKTYDGTTDAKVTSVTFSGLQNGEELVSGTDYTVAGVFAEANIGMRTATVTVTMKDTAKARNYQLEKTTATATATITPVQTTLSLTAKDAVYTGSAYDAKNISKVSNVNDAPVYTYYADNNGEKGAKLDGAPVNAGTYWVEGYIAASGNNSAVTSAAVKFQITKAPLTATAEDQSVIYGEEAPNYTVRYTGFVGKDNATVVSGIETDCAYTAGSGAGEYAITPKGATAANYAITFVEGKLTVGKRTAALAWSGYAERTYDGKASSVT
-1235 ASVTNKL
+1235 ASVTNKI
-1242 TGDDATVTVTGGT
+1242 GNDDVTVTVTGGT
-1255 AVNAGTYTAT
+1255 AVNAGTYTAA

-1272 KAKNY
+1272 KAGNY
-1277 QLPETGLTQSY
+1277 QLPETGLSQSY
-1288 AIGKAARTLSGL
+1288 TIGKAARTLSGL

-1325 RFTYASSNTAA
+1325 RFTYESSNTAA

-1349 NGTAIITVTVPATAN
+1349 NGTATVTVTVPATAN
-1364 YEAAEASITVKA
+1364 YEAAETSVTVKA

-1410 VTPAYYE
+1410 VTPTYYE
-1417 GVSLKSGSL
+1417 GVRLKSGSL

-1437 LTVDGRDIPWTI
+1437 LTVGGRDIPWTI

-1624 ADARSAAV
+1624 ADARSAAI

-1700 VMGGG
+1700 VMGGGGG

-1873 QGITKGTTAA
+1873 QGITKGTTAT

-1938 TTATTFSP
+1938 ITATTFSP

>member
-1 MEGEASMRR
+1 MVQKGKR
-10 FKKLLSLVLSAAL
+10 LISLVL
-23 LLGCLETSVF
+23 
-33 AATADFTFDVTKIEK
+33 
-48 YSEETHDVLAD
+48 VLAMM
-59 EVTSVKEGDII
+59 
-70 VVTLSFSNHTTSIKK
+70 LS
-85 IGAYAACLLYDGNI
+85 
-99 FTPYTDES
+99 
-107 DTEGAGLFWEGPL
+107 
-120 ADVGGSNFIGSVAV
+120 
-134 SGMVTISGGTASG
+134 M
-147 VTVRAGQSAEFGKI
+147 
-161 AFKVSKN
+161 
-168 LRATEAAFKFD
+168 
-179 TAYADNELAD
+179 
-189 SVTNPLDFGMGDEQ
+189 
-203 SVTVYGQPYLTASAK
+203 
-218 ADAKFYD
+218 
-225 TTTLEQLKAG
+225 
-235 LAVQRIDE
+235 
-243 AGKAEDVT
+243 
-251 DFTVSVTDWKTG
+251 
-263 ENTVTVT
+263 TVT
-270 AGGLSTT
+270 AGAAPLVVGTNGKTIYLSMQVTDADGNELTSAQKDDYLYVRINFAGNSTVLEESVRNYNVLMSFDGAKMTYAGIDTDTPLTKPEIKSPRDGIVKAGWASTEGIVKKEGTGPAAKYVLQESGLLTLIWLQATSDLTADDISSIQFLGSYNT
-277 VTVTAVAD
+277 DTLRMGDYSVVIAPALDVKVSGTLYNTSSEQDIKNALTVTYIDASGNQTPVTDFGVDPASLTEGENIITVTANGISEKVTVTAVAD
-285 TVESI
+285 TVKSI
-290 AVTKQPNKLVYT
+290 AVTKQPNKRVYT

-324 VVTTGYTTDVEAG
+324 VVTGYTTDVEAG
-337 TVMTVKE
+337 AVMTVAAYKE
-344 YGPSKIITVTYK
+344 GKVITVTYEG
-356 DKTAQTQVLTV
+356 KTAQTWALTV
-367 KPRSVTI
+367 NPRPVTV
-374 PTVQG
+374 PTAEG
-379 TYTYNGSEQE
+379 TYTYDGTEKTFQVNEKAE
-389 LVLNHVENW
+389 DA
-398 QKYYTLSG
+398 KYYTIKSDTNSDGSLTG
-406 DLKGK
+406 T
-411 EAKNYTAYATLIDGV
+411 EAGTYTATASLNDKT
-426 ETRWTDGSKDVQ
+426 ETQWNDDERSTYDK
-438 TLTWTIAPND
+438 TLTWKIQPNA
-448 NPLTLVP
+448 NALTLERKDNS
-455 AFEGTITYDGSAKTP
+455 AITYNGQEQEP
-470 AYTVKSG
+470 EYIVKSG
-477 EKILTAGTDYELTY
+477 NTELTAGTDYTLSY

-498 TATVTAKGLGNY
+498 TATVTATGLGNY
-510 VGATGSAEFT
+510 AGATGSAEFT
-520 IAKAAID
+520 IAKAAVA
-527 PKLTM
+527 LTWSGADTRTY
-532 DGWTYGE
+532 DG
-539 TAKEPTVTGNTGNGA
+539 K
-554 VTYTY
+554 
-559 YSDASCTKVIAKPA
+559 AS
-573 DAGTYW
+573 
-579 VKATVAETANYEGAA
+579 N
-594 TITVEFTIA
+594 
-603 KAAAPTLAG
+603 
-612 AVSLYHADKTAGT
+612 
-625 FAVSSLTGAPAKGWT
+625 
-640 DVKFT
+640 
-645 AVVGKTDAANILSAV
+645 
-660 SVKNGALAYTPTGA
+660 
-674 AGAGKTATVTA
+674 VTA
-685 TVSSKNYLDA
+685 S
-695 TATVTFKTVDIS
+695 VTNKIGND
-707 IEWDGIQKTLKAN
+707 
-720 PVYGDRNSD
+720 
-729 ILTGF
+729 
-734 NTRYTAKT
+734 
-742 TVDVPGTLSVKD
+742 DV
-754 AGSYPAA
+754 
-761 GTATVTLV
+761 
-769 FTPDAN
+769 
-775 TGISGSFTHDYA
+775 
-787 ITPVA
+787 
-792 AKPIT
+792 
-797 VTAKH
+797 
-802 VSVVYGEAIP
+802 
-812 ALDFDVP
+812 
-819 TDALV
+819 
-824 NGDTKE
+824 
-830 GLGLVLATTATAG
+830 
-843 SNVGSYDITKA
+843 
-854 SQTTKNYDITVSGT
+854 
-868 KQLTIT
+868 
-874 AKPLTPAMAAE
+874 
-885 DIAAVTYTG
+885 
-894 LAQTPTVTVTD
+894 TVTVT
-905 GDKTLVLDRDYTV
+905 GGTA
-918 TYRDNVNAG
+918 VNAG
-927 TAKVTIL
+927 TYTAAVAGLAGAKA
-934 GKGNYSGSV
+934 GNYQLPEEGLTQSY
-943 EKSFTIEKAALT
+943 TINRAALT
-955 ITSATFA
+955 IASVAVEG
-962 DKTYDDS
+962 KTYDGTTD
-969 NTAIV
+969 AKV
-974 TGVTFDGLQNGE
+974 TSVTFNGLQNGE
-986 TLTLGTDFTATGT
+986 ELVSGTDYTVAGVFDEA
-999 FHQEDVGENVA
+999 DVGERT
-1010 ADVTVTLGS
+1010 VTVTV
-1019 TDKANNYRLAAATL
+1019 TMRDTAKAKNYQLEKTTAT
-1033 ANAGSANIT
+1033 ATTTIT
-1042 AVQTTLSLT
+1042 PVQTTLELT

-1056 YTGLAYDAETKLTAS
+1056 YTGSAYDAKNIS
-1071 ANVENPDITYTYYAD
+1071 KVSNVNDAPVYTYYAD
-1086 SNGAK
+1086 NNGEK

-1110 IAASGNNSAVTSAA
+1110 IAASGNNSAVTSDA
-1124 VQFQITQAP
+1124 VQFQITKAP
-1133 LTIKAENK
+1133 LTATAENK
-1141 SVTYGD
+1141 SATYGD
-1147 AVPAYTVRYAGFVNG
+1147 TAPAYTVRYAGFVNN
-1162 ETASVVTGLITF
+1162 ETESVVTGLITF

-1222 AERTYDGKASSVT
+1222 AERTYDGKASNVT
-1235 ASVTNKL
+1235 ASVTNKI
-1242 TGDDATVTVTGGT
+1242 GNDDVTVTVTGGT
-1255 AVNAGTYTAT
+1255 AVNAGTYIATAT
-1265 ATGLAGA
+1265 GLAGDKAKNYQLPETGLSQEYTINRAALTIASVAVEGKTYDGTTDAKVTSVTFSGLQNGEELVSGTDYTVAGVFAEADVGERTVTVTVTMKDTAKAKNYQLEKTTATATATITPVQTTLELTAKDAVYTGSAYDAETKLTASSNVENATITYTYYADNNGEKGAKLDGAPVNAGTYWVEGYIAASGNNSAVTSATVKFQITQAPLTITAEDQSVIYGEEAPNYTVRYTGFVGKDNATVVSGIETDCAYTAGSGAGEYAITPKGATADNYAITFVEGKLTVGKLTAALAWNDYAERTYDGKASSVTASVTNKLTGDDVTVTVTGGDAVNAGTYTAAATGLAGA
-1272 KAKNY
+1272 KAGNY

-1288 AIGKAARTLSGL
+1288 TIGKAARTLSGL

-1313 LQPQVNDLDQSA
+1313 LQPKVNDLDQSA
-1325 RFTYASSNTAA
+1325 LFTYESSNTAA

-1349 NGTAIITVTVPATAN
+1349 NGTATVTVTVPATAN
-1364 YEAAEASITVKA
+1364 YEAAETSVTVKA

-1410 VTPAYYE
+1410 VTPTYYD
-1417 GVSLKSGSL
+1417 GVRLKSGSL

-1525 QILPESYQNGVLVL
+1525 QILPESYRNGVLVL

-1646 TPENIGQSLPAAS
+1646 TPENIGQALPAAS

-1700 VMGGG
+1700 VMGGGGG

-1779 AADVTVTAVFEKIA
+1779 AADVTVTAVFEKIS

-1873 QGITKGTTAA
+1873 QGITKGTTAT
-1883 TFSPNAP
+1883 TFSPNAA

>member
-1 MEGEASMRR
+1 MVQKGKR
-10 FKKLLSLVLSAAL
+10 LISLVL
-23 LLGCLETSVF
+23 
-33 AATADFTFDVTKIEK
+33 
-48 YSEETHDVLAD
+48 VLAMM
-59 EVTSVKEGDII
+59 
-70 VVTLSFSNHTTSIKK
+70 LS
-85 IGAYAACLLYDGNI
+85 
-99 FTPYTDES
+99 
-107 DTEGAGLFWEGPL
+107 
-120 ADVGGSNFIGSVAV
+120 
-134 SGMVTISGGTASG
+134 M
-147 VTVRAGQSAEFGKI
+147 
-161 AFKVSKN
+161 
-168 LRATEAAFKFD
+168 
-179 TAYADNELAD
+179 
-189 SVTNPLDFGMGDEQ
+189 
-203 SVTVYGQPYLTASAK
+203 
-218 ADAKFYD
+218 
-225 TTTLEQLKAG
+225 
-235 LAVQRIDE
+235 
-243 AGKAEDVT
+243 
-251 DFTVSVTDWKTG
+251 
-263 ENTVTVT
+263 TVT
-270 AGGLSTT
+270 AGAAPLVVGTNGKTIYLSMQVTDADGNELTSAQKDDYLYVRINFAGNSTVLEESVRNYNVLMSFDGAKMTYAGIDTDTPLTKPEIKSPRDGIVKAGWASTEGIVKKEGTGPAAKYVLQESGLLTLIWLQATSDLTADDIASIQFLDSYNTDTLRMGDYSVVIAPALDVSVKDGVILYDTSSEQDIKNALT
-277 VTVTAVAD
+277 VTYIDASGDQTPVTNFALDKTSLTVGSNELTVTANGISEKV
-285 TVESI
+285 TVQAVEDMVVSI
-290 AVTKQPNKLVYT
+290 EKGDQPTKGLVYT
-302 SGELLDLT
+302 SGDTLDLS
-310 GMEITATYESGATE
+310 GMTIKVHYASGIEKIVGINDNGCTTE
-324 VVTTGYTTDVEAG
+324 PENGTTL
-337 TVMTVKE
+337 TVNLHNTK
-344 YGPSKIITVTYK
+344 KITVTYEK
-356 DKTAQTQVLTV
+356 KTVETWALTV
-367 KPRSVTI
+367 NPRPVTV
-374 PTVQG
+374 PTAEG
-379 TYTYNGSEQE
+379 TYTYTGEEQTFTIGNAGDKDTYYTIDGVLKGTAVGTYEATAILKDKTETQWNDTAKSTDDKTLTWKIQPNANALALERKDSSTIIYNGQEQE
-389 LVLNHVENW
+389 PEYIVKSGNTKLTLN
-398 QKYYTLSG
+398 KDYTLS
-406 DLKGK
+406 
-411 EAKNYTAYATLIDGV
+411 
-426 ETRWTDGSKDVQ
+426 
-438 TLTWTIAPND
+438 
-448 NPLTLVP
+448 
-455 AFEGTITYDGSAKTP
+455 
-470 AYTVKSG
+470 
-477 EKILTAGTDYELTY
+477 Y

-498 TATVTAKGLGNY
+498 TATVTATGLGNY
-510 VGATGSAEFT
+510 AGATGSAEFT
-520 IAKAAID
+520 IAKAAVA
-527 PKLTM
+527 LTWSGADTRTY
-532 DGWTYGE
+532 DG
-539 TAKEPTVTGNTGNGA
+539 K
-554 VTYTY
+554 
-559 YSDASCTKVIAKPA
+559 AS
-573 DAGTYW
+573 
-579 VKATVAETANYEGAA
+579 N
-594 TITVEFTIA
+594 
-603 KAAAPTLAG
+603 
-612 AVSLYHADKTAGT
+612 
-625 FAVSSLTGAPAKGWT
+625 
-640 DVKFT
+640 
-645 AVVGKTDAANILSAV
+645 
-660 SVKNGALAYTPTGA
+660 
-674 AGAGKTATVTA
+674 VTA
-685 TVSSKNYLDA
+685 S
-695 TATVTFKTVDIS
+695 VTNKIGND
-707 IEWDGIQKTLKAN
+707 
-720 PVYGDRNSD
+720 
-729 ILTGF
+729 
-734 NTRYTAKT
+734 
-742 TVDVPGTLSVKD
+742 DV
-754 AGSYPAA
+754 
-761 GTATVTLV
+761 
-769 FTPDAN
+769 
-775 TGISGSFTHDYA
+775 
-787 ITPVA
+787 
-792 AKPIT
+792 
-797 VTAKH
+797 
-802 VSVVYGEAIP
+802 
-812 ALDFDVP
+812 
-819 TDALV
+819 
-824 NGDTKE
+824 
-830 GLGLVLATTATAG
+830 
-843 SNVGSYDITKA
+843 
-854 SQTTKNYDITVSGT
+854 
-868 KQLTIT
+868 
-874 AKPLTPAMAAE
+874 
-885 DIAAVTYTG
+885 
-894 LAQTPTVTVTD
+894 TVTVTG
-905 GDKTLVLDRDYTV
+905 GDA
-918 TYRDNVNAG
+918 VNAG
-927 TAKVTIL
+927 TYTAAVAGLAGAKA
-934 GKGNYSGSV
+934 GNYQLPEEGLTQSY
-943 EKSFTIEKAALT
+943 TINRAALT
-955 ITSATFA
+955 IASVAVEG
-962 DKTYDDS
+962 KTYDGTTD
-969 NTAIV
+969 AKV
-974 TGVTFDGLQNGE
+974 TSVTFSGLQNGE
-986 TLTLGTDFTATGT
+986 ELVSGTDYTVAGVFA
-999 FHQEDVGENVA
+999 EADVGERT
-1010 ADVTVTLGS
+1010 VTVTV
-1019 TDKANNYRLAAATL
+1019 TMKDTAKAKNYQLEKTTAT
-1033 ANAGSANIT
+1033 ATATIT
-1042 AVQTTLSLT
+1042 PVQTTLELT

-1056 YTGLAYDAETKLTAS
+1056 YTGSAYDAETKLTAS
-1071 ANVENPDITYTYYAD
+1071 SNVENATITYTYYAD
-1086 SNGAK
+1086 NNGEK

-1110 IAASGNNSAVTSAA
+1110 IAASGNNSAVTSAT
-1124 VQFQITQAP
+1124 VKFQITQAP
-1133 LTIKAENK
+1133 LTITAEDQ
-1141 SVTYGD
+1141 SVIYGEE
-1147 AVPAYTVRYAGFVNG
+1147 APNYTVRYTGFVGKDNATVVSG
-1162 ETASVVTGLITF
+1162 IET
-1174 DCAYA
+1174 DCAYT
-1179 AGSDAGEYA
+1179 AGSGAGEYA

-1194 TADNYAIT
+1194 TAANYAIT
-1202 FVEGKLTVGKL
+1202 FVEGKLTVGKR
-1213 TAALAWNDY
+1213 TAALEWSGY

-1242 TGDDATVTVTGGT
+1242 TGDDVTVTVTGGD
-1255 AVNAGTYTAT
+1255 AVNAGTYTAA

-1272 KAKNY
+1272 KAGNY

-1288 AIGKAARTLSGL
+1288 TIGKAARTLSGL

-1313 LQPQVNDLDQSA
+1313 LQPKVNDLDQSA
-1325 RFTYASSNTAA
+1325 LFTYESSNTAA

-1349 NGTAIITVTVPATAN
+1349 NGTATVTVTVPATAN
-1364 YEAAEASITVKA
+1364 YEAAETSVTVKA

-1410 VTPAYYE
+1410 VTPTYYD
-1417 GVSLKSGSL
+1417 GVRLKSGSL

-1525 QILPESYQNGVLVL
+1525 QILPESYRNGVLVL

-1705 GGGGFV
+1705 GGGGGGFV

-1779 AADVTVTAVFEKIA
+1779 AADVTVTAVFEKIS

-1873 QGITKGTTAA
+1873 QGITKGTTAT
-1883 TFSPNAP
+1883 TFSPNAA

>member
-1 MEGEASMRR
+1 MR
-10 FKKLLSLVLSAAL
+10 KTATKALSLFLALTMLMSLVCVPAGAKVIQDGTNGKTIYLSTKATLKKGGEEATTVAANSTFVVEVNFANNPTVLEDSIQGFDL
-23 LLGCLETSVF
+23 FVKYDNTKMT
-33 AATADFTFDVTKIEK
+33 ATN
-48 YSEETHDVLAD
+48 
-59 EVTSVKEGDII
+59 
-70 VVTLSFSNHTTSIKK
+70 VVNGLTVVVANK
-85 IGAYAACLLYDGNI
+85 AYG
-99 FTPYTDES
+99 S
-107 DTEGAGLFWEGPL
+107 DTVKMAWASE
-120 ADVGGSNFIGSVAV
+120 
-134 SGMVTISGGTASG
+134 SGISIVDDDTLENVVQASG
-147 VTVRAGQSAEFGKI
+147 TLAYI
-161 AFKVSKN
+161 AFK
-168 LRATEAAFKFD
+168 ATTD
-179 TAYADNELAD
+179 
-189 SVTNPLDFGMGDEQ
+189 
-203 SVTVYGQPYLTASAK
+203 LTASDLAAFEFPATGTGNEVAGMSDGNSK
-218 ADAKFYD
+218 KFTIVQTPALDVSVKDGVTLYNTSSKQDIKNALTVMYIDAS
-225 TTTLEQLKAG
+225 
-235 LAVQRIDE
+235 
-243 AGKAEDVT
+243 GKQTAVT
-251 DFTVSVTDWKTG
+251 DFEVDKASLTVG
-263 ENTVTVT
+263 ENIITVT
-270 AGGLSTT
+270 ANGISEK

-290 AVTKQPNKLVYT
+290 AVTKQPNKRVYT
-302 SGELLDLT
+302 SGDKLDLT

-324 VVTTGYTTDVEAG
+324 VVTTGYTTDVEVG

-344 YGPSKIITVTYK
+344 YGPSKIITVTYEG
-356 DKTAQTQVLTV
+356 KTAQTWALTV
-367 KPRSVTI
+367 NPRLVTI
-374 PTVQG
+374 PTVKG
-379 TYTYNGSEQE
+379 TYTYNGNEQE
-389 LVLNHVENW
+389 LVLNHAENW
-398 QKYYTLSG
+398 EKYYTLSG
-406 DLKGK
+406 ILKGK
-411 EAKNYTAYATLIDGV
+411 EAKNYTAYATLIDDD
-426 ETRWTDGSKDVQ
+426 ETRWTDGSEDVQ
-438 TLTWTIAPND
+438 TLTWTIAPNEGD
-448 NPLTLVP
+448 LTLTPVSDDS
-455 AFEGTITYDGSAKTP
+455 ITYNGKEQKP
-470 AYTVKSG
+470 EYTVTSG
-477 EKILTAGTDYELTY
+477 GKTLTAGTDYTLSY
-491 SNNTNAG
+491 SNNIDAG
-498 TATVTAKGLGNY
+498 TATVTATGKGNY
-510 VGATGSAEFT
+510 AGATGSAKFT
-520 IAKAAID
+520 IAKAAVA
-527 PKLTM
+527 LTWSGADTRTY
-532 DGWTYGE
+532 DG
-539 TAKEPTVTGNTGNGA
+539 K
-554 VTYTY
+554 
-559 YSDASCTKVIAKPA
+559 AS
-573 DAGTYW
+573 
-579 VKATVAETANYEGAA
+579 N
-594 TITVEFTIA
+594 
-603 KAAAPTLAG
+603 
-612 AVSLYHADKTAGT
+612 
-625 FAVSSLTGAPAKGWT
+625 
-640 DVKFT
+640 
-645 AVVGKTDAANILSAV
+645 
-660 SVKNGALAYTPTGA
+660 
-674 AGAGKTATVTA
+674 VTA
-685 TVSSKNYLDA
+685 S
-695 TATVTFKTVDIS
+695 VTNKIGND
-707 IEWDGIQKTLKAN
+707 
-720 PVYGDRNSD
+720 
-729 ILTGF
+729 
-734 NTRYTAKT
+734 
-742 TVDVPGTLSVKD
+742 DV
-754 AGSYPAA
+754 
-761 GTATVTLV
+761 
-769 FTPDAN
+769 
-775 TGISGSFTHDYA
+775 
-787 ITPVA
+787 
-792 AKPIT
+792 
-797 VTAKH
+797 
-802 VSVVYGEAIP
+802 
-812 ALDFDVP
+812 
-819 TDALV
+819 
-824 NGDTKE
+824 
-830 GLGLVLATTATAG
+830 
-843 SNVGSYDITKA
+843 
-854 SQTTKNYDITVSGT
+854 
-868 KQLTIT
+868 
-874 AKPLTPAMAAE
+874 
-885 DIAAVTYTG
+885 
-894 LAQTPTVTVTD
+894 TVTVTG
-905 GDKTLVLDRDYTV
+905 GDA
-918 TYRDNVNAG
+918 VNAG
-927 TAKVTIL
+927 TYTATATGLAGAKAKNYQLPEEGLTQSYTI
-934 GKGNYSGSV
+934 NR
-943 EKSFTIEKAALT
+943 AALT
-955 ITSATFA
+955 IASVAVEG
-962 DKTYDDS
+962 KTYDGTTDAKVAS
-969 NTAIV
+969 
-974 TGVTFDGLQNGE
+974 VTFSGLQNGE
-986 TLTLGTDFTATGT
+986 ELVSGTDYTVAGVFDEA
-999 FHQEDVGENVA
+999 DVGERT
-1010 ADVTVTLGS
+1010 VTVTV
-1019 TDKANNYRLAAATL
+1019 TMRDTAKAKNYQLEKTTAT
-1033 ANAGSANIT
+1033 ATTTIT
-1042 AVQTTLSLT
+1042 PVQTTLELT

-1056 YTGLAYDAETKLTAS
+1056 YTGSAYDAKNIS
-1071 ANVENPDITYTYYAD
+1071 KVSNVNDAPVYTYYAD
-1086 SNGAK
+1086 NNGEK

-1110 IAASGNNSAVTSAA
+1110 IAASGNNSAVTSDA
-1124 VQFQITQAP
+1124 VQFQITKAP
-1133 LTIKAENK
+1133 LTATAENK
-1141 SVTYGD
+1141 SATYGD
-1147 AVPAYTVRYAGFVNG
+1147 TAPAYTVRYAGFVNN
-1162 ETASVVTGLITF
+1162 ETESVVTGLITF

-1222 AERTYDGKASSVT
+1222 AERTYDGKASNVTASVTNKIGSDDVTVTVTGGTAVNAGTYIATATGLAGDKAKNYQLPETGLSQEYTINRAALTIASVAVEGKTYDGTTDAKVTSVTFSGLQNGEELVSGTDYTVAGVFAEANIGMRTATVTVTMKDTAKARNYQLEKTTATATATITPVQTTLSLTAKDAVYTGSAYDAKNISKVSNVNDAPVYTYYADSNGAKGDALSTAPVNAGTYWVEGYIAASGNNSAVTSAAVKFQITKAPLTATAEDQSVIYGEEAPNYTVRYTGFVGKDNATVVSGIETDCAYTAGSGAGEYAITPKGATAANYAITFVEGKLTVGKRTAALAWSGYAERTYDGKASSVT
-1235 ASVTNKL
+1235 ASVTNKI
-1242 TGDDATVTVTGGT
+1242 GNDDVTVTVTGGT
-1255 AVNAGTYTAT
+1255 AVNAGTYTAA

-1272 KAKNY
+1272 KAGNY
-1277 QLPETGLTQSY
+1277 QLPETGLSQSY
-1288 AIGKAARTLSGL
+1288 TIGKAARTLSGL

-1325 RFTYASSNTAA
+1325 RFTYESSNTAA

-1349 NGTAIITVTVPATAN
+1349 NGTATVTVTVPATAN
-1364 YEAAEASITVKA
+1364 YEAAETSVTVKA

-1410 VTPAYYE
+1410 VTPTYYE
-1417 GVSLKSGSL
+1417 GVRLKSGSL

-1437 LTVDGRDIPWTI
+1437 LTVGGRDIPWTI

-1624 ADARSAAV
+1624 ADARSAAI

-1700 VMGGG
+1700 VMGGGGG

-1873 QGITKGTTAA
+1873 QGITKGTTAT
-1883 TFSPNAP
+1883 TFSPNAT

-1938 TTATTFSP
+1938 ITATTFSP

>member
-1 MEGEASMRR
+1 M
-10 FKKLLSLVLSAAL
+10 K
-23 LLGCLETSVF
+23 
-33 AATADFTFDVTKIEK
+33 
-48 YSEETHDVLAD
+48 
-59 EVTSVKEGDII
+59 
-70 VVTLSFSNHTTSIKK
+70 
-85 IGAYAACLLYDGNI
+85 
-99 FTPYTDES
+99 
-107 DTEGAGLFWEGPL
+107 
-120 ADVGGSNFIGSVAV
+120 
-134 SGMVTISGGTASG
+134 
-147 VTVRAGQSAEFGKI
+147 
-161 AFKVSKN
+161 
-168 LRATEAAFKFD
+168 
-179 TAYADNELAD
+179 
-189 SVTNPLDFGMGDEQ
+189 
-203 SVTVYGQPYLTASAK
+203 
-218 ADAKFYD
+218 
-225 TTTLEQLKAG
+225 
-235 LAVQRIDE
+235 
-243 AGKAEDVT
+243 
-251 DFTVSVTDWKTG
+251 
-263 ENTVTVT
+263 
-270 AGGLSTT
+270 
-277 VTVTAVAD
+277 
-285 TVESI
+285 SI
-290 AVTKQPNKLVYT
+290 AVTKQPNKRVYT

-324 VVTTGYTTDVEAG
+324 VVTGYTTDVEAG
-337 TVMTVKE
+337 AVMTVAAYKE
-344 YGPSKIITVTYK
+344 GKVITVTYEG
-356 DKTAQTQVLTV
+356 KTAQTWALTV
-367 KPRSVTI
+367 NPRPVTV
-374 PTVQG
+374 PTAEG
-379 TYTYNGSEQE
+379 TYTYDGTEKTFQVNEKAE
-389 LVLNHVENW
+389 DA
-398 QKYYTLSG
+398 KYYTIKSDTNSDGSLTG
-406 DLKGK
+406 T
-411 EAKNYTAYATLIDGV
+411 EAGTYTATASLNDKT
-426 ETRWTDGSKDVQ
+426 ETQWNDDERSTYDK
-438 TLTWTIAPND
+438 TLTWKIQPNA
-448 NPLTLVP
+448 NALTLERKDNS
-455 AFEGTITYDGSAKTP
+455 AITYNGQEQEP
-470 AYTVKSG
+470 EYIVKSG
-477 EKILTAGTDYELTY
+477 NTELTAGTDYTLSY

-498 TATVTAKGLGNY
+498 TATVTATGLDNY
-510 VGATGSAEFT
+510 AGATGSAEFT
-520 IAKAAID
+520 IAKAAVA
-527 PKLTM
+527 LTWSGADTRTY
-532 DGWTYGE
+532 DG
-539 TAKEPTVTGNTGNGA
+539 K
-554 VTYTY
+554 
-559 YSDASCTKVIAKPA
+559 AS
-573 DAGTYW
+573 
-579 VKATVAETANYEGAA
+579 N
-594 TITVEFTIA
+594 
-603 KAAAPTLAG
+603 
-612 AVSLYHADKTAGT
+612 
-625 FAVSSLTGAPAKGWT
+625 
-640 DVKFT
+640 
-645 AVVGKTDAANILSAV
+645 
-660 SVKNGALAYTPTGA
+660 
-674 AGAGKTATVTA
+674 VTA
-685 TVSSKNYLDA
+685 S
-695 TATVTFKTVDIS
+695 VTNKIGND
-707 IEWDGIQKTLKAN
+707 
-720 PVYGDRNSD
+720 
-729 ILTGF
+729 
-734 NTRYTAKT
+734 
-742 TVDVPGTLSVKD
+742 DV
-754 AGSYPAA
+754 
-761 GTATVTLV
+761 
-769 FTPDAN
+769 
-775 TGISGSFTHDYA
+775 
-787 ITPVA
+787 
-792 AKPIT
+792 
-797 VTAKH
+797 
-802 VSVVYGEAIP
+802 
-812 ALDFDVP
+812 
-819 TDALV
+819 
-824 NGDTKE
+824 
-830 GLGLVLATTATAG
+830 
-843 SNVGSYDITKA
+843 
-854 SQTTKNYDITVSGT
+854 
-868 KQLTIT
+868 
-874 AKPLTPAMAAE
+874 
-885 DIAAVTYTG
+885 
-894 LAQTPTVTVTD
+894 TVTVTG
-905 GDKTLVLDRDYTV
+905 GDA
-918 TYRDNVNAG
+918 VNAG
-927 TAKVTIL
+927 TYTAAVAGLAGAKA
-934 GKGNYSGSV
+934 GNYQLPEEGLTQSY
-943 EKSFTIEKAALT
+943 TINRAALT
-955 ITSATFA
+955 IASVAVEG
-962 DKTYDDS
+962 KTYDGTTD
-969 NTAIV
+969 AKV
-974 TGVTFDGLQNGE
+974 TSVTFNGLQNGE
-986 TLTLGTDFTATGT
+986 ELVSGTDYTVAGVFDEA
-999 FHQEDVGENVA
+999 DVGERT
-1010 ADVTVTLGS
+1010 VTVTV
-1019 TDKANNYRLAAATL
+1019 TMRDTAKAKNYQLEKTTAT
-1033 ANAGSANIT
+1033 ATATIT
-1042 AVQTTLSLT
+1042 PVQTTLELT

-1056 YTGLAYDAETKLTAS
+1056 YTGSAYDAETKLTAS
-1071 ANVENPDITYTYYAD
+1071 SNVENATITYTYYAD
-1086 SNGAK
+1086 NNGEK

-1110 IAASGNNSAVTSAA
+1110 IAASGNNSEVTSDA

-1133 LTIKAENK
+1133 LTATAENK
-1141 SVTYGD
+1141 SATYGD
-1147 AVPAYTVRYAGFVNG
+1147 TAPAYTVRYAGFVNN
-1162 ETASVVTGLITF
+1162 ETESVVTGLITF
-1174 DCAYA
+1174 DCAYG

-1222 AERTYDGKASSVT
+1222 AERTYDGKASNVT
-1235 ASVTNKL
+1235 ASVTNKI
-1242 TGDDATVTVTGGT
+1242 GNDDVTVTVTGGT
-1255 AVNAGTYTAT
+1255 AVNAGTYIATAT
-1265 ATGLAGA
+1265 GLAGDKAKNYQLPETGLSQEYTINRAALTIASVAVEGKTYDGTTDAKVTSVTFNGLQNGEELVSGTDYTVAGVFAEADVGERTVTVTVTMRDTAKAKNYQLEKTTATATATITPVQTTLELTAKDAVYTGSAYDAETKLTASSNVENATITYTYYADNNGEKGAKLDGAPVNAGTYWVEGYIAASGNNSAVTSATVKFQITQAPLTITAEDQSVIYGEEAPNYTVRYTGFVGKDNATVVSGIETDCAYTAGSGAGEYAITPKGATAANYAITFVEGKLTVGKRTAALEWSGYAERTYDGKASSVTASVTNKLTGDDVTVTVTGGDAVNAGTYTAAATGLAGA
-1272 KAKNY
+1272 KAGNY

-1288 AIGKAARTLSGL
+1288 TIGKAARTLSGL

-1313 LQPQVNDLDQSA
+1313 LQPKVNDLDQSA
-1325 RFTYASSNTAA
+1325 LFTYESSNTAA

-1349 NGTAIITVTVPATAN
+1349 NGTATVTVTVPATAN
-1364 YEAAEASITVKA
+1364 YEAAETSVTVKA

-1410 VTPAYYE
+1410 VTPTYYD
-1417 GVSLKSGSL
+1417 GVRLKSGSL

-1525 QILPESYQNGVLVL
+1525 QILPESYRNGVLVL

-1779 AADVTVTAVFEKIA
+1779 AADVTVTAVFEKIS

-1873 QGITKGTTAA
+1873 QGITKGTTAT
-1883 TFSPNAP
+1883 TFSPNAA

>member
-1 MEGEASMRR
+1 MVQKGKR
-10 FKKLLSLVLSAAL
+10 LISLVL
-23 LLGCLETSVF
+23 
-33 AATADFTFDVTKIEK
+33 
-48 YSEETHDVLAD
+48 VLAMM
-59 EVTSVKEGDII
+59 
-70 VVTLSFSNHTTSIKK
+70 LS
-85 IGAYAACLLYDGNI
+85 
-99 FTPYTDES
+99 
-107 DTEGAGLFWEGPL
+107 
-120 ADVGGSNFIGSVAV
+120 
-134 SGMVTISGGTASG
+134 M
-147 VTVRAGQSAEFGKI
+147 
-161 AFKVSKN
+161 
-168 LRATEAAFKFD
+168 
-179 TAYADNELAD
+179 
-189 SVTNPLDFGMGDEQ
+189 
-203 SVTVYGQPYLTASAK
+203 
-218 ADAKFYD
+218 
-225 TTTLEQLKAG
+225 
-235 LAVQRIDE
+235 
-243 AGKAEDVT
+243 
-251 DFTVSVTDWKTG
+251 
-263 ENTVTVT
+263 TVT
-270 AGGLSTT
+270 AGAAPLVVGTNGKTIYLSMQVTDASGNEKTSAQTGNTLYVRVNFAGNSTVLEESVRNYNVLMSFDGTKMTFSGIDRNVPLTIPQANSPKSGIIKAGWSDNAGIIATVIDGEDEKDVVQESGLLTIFKLKATSDLTADDIASIQFLDSYNT
-277 VTVTAVAD
+277 DALRMGDYSVVIAPALDVSVKDGVTLYNTSSKQDIKNALTVMYIDASGKQTAVTDFEVDKASLTVGENIITVTANGISEKVTVTAVAD
-285 TVESI
+285 TVKSI
-290 AVTKQPNKLVYT
+290 AVTKQPNKRVYT

-324 VVTTGYTTDVEAG
+324 VVTGYTTDVEAG
-337 TVMTVKE
+337 AVMTVAAYKE
-344 YGPSKIITVTYK
+344 GKVITVTYEG
-356 DKTAQTQVLTV
+356 KTAQTWALTV
-367 KPRSVTI
+367 NPRPVTV
-374 PTVQG
+374 PTAEG
-379 TYTYNGSEQE
+379 TYTYDGTEKTFQVNEKAE
-389 LVLNHVENW
+389 DA
-398 QKYYTLSG
+398 KYYTIKSDTNSDGSLTG
-406 DLKGK
+406 T
-411 EAKNYTAYATLIDGV
+411 EAGTYTATASLNDKT
-426 ETRWTDGSKDVQ
+426 ETQWNDDERSTYDK
-438 TLTWTIAPND
+438 TLTWKIQPNA
-448 NPLTLVP
+448 NALTLERKDNS
-455 AFEGTITYDGSAKTP
+455 AITYNGQEQEP
-470 AYTVKSG
+470 EYIVKSG
-477 EKILTAGTDYELTY
+477 NTELTAGTDYTLSY

-498 TATVTAKGLGNY
+498 TATVTATGLDNY
-510 VGATGSAEFT
+510 AGATGSAEFT
-520 IAKAAID
+520 IAKAAVA
-527 PKLTM
+527 LTWSGADTRTY
-532 DGWTYGE
+532 DG
-539 TAKEPTVTGNTGNGA
+539 K
-554 VTYTY
+554 
-559 YSDASCTKVIAKPA
+559 AS
-573 DAGTYW
+573 
-579 VKATVAETANYEGAA
+579 N
-594 TITVEFTIA
+594 
-603 KAAAPTLAG
+603 
-612 AVSLYHADKTAGT
+612 
-625 FAVSSLTGAPAKGWT
+625 
-640 DVKFT
+640 
-645 AVVGKTDAANILSAV
+645 
-660 SVKNGALAYTPTGA
+660 
-674 AGAGKTATVTA
+674 VTA
-685 TVSSKNYLDA
+685 S
-695 TATVTFKTVDIS
+695 VTNKIGND
-707 IEWDGIQKTLKAN
+707 
-720 PVYGDRNSD
+720 
-729 ILTGF
+729 
-734 NTRYTAKT
+734 
-742 TVDVPGTLSVKD
+742 DV
-754 AGSYPAA
+754 
-761 GTATVTLV
+761 
-769 FTPDAN
+769 
-775 TGISGSFTHDYA
+775 
-787 ITPVA
+787 
-792 AKPIT
+792 
-797 VTAKH
+797 
-802 VSVVYGEAIP
+802 
-812 ALDFDVP
+812 
-819 TDALV
+819 
-824 NGDTKE
+824 
-830 GLGLVLATTATAG
+830 
-843 SNVGSYDITKA
+843 
-854 SQTTKNYDITVSGT
+854 
-868 KQLTIT
+868 
-874 AKPLTPAMAAE
+874 
-885 DIAAVTYTG
+885 
-894 LAQTPTVTVTD
+894 TVTVTG
-905 GDKTLVLDRDYTV
+905 GDA
-918 TYRDNVNAG
+918 VNAG
-927 TAKVTIL
+927 TYTAAVAGLAGAKA
-934 GKGNYSGSV
+934 GNYQLPEEGLTQSY
-943 EKSFTIEKAALT
+943 TINRAALT
-955 ITSATFA
+955 IASVAVEG
-962 DKTYDDS
+962 KTYDGTTD
-969 NTAIV
+969 AKV
-974 TGVTFDGLQNGE
+974 TSVTFNGLQNGE
-986 TLTLGTDFTATGT
+986 ELVSGTDYTVAGVFA
-999 FHQEDVGENVA
+999 EADVGERT
-1010 ADVTVTLGS
+1010 VTVTV
-1019 TDKANNYRLAAATL
+1019 TMRDTAKAKNYQLEKTTAT
-1033 ANAGSANIT
+1033 ATATIT
-1042 AVQTTLSLT
+1042 PVQTTLELT

-1091 GAKLD
+1091 GDALST
-1096 GAPVNA
+1096 APVNA

-1110 IAASGNNSAVTSAA
+1110 IAASGNNSEVTSDA
-1124 VQFQITQAP
+1124 VQFQITKAP
-1133 LTIKAENK
+1133 LTATAENK
-1141 SVTYGD
+1141 SATYGD
-1147 AVPAYTVRYAGFVNG
+1147 TAPAYTVRYAGFVNN
-1162 ETASVVTGLITF
+1162 ETESVVTGLITF

-1202 FVEGKLTVGKL
+1202 FVEGKLTVGKR
-1213 TAALAWNDY
+1213 TAALEWSGY

-1235 ASVTNKL
+1235 ASVTNKI
-1242 TGDDATVTVTGGT
+1242 GNDDVTVTVTGGD
-1255 AVNAGTYTAT
+1255 AVNAGTYTAA

-1272 KAKNY
+1272 KAGNY

-1288 AIGKAARTLSGL
+1288 TIGKAARTLSGL

-1313 LQPQVNDLDQSA
+1313 LQPKVNDLDQSA
-1325 RFTYASSNTAA
+1325 LFTYESSNTAA

-1349 NGTAIITVTVPATAN
+1349 NGTATVTVTVPATAN
-1364 YEAAEASITVKA
+1364 YEAAETSVTVKA

-1410 VTPAYYE
+1410 VTPTYYE
-1417 GVSLKSGSL
+1417 GVRLKSGSL

-1437 LTVDGRDIPWTI
+1437 LTVGGRDIPWTI

-1705 GGGGFV
+1705 GGGGGGFV

-1779 AADVTVTAVFEKIA
+1779 AADVTVTAVFEKIS

-1873 QGITKGTTAA
+1873 QGITKGTTAT
-1883 TFSPNAP
+1883 TFSPNAA

>member
-1 MEGEASMRR
+1 MVQKGKR
-10 FKKLLSLVLSAAL
+10 LISLVL
-23 LLGCLETSVF
+23 
-33 AATADFTFDVTKIEK
+33 
-48 YSEETHDVLAD
+48 VLAMM
-59 EVTSVKEGDII
+59 
-70 VVTLSFSNHTTSIKK
+70 LS
-85 IGAYAACLLYDGNI
+85 
-99 FTPYTDES
+99 
-107 DTEGAGLFWEGPL
+107 
-120 ADVGGSNFIGSVAV
+120 
-134 SGMVTISGGTASG
+134 M
-147 VTVRAGQSAEFGKI
+147 
-161 AFKVSKN
+161 
-168 LRATEAAFKFD
+168 
-179 TAYADNELAD
+179 
-189 SVTNPLDFGMGDEQ
+189 
-203 SVTVYGQPYLTASAK
+203 
-218 ADAKFYD
+218 
-225 TTTLEQLKAG
+225 
-235 LAVQRIDE
+235 
-243 AGKAEDVT
+243 
-251 DFTVSVTDWKTG
+251 
-263 ENTVTVT
+263 TVT
-270 AGGLSTT
+270 AGAAPLVVGTNGKTIYLSMQVTDADGNELTSAQKDDYLYVRINFAGNSTVLEESVRNYNVLMSFDGAKMTYAGIDTDTPLTKPEIKSPRDGIVKAGWASTEGIVKKEGTGPAAKYVLQESGLLTLIWLQATSDLTADDISSIQFLGSYNT
-277 VTVTAVAD
+277 DTLRMGDYSVVIAPALDVKVSGTLYNTSSEQDIKKALTVTYIDASGNQTPVTDFGVDPASLTEGENIITVTANGISEKVTVTAVAD
-285 TVESI
+285 TVKSI
-290 AVTKQPNKLVYT
+290 AVTKQPNKRVYT

-324 VVTTGYTTDVEAG
+324 VVTGYTTDVEAG
-337 TVMTVKE
+337 AVMTVAAYKE
-344 YGPSKIITVTYK
+344 GKVITVTYEG
-356 DKTAQTQVLTV
+356 KTAQTWALTV
-367 KPRSVTI
+367 NPRPVTV
-374 PTVQG
+374 PTAEG
-379 TYTYNGSEQE
+379 TYTYDGTEKTFQVNEKAE
-389 LVLNHVENW
+389 DA
-398 QKYYTLSG
+398 KYYTIKSDTNSDGSLTG
-406 DLKGK
+406 T
-411 EAKNYTAYATLIDGV
+411 EAGTYTATASLNDKT
-426 ETRWTDGSKDVQ
+426 ETQWNDDERSTYDK
-438 TLTWTIAPND
+438 TLTWKIQPNA
-448 NPLTLVP
+448 NALTLERKDNS
-455 AFEGTITYDGSAKTP
+455 AITYNGQEQEP
-470 AYTVKSG
+470 EYIVKSG
-477 EKILTAGTDYELTY
+477 NTKLTLNKDYTLSY

-498 TATVTAKGLGNY
+498 TATVTATGLGNY
-510 VGATGSAEFT
+510 AGATGSAEFT
-520 IAKAAID
+520 IAKAAVA
-527 PKLTM
+527 LTWSGADTRTY
-532 DGWTYGE
+532 DGKASNV
-539 TAKEPTVTGNTGNGA
+539 TASVTNKIGNDDVTVTVTGGDAVNAGTYTAAVAGLAGAKAGNYQLPEEGLTQSYTINRAALTIASVAVEGKTYDGTTDAKVTSVTFNGLQNGEELVSGTDYTVAGVFDEADVGERTVTVTVTMRDTAKAKNYQLEKTTATATTTITPVQTTLELTAKDAVYTGSAYDAKNISKVSNVNDA
-554 VTYTY
+554 PVYTY
-559 YSDASCTKVIAKPA
+559 YADNNGEKGAKLDGAPVN
-573 DAGTYW
+573 AGTYW
-579 VKATVAETANYEGAA
+579 VEGYIAA
-594 TITVEFTIA
+594 SGNNSAVTSAAVKFQIA
-603 KAAAPTLAG
+603 KAPLTATAEDQSVTYGEEAPNYTVLYAG
-612 AVSLYHADKTAGT
+612 FVNNETESVVTGLT
-625 FAVSSLTGAPAKGWT
+625 F
-640 DVKFT
+640 DC
-645 AVVGKTDAANILSAV
+645 
-660 SVKNGALAYTPTGA
+660 AYA
-674 AGAGKTATVTA
+674 AG
-685 TVSSKNYLDA
+685 S
-695 TATVTFKTVDIS
+695 
-707 IEWDGIQKTLKAN
+707 
-720 PVYGDRNSD
+720 
-729 ILTGF
+729 
-734 NTRYTAKT
+734 
-742 TVDVPGTLSVKD
+742 D
-754 AGSYPAA
+754 AGE
-761 GTATVTLV
+761 
-769 FTPDAN
+769 
-775 TGISGSFTHDYA
+775 YA
-787 ITPVA
+787 ITPKGATADNYAITFVEGELTVGKLTA
-792 AKPIT
+792 ALAWNGYTERTYDGKASN
-797 VTAKH
+797 VTA
-802 VSVVYGEAIP
+802 SVTNKIGN
-812 ALDFDVP
+812 DDV
-819 TDALV
+819 
-824 NGDTKE
+824 
-830 GLGLVLATTATAG
+830 
-843 SNVGSYDITKA
+843 
-854 SQTTKNYDITVSGT
+854 
-868 KQLTIT
+868 
-874 AKPLTPAMAAE
+874 
-885 DIAAVTYTG
+885 
-894 LAQTPTVTVTD
+894 TVTVTG
-905 GDKTLVLDRDYTV
+905 GDA
-918 TYRDNVNAG
+918 VNAG
-927 TAKVTIL
+927 TYTAAATGLAGAKA
-934 GKGNYSGSV
+934 GNYQLPETGLSQ
-943 EKSFTIEKAALT
+943 EYTINRAALT
-955 ITSATFA
+955 IASVAVEG
-962 DKTYDDS
+962 KTYDGTTD
-969 NTAIV
+969 AKV
-974 TGVTFDGLQNGE
+974 TSVTFNGLQNGE
-986 TLTLGTDFTATGT
+986 ELVSGTDYTVAGVFA
-999 FHQEDVGENVA
+999 EADVGERT
-1010 ADVTVTLGS
+1010 VTVTV
-1019 TDKANNYRLAAATL
+1019 TMRDTAKAKNYQLEKTTAT
-1033 ANAGSANIT
+1033 ATTTIT
-1042 AVQTTLSLT
+1042 PVQTTLELT

-1091 GAKLD
+1091 GDALST
-1096 GAPVNA
+1096 APVNA

-1110 IAASGNNSAVTSAA
+1110 IAASGNNSAVTSDA
-1124 VQFQITQAP
+1124 VQFQITKAP
-1133 LTIKAENK
+1133 LTATAENK
-1141 SVTYGD
+1141 SATYGD
-1147 AVPAYTVRYAGFVNG
+1147 TAPAYTVRYAGFVNN
-1162 ETASVVTGLITF
+1162 ETESVVTGLITF

-1179 AGSDAGEYA
+1179 AGSGAGEYA

-1194 TADNYAIT
+1194 TAANYAIT
-1202 FVEGKLTVGKL
+1202 FVEGKLTVGKR
-1213 TAALAWNDY
+1213 TAALEWSGY

-1242 TGDDATVTVTGGT
+1242 TGDDVTVTVTGGD
-1255 AVNAGTYTAT
+1255 AVNAGTYTAA

-1272 KAKNY
+1272 KAGNY

-1288 AIGKAARTLSGL
+1288 TIGKAARTLSGL

-1313 LQPQVNDLDQSA
+1313 LQPKVNDLDQSA
-1325 RFTYASSNTAA
+1325 LFTYESSNTAA

-1349 NGTAIITVTVPATAN
+1349 NGTATVTVTVPATAN
-1364 YEAAEASITVKA
+1364 YEAAETSVTVKA

-1410 VTPAYYE
+1410 VTPTYYD
-1417 GVSLKSGSL
+1417 GVRLKSGSL

-1477 TITDEVLNAIAGGN
+1477 TSTDEVLNAIAGGN

-1525 QILPESYQNGVLVL
+1525 QILPESYRNGVLVL

-1705 GGGGFV
+1705 GGGGGGFV

-1779 AADVTVTAVFEKIA
+1779 AADVTVTAVFEKIS

-1873 QGITKGTTAA
+1873 QGITKGTTAT
-1883 TFSPNAP
+1883 TFSPNAA

>member
-1 MEGEASMRR
+1 MRKQGRRWASLLLVLAM
-10 FKKLLSLVLSAAL
+10 LMGTLSLPAYATKLVEGTNGRTIYLSTEITSEENEKIDTVEKGRWFAVRIHFSGNADTIEESAQNYNLFLQFDDTKMKFQESAEVSATDGPYTQPTANAEGNIVIMGWSSTNGITTGSGSKKVTHQSGVLAKILFEATDTLSA
-23 LLGCLETSVF
+23 SDF
-33 AATADFTFDVTKIEK
+33 AAIKLVEGNATDHTKMSQYTVVLTPALDV
-48 YSEETHDVLAD
+48 
-59 EVTSVKEGDII
+59 SVKDGVI
-70 VVTLSFSNHTTSIKK
+70 
-85 IGAYAACLLYDGNI
+85 LYDTSSEQDIKNAL
-99 FTPYTDES
+99 T
-107 DTEGAGLFWEGPL
+107 
-120 ADVGGSNFIGSVAV
+120 
-134 SGMVTISGGTASG
+134 VTYIDASG
-147 VTVRAGQSAEFGKI
+147 DQTP
-161 AFKVSKN
+161 
-168 LRATEAAFKFD
+168 
-179 TAYADNELAD
+179 
-189 SVTNPLDFGMGDEQ
+189 VTNFALDKT
-203 SVTVYGQPYLTASAK
+203 SLTV
-218 ADAKFYD
+218 
-225 TTTLEQLKAG
+225 
-235 LAVQRIDE
+235 
-243 AGKAEDVT
+243 
-251 DFTVSVTDWKTG
+251 G
-263 ENTVTVT
+263 ENIITVT
-270 AGGLSTT
+270 ANGISEK
-277 VTVTAVAD
+277 VTVQAVED
-285 TVESI
+285 MVVSI
-290 AVTKQPNKLVYT
+290 EKGSQPTKGLVYT
-302 SGELLDLT
+302 SGETLDLS
-310 GMEITATYESGATE
+310 GMTIKVYYASGIEKIVGINDNGCTTE
-324 VVTTGYTTDVEAG
+324 PENGTTL
-337 TVMTVKE
+337 TVNLHNTK
-344 YGPSKIITVTYK
+344 KITVTYEK
-356 DKTAQTQVLTV
+356 KTVETWALTV
-367 KPRSVTI
+367 NPRPVTV
-374 PTVQG
+374 PTAEG
-379 TYTYNGSEQE
+379 TYTYTGEEQTFTIG
-389 LVLNHVENW
+389 NAGD
-398 QKYYTLSG
+398 KDTYYT
-406 DLKGK
+406 
-411 EAKNYTAYATLIDGV
+411 IDGV
-426 ETRWTDGSKDVQ
+426 LKGTAVGTYEATAILKDKTETQWNDTAKSTDDK
-438 TLTWTIAPND
+438 TLTWKIQPNA
-448 NPLTLVP
+448 NALTLERKDNS
-455 AFEGTITYDGSAKTP
+455 AITYNGQEQEP
-470 AYTVKSG
+470 EYIVKSG
-477 EKILTAGTDYELTY
+477 NTELTAGTDYTLSY

-498 TATVTAKGLGNY
+498 TATVTATGLDNY
-510 VGATGSAEFT
+510 AGATGSAEFT
-520 IAKAAID
+520 IAKAAVA
-527 PKLTM
+527 LTWSGADTRTY
-532 DGWTYGE
+532 DG
-539 TAKEPTVTGNTGNGA
+539 K
-554 VTYTY
+554 
-559 YSDASCTKVIAKPA
+559 AS
-573 DAGTYW
+573 
-579 VKATVAETANYEGAA
+579 N
-594 TITVEFTIA
+594 
-603 KAAAPTLAG
+603 
-612 AVSLYHADKTAGT
+612 
-625 FAVSSLTGAPAKGWT
+625 
-640 DVKFT
+640 
-645 AVVGKTDAANILSAV
+645 
-660 SVKNGALAYTPTGA
+660 
-674 AGAGKTATVTA
+674 VTA
-685 TVSSKNYLDA
+685 S
-695 TATVTFKTVDIS
+695 VTNKIGND
-707 IEWDGIQKTLKAN
+707 
-720 PVYGDRNSD
+720 
-729 ILTGF
+729 
-734 NTRYTAKT
+734 
-742 TVDVPGTLSVKD
+742 DV
-754 AGSYPAA
+754 
-761 GTATVTLV
+761 
-769 FTPDAN
+769 
-775 TGISGSFTHDYA
+775 
-787 ITPVA
+787 
-792 AKPIT
+792 
-797 VTAKH
+797 
-802 VSVVYGEAIP
+802 
-812 ALDFDVP
+812 
-819 TDALV
+819 
-824 NGDTKE
+824 
-830 GLGLVLATTATAG
+830 
-843 SNVGSYDITKA
+843 
-854 SQTTKNYDITVSGT
+854 
-868 KQLTIT
+868 
-874 AKPLTPAMAAE
+874 
-885 DIAAVTYTG
+885 
-894 LAQTPTVTVTD
+894 TVTVTG
-905 GDKTLVLDRDYTV
+905 GDA
-918 TYRDNVNAG
+918 VNAG
-927 TAKVTIL
+927 TYTAAVAGLAGAKA
-934 GKGNYSGSV
+934 GNYQLPEEGLTQSY
-943 EKSFTIEKAALT
+943 TINRAALT
-955 ITSATFA
+955 IASVAVEG
-962 DKTYDDS
+962 KTYDGTTD
-969 NTAIV
+969 AKV
-974 TGVTFDGLQNGE
+974 TSVTFNGLQNGE
-986 TLTLGTDFTATGT
+986 ELVSGTDYTVAGVFDEA
-999 FHQEDVGENVA
+999 DVGERT
-1010 ADVTVTLGS
+1010 VTVTV
-1019 TDKANNYRLAAATL
+1019 TMRDTAKAKNYQLEKTTAT
-1033 ANAGSANIT
+1033 ATTTIT
-1042 AVQTTLSLT
+1042 PVQTTLELT

-1056 YTGLAYDAETKLTAS
+1056 YTGSAYDAKNIS
-1071 ANVENPDITYTYYAD
+1071 KVSNVNDAPVYTYYAD
-1086 SNGAK
+1086 NNGEK

-1102 GTYWVEGY
+1102 GTYWVEGH
-1110 IAASGNNSAVTSAA
+1110 IAASGNNSAVTSDA
-1124 VQFQITQAP
+1124 VQFQITKAP
-1133 LTIKAENK
+1133 LTATAENK
-1141 SVTYGD
+1141 SATYGD
-1147 AVPAYTVRYAGFVNG
+1147 TAPAYTVRYAGFVNN
-1162 ETASVVTGLITF
+1162 ETESVVTGLITF

-1222 AERTYDGKASSVT
+1222 AERTYDGKASNVT
-1235 ASVTNKL
+1235 ASVTNKI
-1242 TGDDATVTVTGGT
+1242 GNDDVTVTVTGGT
-1255 AVNAGTYTAT
+1255 AVNAGTYIATAT
-1265 ATGLAGA
+1265 GLAGDKAKNYQLPETGLSQEYTINRAALTIASIAVEGKTYDGTTDAKVTSVTFNGLQNGEELVSGTDYTVAGVFAEADVGERTVTVTVTMRDTAKAKNYQLEKTTATATTTITPVQTTLELTAKDAVYTGSAYDAKNISKVSNVNDAPVYTYYADNNGEKGAKLDGAPVNAGTYWVEGHIAASGNNSAVTSDAVQFQITKAPLTATAENKSATYGDTAPAYTVRYAGFVNNETESVVTGLITFDCAYAAGSDAGEYAITPKGATADNYAITFVEGKLTVGKLTAALAWNDYAERTYDGKASNVTASVTNKIGNDDVTVTVTGGDAVNAGTYTAAATGLAGA
-1272 KAKNY
+1272 KAGNY

-1288 AIGKAARTLSGL
+1288 TIGKAARTLSGL

-1313 LQPQVNDLDQSA
+1313 LQPKVNDLDQSA
-1325 RFTYASSNTAA
+1325 LFTYESSNTAA

-1349 NGTAIITVTVPATAN
+1349 NGTATVTVTVPATAN
-1364 YEAAEASITVKA
+1364 YEAAETSVTVKA

-1410 VTPAYYE
+1410 VTPTYYE
-1417 GVSLKSGSL
+1417 GVRLKSGSL

-1437 LTVDGRDIPWTI
+1437 LTVGGRDIPWTI

-1539 EIRPVAQYKYLDQ
+1539 VIRPVAQYKYLDQ

-1705 GGGGFV
+1705 GGGGGGFV

-1779 AADVTVTAVFEKIA
+1779 AADVTVTAVFEKIS

-1873 QGITKGTTAA
+1873 QGITKGTTAT
-1883 TFSPNAP
+1883 TFSPNAA

>member
-1 MEGEASMRR
+1 MR
-10 FKKLLSLVLSAAL
+10 KTATKALSLFLALTMLMSLVCVPAGAKVIQDGTNGKTIYLSTKATLKKGGEEATTVAANSTFVVEVNFANNPTVLEDSIQGFDL
-23 LLGCLETSVF
+23 FVKYDNTKMT
-33 AATADFTFDVTKIEK
+33 ATN
-48 YSEETHDVLAD
+48 
-59 EVTSVKEGDII
+59 
-70 VVTLSFSNHTTSIKK
+70 VVNGLTGVVANK
-85 IGAYAACLLYDGNI
+85 AYG
-99 FTPYTDES
+99 S
-107 DTEGAGLFWEGPL
+107 DTVKMAWASE
-120 ADVGGSNFIGSVAV
+120 
-134 SGMVTISGGTASG
+134 SGISIVDDDTLENVVQASG
-147 VTVRAGQSAEFGKI
+147 TLAYI
-161 AFKVSKN
+161 AFK
-168 LRATEAAFKFD
+168 ATTD
-179 TAYADNELAD
+179 
-189 SVTNPLDFGMGDEQ
+189 
-203 SVTVYGQPYLTASAK
+203 LTASDLAAFEFPATGTGNEVAGMSDGNSK
-218 ADAKFYD
+218 KFTIVQTPALDVSVKDGVILYD
-225 TTTLEQLKAG
+225 TSSEQDIRNALTVTYIDASG
-235 LAVQRIDE
+235 NQTAVADFE
-243 AGKAEDVT
+243 VDKTSLTVGK
-251 DFTVSVTDWKTG
+251 
-263 ENTVTVT
+263 NIITVT
-270 AGGLSTT
+270 ANGISEK

-285 TVESI
+285 TVKSI

-302 SGELLDLT
+302 SGDKLDLT
-310 GMEITATYESGATE
+310 GMVVEATYASGAKKTVTDYTADPANGTE
-324 VVTTGYTTDVEAG
+324 LTVASYNLRKIAVTYN
-337 TVMTVKE
+337 
-344 YGPSKIITVTYK
+344 SKMDETQAITV
-356 DKTAQTQVLTV
+356 QPRLVTV
-367 KPRSVTI
+367 PKAE
-374 PTVQG
+374 G
-379 TYTYNGSEQE
+379 TYTYTGEEQTFAIG
-389 LVLNHVENW
+389 NAGD
-398 QKYYTLSG
+398 KDYYTITG
-406 DLKGK
+406 PKTGT
-411 EAKNYTAYATLIDGV
+411 AVGTYTATASLKNKT
-426 ETRWTDGSKDVQ
+426 ETQWNDDERSTYDK

-527 PKLTM
+527 PTLTM
-532 DGWTYGE
+532 NGWAYGA
-539 TAKEPTVTGNTGNGA
+539 TASEPAVTGNTGNGA

-559 YSDASCTKVIAKPA
+559 YSNEACTTEIAKPT

-579 VKATVAETANYEGAA
+579 VKAAVAATANYEGATTSA
-594 TITVEFTIA
+594 VEFTIA
-603 KAAAPTLAG
+603 KAAAPTGLAG

-625 FAVSSLTGAPAKGWT
+625 FAVNSLTGAPAKGWT

-645 AVVGKTDAANILSAV
+645 AAGEADGTVLKTVVLE
-660 SVKNGALAYTPTGA
+660 NGALAYTPTGA

-707 IEWDGIQKTLKAN
+707 IDWDGIQKTLKAN

-775 TGISGSFTHDYA
+775 TGISGSFEYRYD
-787 ITPVA
+787 ITPVV

-802 VSVVYGEAIP
+802 VSVVYGAAIP
-812 ALDFDVP
+812 TLDFDVP

-874 AKPLTPAMAAE
+874 AKPLTADMAAGN
-885 DIAAVTYTG
+885 IAAVTYTG
-894 LAQTPTVTVTD
+894 LAQTPAVTVKD
-905 GDKTLVLDRDYTV
+905 RDKTLVSGTDYTV
-918 TYRDNVNAG
+918 TYSGNLNAG

-934 GKGNYSGSV
+934 GAGNYSGSV
-943 EKSFTIEKAALT
+943 EKSFPIEKATLT
-955 ITSATFA
+955 IKSAAFA
-962 DKTYDDS
+962 DKTYDS
-969 NTAIV
+969 GKAATV
-974 TGVTFDGLQNGE
+974 TGVAFDGLQNGE
-986 TLTLGTDFTATGT
+986 TLTLGTDFTAAGT
-999 FHQEDVGENVA
+999 FRQEDVGENVA

-1033 ANAGSANIT
+1033 ENAGSANIT
-1042 AVQTTLSLT
+1042 PVQTTLSLT

-1056 YTGLAYDAETKLTAS
+1056 YTGSAYDAKNIS
-1071 ANVENPDITYTYYAD
+1071 KISNVNDTPVYTYYAD

-1091 GAKLD
+1091 GDALNT
-1096 GAPVNA
+1096 APVNA

-1124 VQFQITQAP
+1124 VKFQITKAP
-1133 LTIKAENK
+1133 LTATAENK
-1141 SVTYGD
+1141 SATYGD
-1147 AVPAYTVRYAGFVNG
+1147 TAPAYTVRYAGFVNG
-1162 ETASVVTGLITF
+1162 ETESVVTGLTF
-1174 DCAYA
+1174 DCAYT
-1179 AGSDAGEYA
+1179 AGSGAGEYA

-1194 TADNYAIT
+1194 TAANYAIT
-1202 FVEGKLTVGKL
+1202 FVEGKLTVGKR
-1213 TAALAWNDY
+1213 TAALEWSGY

-1235 ASVTNKL
+1235 ASVTNKI
-1242 TGDDATVTVTGGT
+1242 GNDDVTVTVTGGD

-1265 ATGLAGA
+1265 VAGLAGA

-1288 AIGKAARTLSGL
+1288 TIGKAARTLSGL

-1325 RFTYASSNTAA
+1325 RFTYESSNTAA

-1349 NGTAIITVTVPATAN
+1349 NGTATVTVTVPATAN
-1364 YEAAEASITVKA
+1364 YEAAETSVTVKA

-1410 VTPAYYE
+1410 VTPTYYD
-1417 GVSLKSGSL
+1417 GVRLKSGSL

-1437 LTVDGRDIPWTI
+1437 LTVGGRDIPWTI

-1468 VAKAPDADE
+1468 VAKVPDADE
-1477 TITDEVLNAIAGGN
+1477 TITEEVLNAIAGGN

-1525 QILPESYQNGVLVL
+1525 QILPESYRNGVLVL

-1606 ENGAATWQQG
+1606 ENGAATWQQS

-1693 TAEAQFT
+1693 TAEVQFT
-1700 VMGGG
+1700 VMGGGG

-1779 AADVTVTAVFEKIA
+1779 AADVTVTAAFEKIA

-1873 QGITKGTTAA
+1873 QGITKGTTAT
-1883 TFSPNAP
+1883 TFSPNAA

-1960 RAMGK
+1960 RALEK

>member
-1 MEGEASMRR
+1 MVQKGKR
-10 FKKLLSLVLSAAL
+10 LISLVL
-23 LLGCLETSVF
+23 
-33 AATADFTFDVTKIEK
+33 
-48 YSEETHDVLAD
+48 VLAMM
-59 EVTSVKEGDII
+59 
-70 VVTLSFSNHTTSIKK
+70 LS
-85 IGAYAACLLYDGNI
+85 
-99 FTPYTDES
+99 
-107 DTEGAGLFWEGPL
+107 
-120 ADVGGSNFIGSVAV
+120 
-134 SGMVTISGGTASG
+134 M
-147 VTVRAGQSAEFGKI
+147 
-161 AFKVSKN
+161 
-168 LRATEAAFKFD
+168 
-179 TAYADNELAD
+179 
-189 SVTNPLDFGMGDEQ
+189 
-203 SVTVYGQPYLTASAK
+203 
-218 ADAKFYD
+218 
-225 TTTLEQLKAG
+225 
-235 LAVQRIDE
+235 
-243 AGKAEDVT
+243 
-251 DFTVSVTDWKTG
+251 
-263 ENTVTVT
+263 TVT
-270 AGGLSTT
+270 AGAAPLVVGTNGKTIYLSMQVTDADGNELTSAQKDDYLYVRINFAGNSTVLEESVRNYNVLMSFDGAKMTYAGIDTDTPLTKPEIKSPRDGIVKAGWASTEGIVKKEGTGPAAKYVLQESGLLTLIWLQATSDLTADDISSIQFLGSYNT
-277 VTVTAVAD
+277 DTLRMGDYSVVIAPALDVKVSGTLYNTSSEQDIKKALTVTYIDASGNQTPVTDFGVDPASLTEGENIITVTANGISEKVTVTAVAD
-285 TVESI
+285 TVKSI
-290 AVTKQPNKLVYT
+290 AVTKQPNKRVYT

-324 VVTTGYTTDVEAG
+324 VVTGYTTDVEAG
-337 TVMTVKE
+337 AVMTVAAYKE
-344 YGPSKIITVTYK
+344 GKVITVTYEG
-356 DKTAQTQVLTV
+356 KTAQTWALTV
-367 KPRSVTI
+367 NPRPVTV
-374 PTVQG
+374 PTAEG
-379 TYTYNGSEQE
+379 TYTYDGTEKTFQVNEKAE
-389 LVLNHVENW
+389 DA
-398 QKYYTLSG
+398 KYYTIKSDTNSDGSLTG
-406 DLKGK
+406 T
-411 EAKNYTAYATLIDGV
+411 EAGTYTATASLNDKT
-426 ETRWTDGSKDVQ
+426 ETQWNDDERSTYDK
-438 TLTWTIAPND
+438 TLTWKIQPNA
-448 NPLTLVP
+448 NALTLERKDNS
-455 AFEGTITYDGSAKTP
+455 AITYNGQEQEP
-470 AYTVKSG
+470 EYIVKSG
-477 EKILTAGTDYELTY
+477 NTKLTLNKDYTLSY

-498 TATVTAKGLGNY
+498 TATVTATGLGNY
-510 VGATGSAEFT
+510 AGATGSAEFT
-520 IAKAAID
+520 IAKAAVA
-527 PKLTM
+527 LTWSGADTRTY
-532 DGWTYGE
+532 DG
-539 TAKEPTVTGNTGNGA
+539 K
-554 VTYTY
+554 
-559 YSDASCTKVIAKPA
+559 AS
-573 DAGTYW
+573 
-579 VKATVAETANYEGAA
+579 N
-594 TITVEFTIA
+594 
-603 KAAAPTLAG
+603 
-612 AVSLYHADKTAGT
+612 
-625 FAVSSLTGAPAKGWT
+625 
-640 DVKFT
+640 
-645 AVVGKTDAANILSAV
+645 
-660 SVKNGALAYTPTGA
+660 
-674 AGAGKTATVTA
+674 VTA
-685 TVSSKNYLDA
+685 S
-695 TATVTFKTVDIS
+695 VTNKIGND
-707 IEWDGIQKTLKAN
+707 
-720 PVYGDRNSD
+720 
-729 ILTGF
+729 
-734 NTRYTAKT
+734 
-742 TVDVPGTLSVKD
+742 DV
-754 AGSYPAA
+754 
-761 GTATVTLV
+761 
-769 FTPDAN
+769 
-775 TGISGSFTHDYA
+775 
-787 ITPVA
+787 
-792 AKPIT
+792 
-797 VTAKH
+797 
-802 VSVVYGEAIP
+802 
-812 ALDFDVP
+812 
-819 TDALV
+819 
-824 NGDTKE
+824 
-830 GLGLVLATTATAG
+830 
-843 SNVGSYDITKA
+843 
-854 SQTTKNYDITVSGT
+854 
-868 KQLTIT
+868 
-874 AKPLTPAMAAE
+874 
-885 DIAAVTYTG
+885 
-894 LAQTPTVTVTD
+894 TVTVTG
-905 GDKTLVLDRDYTV
+905 GDA
-918 TYRDNVNAG
+918 VNAG
-927 TAKVTIL
+927 TYTAAATGLAGAKA
-934 GKGNYSGSV
+934 GNYQLPETGLSQ
-943 EKSFTIEKAALT
+943 EYTINRAALT
-955 ITSATFA
+955 IASVAVEG
-962 DKTYDDS
+962 KTYDGTTD
-969 NTAIV
+969 AKV
-974 TGVTFDGLQNGE
+974 TSVTFNGLQNGE
-986 TLTLGTDFTATGT
+986 ELVSGTDYTVAGVFA
-999 FHQEDVGENVA
+999 EADVGERT
-1010 ADVTVTLGS
+1010 VTVTV
-1019 TDKANNYRLAAATL
+1019 TMRDTAKAKNYQLEKTTAT
-1033 ANAGSANIT
+1033 ATATIT
-1042 AVQTTLSLT
+1042 PVQTTLELT

-1091 GAKLD
+1091 GDALST
-1096 GAPVNA
+1096 APVNA

-1110 IAASGNNSAVTSAA
+1110 IAASGNNSAVTSDA
-1124 VQFQITQAP
+1124 VQFQITKAP
-1133 LTIKAENK
+1133 LTATAENK
-1141 SVTYGD
+1141 SATYGD
-1147 AVPAYTVRYAGFVNG
+1147 TAPAYTVRYAGFVNN
-1162 ETASVVTGLITF
+1162 ETESVVTGLITF

-1179 AGSDAGEYA
+1179 AGSGAGEYA

-1194 TADNYAIT
+1194 TAANYAIT
-1202 FVEGKLTVGKL
+1202 FVEGKLTVGKR
-1213 TAALAWNDY
+1213 TAALEWSGY

-1242 TGDDATVTVTGGT
+1242 TGDDVTVTVTGGD
-1255 AVNAGTYTAT
+1255 AVNAGTYTAA

-1272 KAKNY
+1272 KAGNY

-1288 AIGKAARTLSGL
+1288 TIGKAARTLSGL

-1313 LQPQVNDLDQSA
+1313 LQPKVNDLDQSA
-1325 RFTYASSNTAA
+1325 LFTYESSNTAA

-1349 NGTAIITVTVPATAN
+1349 NGTATVTVTVPATAN
-1364 YEAAEASITVKA
+1364 YEAAETSVTVKA

-1410 VTPAYYE
+1410 VTPTYYD
-1417 GVSLKSGSL
+1417 GVRLKSGSL

-1477 TITDEVLNAIAGGN
+1477 TSTDEVLNAIAGGN

-1525 QILPESYQNGVLVL
+1525 QILPESYRNGVLVL

-1705 GGGGFV
+1705 GGGGGGFV

-1779 AADVTVTAVFEKIA
+1779 AADVTVTAVFEKIS

-1873 QGITKGTTAA
+1873 QGITKGTTA
-1883 TFSPNAP
+1883 
-1890 CTRGQ
+1890 
-1895 AVTFLCRAVGTEGTG
+1895 
-1910 DTGFADVGANSFCAG
+1910 
-1925 SVKWA
+1925 
-1930 VENGVTKG
+1930 
-1938 TTATTFSP
+1938 TTFSP

>member
-1 MEGEASMRR
+1 MRR

-107 DTEGAGLFWEGPL
+107 DTKGAGLFWEGPL

-168 LRATEAAFKFD
+168 LRATEAVFKFD
-179 TAYADNELAD
+179 AAYADNELAD

-243 AGKAEDVT
+243 AGKATDVT

-285 TVESI
+285 TVEFIEKGSQP
-290 AVTKQPNKLVYT
+290 TKGLVYT
-302 SGELLDLT
+302 SGETLDLS
-310 GMEITATYESGATE
+310 GMTIKVYYASGIEKIVGINDNGCTTE
-324 VVTTGYTTDVEAG
+324 PENSTTL
-337 TVMTVKE
+337 TVNLHNTK
-344 YGPSKIITVTYK
+344 KITVTYEK
-356 DKTAQTQVLTV
+356 KMVETWALTV
-367 KPRSVTI
+367 NPRPVTV
-374 PTVQG
+374 PTAEG
-379 TYTYNGSEQE
+379 TYTYDGTEKTFQVNEKAE
-389 LVLNHVENW
+389 DA
-398 QKYYTLSG
+398 KYYTIKSDTNSDGSLTG
-406 DLKGK
+406 T
-411 EAKNYTAYATLIDGV
+411 EAGTYTATASLNDKT
-426 ETRWTDGSKDVQ
+426 ETQWNDDERSTYDK
-438 TLTWTIAPND
+438 TLTWKIQPNA
-448 NPLTLVP
+448 NALTLERKDNS
-455 AFEGTITYDGSAKTP
+455 AITYNGQEQEP
-470 AYTVKSG
+470 EYIVKSG
-477 EKILTAGTDYELTY
+477 NTELTAGTDYTLSY

-498 TATVTAKGLGNY
+498 TATVTATGLDNY
-510 VGATGSAEFT
+510 AGATGSAEFT
-520 IAKAAID
+520 IAKAAVA
-527 PKLTM
+527 LTWSGADTRTY
-532 DGWTYGE
+532 DG
-539 TAKEPTVTGNTGNGA
+539 K
-554 VTYTY
+554 
-559 YSDASCTKVIAKPA
+559 AS
-573 DAGTYW
+573 
-579 VKATVAETANYEGAA
+579 N
-594 TITVEFTIA
+594 
-603 KAAAPTLAG
+603 
-612 AVSLYHADKTAGT
+612 
-625 FAVSSLTGAPAKGWT
+625 
-640 DVKFT
+640 
-645 AVVGKTDAANILSAV
+645 
-660 SVKNGALAYTPTGA
+660 
-674 AGAGKTATVTA
+674 VTA
-685 TVSSKNYLDA
+685 S
-695 TATVTFKTVDIS
+695 VTNKIGND
-707 IEWDGIQKTLKAN
+707 
-720 PVYGDRNSD
+720 
-729 ILTGF
+729 
-734 NTRYTAKT
+734 
-742 TVDVPGTLSVKD
+742 DV
-754 AGSYPAA
+754 
-761 GTATVTLV
+761 
-769 FTPDAN
+769 
-775 TGISGSFTHDYA
+775 
-787 ITPVA
+787 
-792 AKPIT
+792 
-797 VTAKH
+797 
-802 VSVVYGEAIP
+802 
-812 ALDFDVP
+812 
-819 TDALV
+819 
-824 NGDTKE
+824 
-830 GLGLVLATTATAG
+830 
-843 SNVGSYDITKA
+843 
-854 SQTTKNYDITVSGT
+854 
-868 KQLTIT
+868 
-874 AKPLTPAMAAE
+874 
-885 DIAAVTYTG
+885 
-894 LAQTPTVTVTD
+894 TVTVTG
-905 GDKTLVLDRDYTV
+905 GDA
-918 TYRDNVNAG
+918 VNAG
-927 TAKVTIL
+927 TYTAAVAGLAGAKA
-934 GKGNYSGSV
+934 GNYQLPEEGLTQSY
-943 EKSFTIEKAALT
+943 TINRAALT
-955 ITSATFA
+955 IASVAVEG
-962 DKTYDDS
+962 KTYDGTTD
-969 NTAIV
+969 AKV
-974 TGVTFDGLQNGE
+974 TSVTFNGLQNGE
-986 TLTLGTDFTATGT
+986 ELVSGTDYTVAGVFDEA
-999 FHQEDVGENVA
+999 DVGERT
-1010 ADVTVTLGS
+1010 VTVTV
-1019 TDKANNYRLAAATL
+1019 TMRDTAKAKNYQLEKTTAT
-1033 ANAGSANIT
+1033 ATTTIT
-1042 AVQTTLSLT
+1042 PVQTTLELT

-1056 YTGLAYDAETKLTAS
+1056 YTGSAYDAKNIS
-1071 ANVENPDITYTYYAD
+1071 KVSNVNDAPVYTYYAD
-1086 SNGAK
+1086 NNGEK

-1110 IAASGNNSAVTSAA
+1110 IAASGNNSAVTSDA

-1133 LTIKAENK
+1133 LTATAENK
-1141 SVTYGD
+1141 SATYGD
-1147 AVPAYTVRYAGFVNG
+1147 TAPAYTVRYAGFVNG

-1202 FVEGKLTVGKL
+1202 FVAGKLTVGKL

-1235 ASVTNKL
+1235 ASVTNKI
-1242 TGDDATVTVTGGT
+1242 GNDDVTVTVTGGD
-1255 AVNAGTYTAT
+1255 AVNAGTYTAA

-1272 KAKNY
+1272 KAGNY

-1288 AIGKAARTLSGL
+1288 TIGKAARTLSGL

-1313 LQPQVNDLDQSA
+1313 LQPKVNDLDQSA
-1325 RFTYASSNTAA
+1325 LFTYESSNTAA

-1349 NGTAIITVTVPATAN
+1349 NGTATVTVTVPATAN
-1364 YEAAEASITVKA
+1364 YEAAETSVTVKA

-1410 VTPAYYE
+1410 VTPTYYE
-1417 GVSLKSGSL
+1417 GVRLKSGSL

-1437 LTVDGRDIPWTI
+1437 LTVGGRDIPWTI

-1462 VATDDE
+1462 VATDVE

-1477 TITDEVLNAIAGGN
+1477 TITDEVLNTIAGGN

-1705 GGGGFV
+1705 GGGGGGFV

-1779 AADVTVTAVFEKIA
+1779 AADVTVTAVFEKIS

-1873 QGITKGTTAA
+1873 QGITKGTTAT
-1883 TFSPNAP
+1883 TFSPNAA

>member
-1 MEGEASMRR
+1 MRKAKRFLALLLSMTM
-10 FKKLLSLVLSAAL
+10 LLSLTSIPAMAGVVTEGTNEKKIYLSFQ
-23 LLGCLETSVF
+23 TV
-33 AATADFTFDVTKIEK
+33 TADEA
-48 YSEETHDVLAD
+48 ETEIQSVKAGESFYAYLNFYGNPTD
-59 EVTSVKEGDII
+59 EVTNSIQSVNLYVQYNNSNLSITDIYDA
-70 VVTLSFSNHTTSIKK
+70 TLNETTCNPNYAKNVLFISWASIKGITVTEGK
-85 IGAYAACLLYDGNI
+85 KSVLTDHGAFACMEFKALVDMNEAELKSAFTILAADADGN
-99 FTPYTDES
+99 P
-107 DTEGAGLFWEGPL
+107 AGLEDGNKQLF
-120 ADVGGSNFIGSVAV
+120 
-134 SGMVTISGGTASG
+134 TIVQTPA
-147 VTVRAGQSAEFGKI
+147 
-161 AFKVSKN
+161 
-168 LRATEAAFKFD
+168 
-179 TAYADNELAD
+179 
-189 SVTNPLDFGMGDEQ
+189 
-203 SVTVYGQPYLTASAK
+203 LTASVK
-218 ADAKFYD
+218 TDAKFYD

-270 AGGLSTT
+270 AGDLSTT
-277 VTVTAVAD
+277 VTVEAVAD

-290 AVTKQPNKLVYT
+290 AVTKQPNKRVYT

-367 KPRSVTI
+367 KPRLVTI

-389 LVLNHVENW
+389 FVLNHVENW
-398 QKYYTLSG
+398 QEYYTLSG

-426 ETRWTDGSKDVQ
+426 ETRWMDGSKDVQ

-477 EKILTAGTDYELTY
+477 EKILTAGTDYELSY

-520 IAKAAID
+520 IAKAAIA
-527 PKLTM
+527 PTLTM
-532 DGWTYGE
+532 NGWAYGA
-539 TAKEPTVTGNTGNGA
+539 TASEPAVTGNTGNGA

-559 YSDASCTKVIAKPA
+559 YSNEACTTEIAKPT

-579 VKATVAETANYEGAA
+579 VKAAVAATANYEGATTSA
-594 TITVEFTIA
+594 VEFTIA
-603 KAAAPTLAG
+603 KAAAPTGLAG

-625 FAVSSLTGAPAKGWT
+625 FAVNSLTGAPANGWT

-645 AVVGKTDAANILSAV
+645 AVAGKTDAANILSAV
-660 SVKNGALAYTPTGA
+660 SVKDGALAYTPTGA

-707 IEWDGIQKTLKAN
+707 IDWDGIQKTLKAN

-729 ILTGF
+729 ILTDF

-754 AGSYPAA
+754 ADSYPAV
-761 GTATVTLV
+761 GTKTVTLV

-775 TGISGSFTHDYA
+775 TGISGSFEYRYD
-787 ITPVA
+787 ITPVV

-819 TDALV
+819 TGALV

-830 GLGLVLATTATAG
+830 GLGLVLTTDATVG
-843 SNVGSYDITKA
+843 SNVGSYDITRA
-854 SQTTKNYDITVSGT
+854 SQTTKNYAITVSGT

-894 LAQTPTVTVTD
+894 LAQTPAVTVTD
-905 GDKTLVLDRDYTV
+905 GDKTLVSGTDYTV
-918 TYRDNVNAG
+918 TYSGNTNAG

-934 GKGNYSGSV
+934 GAGNYSGSV
-943 EKSFTIEKAALT
+943 EKSFPIEKATLT
-955 ITSATFA
+955 IKSAAFA
-962 DKTYDDS
+962 DKTYDS
-969 NTAIV
+969 GKAATV
-974 TGVTFDGLQNGE
+974 TGVAFDGLQNGE

-999 FHQEDVGENVA
+999 FRQEDVGENVA

-1033 ANAGSANIT
+1033 ENAGSANIT
-1042 AVQTTLSLT
+1042 PVQTTLSLT

-1056 YTGLAYDAETKLTAS
+1056 YTGSAYDAETKLTAS

-1091 GAKLD
+1091 GDALST
-1096 GAPVNA
+1096 APVNA

-1124 VQFQITQAP
+1124 VKFQITKAP
-1133 LTIKAENK
+1133 LTATAEDQ
-1141 SVTYGD
+1141 SVTYGEE
-1147 AVPAYTVRYAGFVNG
+1147 APNYTVLYTGFVGKDNATVVSG
-1162 ETASVVTGLITF
+1162 IET

-1202 FVEGKLTVGKL
+1202 FVAGKLTVGKL

-1222 AERTYDGKASSVT
+1222 AERTYDGKASNVT
-1235 ASVTNKL
+1235 ASVTNKIG
-1242 TGDDATVTVTGGT
+1242 TDDVTVTVTGGD

-1265 ATGLAGA
+1265 VAGLAGA

-1277 QLPETGLTQSY
+1277 QLPETGRSKGYSIT
-1288 AIGKAARTLSGL
+1288 KAARTLSGL

-1325 RFTYASSNTAA
+1325 RFTYASNNTAA

-1349 NGTAIITVTVPATAN
+1349 NGTATVTVTVPATAN
-1364 YEAAEASITVKA
+1364 YEAAETSVTVKA

-1410 VTPAYYE
+1410 VTPTYYD
-1417 GVSLKSGSL
+1417 GVRLKSGSL

-1437 LTVDGRDIPWTI
+1437 LTVGGRDIPWTI

-1477 TITDEVLNAIAGGN
+1477 TITDEVLNAIAGEN

-1592 DLGGGQ
+1592 ELGGGQ

-1606 ENGAATWQQG
+1606 ENGAATWQQS

-1632 TFRMPDGSEQTVTY
+1632 TFRMPDGSKQTVTY
-1646 TPENIGQSLPAAS
+1646 TPENIGQALPAAS

-1688 NGKTL
+1688 NGKIL

-1700 VMGGG
+1700 VMGGGGG

-1873 QGITKGTTAA
+1873 QGITKGTTAT
-1883 TFSPNAP
+1883 TFSPNAA

-1960 RAMGK
+1960 RALEK

>member
-1 MEGEASMRR
+1 MVQKGKR
-10 FKKLLSLVLSAAL
+10 LISLVL
-23 LLGCLETSVF
+23 
-33 AATADFTFDVTKIEK
+33 
-48 YSEETHDVLAD
+48 VLAMM
-59 EVTSVKEGDII
+59 
-70 VVTLSFSNHTTSIKK
+70 LS
-85 IGAYAACLLYDGNI
+85 
-99 FTPYTDES
+99 
-107 DTEGAGLFWEGPL
+107 
-120 ADVGGSNFIGSVAV
+120 
-134 SGMVTISGGTASG
+134 M
-147 VTVRAGQSAEFGKI
+147 
-161 AFKVSKN
+161 
-168 LRATEAAFKFD
+168 
-179 TAYADNELAD
+179 
-189 SVTNPLDFGMGDEQ
+189 
-203 SVTVYGQPYLTASAK
+203 
-218 ADAKFYD
+218 
-225 TTTLEQLKAG
+225 
-235 LAVQRIDE
+235 
-243 AGKAEDVT
+243 
-251 DFTVSVTDWKTG
+251 
-263 ENTVTVT
+263 TVT
-270 AGGLSTT
+270 AGAAPLVVGTNGKTIYLSMQVTDASGNEKTSAQTGNTLYVRVNFAGNSTVLEESVRNYNVLMSFDGTKMTFSGIDRNVPLTIPQANSPKSGIIKAGWSDNAGIIATVIDGEDEKDVVQESGLLTIFKLKATSDLTADDIASIQFLDSYNT
-277 VTVTAVAD
+277 DTLRMGDYSVVIAPALDVSVKDGVTLYNTSSKQDIKNALTVMYIDASGKQTAVTDFEVDKASLTVGENIITVTANGISEKVTVTAVAD
-285 TVESI
+285 TVKSI
-290 AVTKQPNKLVYT
+290 AVTKQPNKRVYT

-324 VVTTGYTTDVEAG
+324 VVTGYTTDVEAG
-337 TVMTVKE
+337 AVMTVAAYKE
-344 YGPSKIITVTYK
+344 GKVITVTYEG
-356 DKTAQTQVLTV
+356 KTAQTWALTV
-367 KPRSVTI
+367 NPRPVTV
-374 PTVQG
+374 PTAEG
-379 TYTYNGSEQE
+379 TYTYDGTEKTFQVNEKAE
-389 LVLNHVENW
+389 DA
-398 QKYYTLSG
+398 KYYTIKSDTNSDGSLTG
-406 DLKGK
+406 T
-411 EAKNYTAYATLIDGV
+411 EAGTYTATASLNDKT
-426 ETRWTDGSKDVQ
+426 ETQWNDDERSTYDK
-438 TLTWTIAPND
+438 TLTWKIQPNA
-448 NPLTLVP
+448 NALTLERKDNS
-455 AFEGTITYDGSAKTP
+455 AITYNGQEQEP
-470 AYTVKSG
+470 EYIVKSG
-477 EKILTAGTDYELTY
+477 NTELTAGTDYTLSY

-498 TATVTAKGLGNY
+498 TATVTATGLDNY
-510 VGATGSAEFT
+510 AGATGSAEFT
-520 IAKAAID
+520 IAKAAVA
-527 PKLTM
+527 LTWSGADTRTY
-532 DGWTYGE
+532 DG
-539 TAKEPTVTGNTGNGA
+539 K
-554 VTYTY
+554 
-559 YSDASCTKVIAKPA
+559 AS
-573 DAGTYW
+573 
-579 VKATVAETANYEGAA
+579 N
-594 TITVEFTIA
+594 
-603 KAAAPTLAG
+603 
-612 AVSLYHADKTAGT
+612 
-625 FAVSSLTGAPAKGWT
+625 
-640 DVKFT
+640 
-645 AVVGKTDAANILSAV
+645 
-660 SVKNGALAYTPTGA
+660 
-674 AGAGKTATVTA
+674 VTA
-685 TVSSKNYLDA
+685 S
-695 TATVTFKTVDIS
+695 VTNKIGND
-707 IEWDGIQKTLKAN
+707 
-720 PVYGDRNSD
+720 
-729 ILTGF
+729 
-734 NTRYTAKT
+734 
-742 TVDVPGTLSVKD
+742 DV
-754 AGSYPAA
+754 
-761 GTATVTLV
+761 
-769 FTPDAN
+769 
-775 TGISGSFTHDYA
+775 
-787 ITPVA
+787 
-792 AKPIT
+792 
-797 VTAKH
+797 
-802 VSVVYGEAIP
+802 
-812 ALDFDVP
+812 
-819 TDALV
+819 
-824 NGDTKE
+824 
-830 GLGLVLATTATAG
+830 
-843 SNVGSYDITKA
+843 
-854 SQTTKNYDITVSGT
+854 
-868 KQLTIT
+868 
-874 AKPLTPAMAAE
+874 
-885 DIAAVTYTG
+885 
-894 LAQTPTVTVTD
+894 TVTVT
-905 GDKTLVLDRDYTV
+905 GGTA
-918 TYRDNVNAG
+918 VNAG
-927 TAKVTIL
+927 TYIATATGLAGDKAKNYQLPETGLSQEYTI
-934 GKGNYSGSV
+934 NR
-943 EKSFTIEKAALT
+943 AALT
-955 ITSATFA
+955 IASVAVEG
-962 DKTYDDS
+962 KTYDGTTD
-969 NTAIV
+969 AKV
-974 TGVTFDGLQNGE
+974 TSVTFNGLQNGE
-986 TLTLGTDFTATGT
+986 ELVSGTDYTVAGVFA
-999 FHQEDVGENVA
+999 EADVGERT
-1010 ADVTVTLGS
+1010 VTVTV
-1019 TDKANNYRLAAATL
+1019 TMRDTAKAKNYQLEKTTAT
-1033 ANAGSANIT
+1033 ATATIT
-1042 AVQTTLSLT
+1042 PVQTTLELT

-1110 IAASGNNSAVTSAA
+1110 IAASGNNSEVTSDA

-1133 LTIKAENK
+1133 LTATAENK
-1141 SVTYGD
+1141 SATYGD
-1147 AVPAYTVRYAGFVNG
+1147 TAPAYTVRYAGFVNG

-1202 FVEGKLTVGKL
+1202 FVAGKLTVGKL

-1235 ASVTNKL
+1235 ASVTNKI
-1242 TGDDATVTVTGGT
+1242 GNDDVTVTVTGGD
-1255 AVNAGTYTAT
+1255 AVNAGTYTAA

-1272 KAKNY
+1272 KAGNY

-1288 AIGKAARTLSGL
+1288 TIGKAARTLSGL

-1313 LQPQVNDLDQSA
+1313 LQPKVNDLDQSA
-1325 RFTYASSNTAA
+1325 LFTYESSNTAA

-1349 NGTAIITVTVPATAN
+1349 NGTATVTVTVPATAN
-1364 YEAAEASITVKA
+1364 YEAAETSVTVKA

-1410 VTPAYYE
+1410 VTPTYYE
-1417 GVSLKSGSL
+1417 GVRLKSGSL

-1437 LTVDGRDIPWTI
+1437 LTVGGRDIPWTI

-1462 VATDDE
+1462 VATDVE

-1477 TITDEVLNAIAGGN
+1477 TITDEVLNTIAGGN

-1705 GGGGFV
+1705 GGGGGFV

-1779 AADVTVTAVFEKIA
+1779 AADVTVTAVFEKIS

-1873 QGITKGTTAA
+1873 QGITKGTTAT
-1883 TFSPNAP
+1883 TFSPNAA

>member
-1 MEGEASMRR
+1 MVQKGKR
-10 FKKLLSLVLSAAL
+10 LISLVL
-23 LLGCLETSVF
+23 
-33 AATADFTFDVTKIEK
+33 
-48 YSEETHDVLAD
+48 VLAMM
-59 EVTSVKEGDII
+59 
-70 VVTLSFSNHTTSIKK
+70 LS
-85 IGAYAACLLYDGNI
+85 
-99 FTPYTDES
+99 
-107 DTEGAGLFWEGPL
+107 
-120 ADVGGSNFIGSVAV
+120 
-134 SGMVTISGGTASG
+134 M
-147 VTVRAGQSAEFGKI
+147 
-161 AFKVSKN
+161 
-168 LRATEAAFKFD
+168 
-179 TAYADNELAD
+179 
-189 SVTNPLDFGMGDEQ
+189 
-203 SVTVYGQPYLTASAK
+203 
-218 ADAKFYD
+218 
-225 TTTLEQLKAG
+225 
-235 LAVQRIDE
+235 
-243 AGKAEDVT
+243 
-251 DFTVSVTDWKTG
+251 
-263 ENTVTVT
+263 TVT
-270 AGGLSTT
+270 AGAAPLVVGTNGKTIYLSMQVTDADGNELTSAQKDDYLYVRINFAGNSTVLEESVRNYNVLMSFDGAKMTYAGIDTDTPLTKPEIKSPRDGIVKAGWASTEGIVKKEGTGPAAKYVLQESGLLTLIWLQATSDLTADDISSIQFLGSYNT
-277 VTVTAVAD
+277 DTLRMGDYSVVIAPALDVKVSGTLYNTSSEQDIKKALTVTYIDASGNQTPVTDFGVDPASLTEGENIITVTANGISEKVTVTAVAD
-285 TVESI
+285 TVKSI
-290 AVTKQPNKLVYT
+290 AVTKQPNKRVYT

-324 VVTTGYTTDVEAG
+324 VVTGYTTDVEAG
-337 TVMTVKE
+337 AVMTVAAYKE
-344 YGPSKIITVTYK
+344 GKVITVTYEG
-356 DKTAQTQVLTV
+356 KTAQTWALTV
-367 KPRSVTI
+367 NPRPVTV
-374 PTVQG
+374 PTAEG
-379 TYTYNGSEQE
+379 TYTYDGTEKTFQVNEKAE
-389 LVLNHVENW
+389 DA
-398 QKYYTLSG
+398 KYYTIKSDTNSDGSLTG
-406 DLKGK
+406 T
-411 EAKNYTAYATLIDGV
+411 EAGTYTATASLNDKT
-426 ETRWTDGSKDVQ
+426 ETQWNDDERSTYDK
-438 TLTWTIAPND
+438 TLTWKIQPNA
-448 NPLTLVP
+448 NALTLERKDNS
-455 AFEGTITYDGSAKTP
+455 AITYNGQEQEP
-470 AYTVKSG
+470 EYIVKSG
-477 EKILTAGTDYELTY
+477 NTKLTLNKDYTLSY

-498 TATVTAKGLGNY
+498 TATVTATGLGNY
-510 VGATGSAEFT
+510 AGATGSAEFT
-520 IAKAAID
+520 IAKAAVA
-527 PKLTM
+527 LTWSGADTRTY
-532 DGWTYGE
+532 DGKASNV
-539 TAKEPTVTGNTGNGA
+539 TASVTNKIGNDDVTVTVTGGDAVNAGTYTAAVAGLAGAKAGNYQLPEEGLTQSYTINRAALTIASVAVEGKTYDGTTDAKVTSVTFNGLQNGEELVSGTDYTVAGVFDEADVGERTVTVTVTMRDTAKAKNYQLEKTTATATTTITPVQTTLELTAKDAVYTGSAYDAKNISKVSNVNDA
-554 VTYTY
+554 PVYTY
-559 YSDASCTKVIAKPA
+559 YADNNGEKGAKLDGAPVN
-573 DAGTYW
+573 AGTYW
-579 VKATVAETANYEGAA
+579 VEGYIAA
-594 TITVEFTIA
+594 SGNNSAVTSAAVKFQIA
-603 KAAAPTLAG
+603 KAPLTATAEDQSVTYGEEAPNYTVLYAG
-612 AVSLYHADKTAGT
+612 FVNNETESVVTGLT
-625 FAVSSLTGAPAKGWT
+625 F
-640 DVKFT
+640 DC
-645 AVVGKTDAANILSAV
+645 
-660 SVKNGALAYTPTGA
+660 AYA
-674 AGAGKTATVTA
+674 AG
-685 TVSSKNYLDA
+685 S
-695 TATVTFKTVDIS
+695 
-707 IEWDGIQKTLKAN
+707 
-720 PVYGDRNSD
+720 
-729 ILTGF
+729 
-734 NTRYTAKT
+734 
-742 TVDVPGTLSVKD
+742 D
-754 AGSYPAA
+754 AGE
-761 GTATVTLV
+761 
-769 FTPDAN
+769 
-775 TGISGSFTHDYA
+775 YA
-787 ITPVA
+787 ITPKGATADNYAITFVEGELTVGKLTA
-792 AKPIT
+792 ALAWNGYTERTYDGKASN
-797 VTAKH
+797 VTA
-802 VSVVYGEAIP
+802 SVTNKIGN
-812 ALDFDVP
+812 DDV
-819 TDALV
+819 
-824 NGDTKE
+824 
-830 GLGLVLATTATAG
+830 
-843 SNVGSYDITKA
+843 
-854 SQTTKNYDITVSGT
+854 
-868 KQLTIT
+868 
-874 AKPLTPAMAAE
+874 
-885 DIAAVTYTG
+885 
-894 LAQTPTVTVTD
+894 TVTVTG
-905 GDKTLVLDRDYTV
+905 GDA
-918 TYRDNVNAG
+918 VNAG
-927 TAKVTIL
+927 TYTAAATGLAGAKA
-934 GKGNYSGSV
+934 GNYQLPETGLSQ
-943 EKSFTIEKAALT
+943 EYTINRAALT
-955 ITSATFA
+955 IASVAVEG
-962 DKTYDDS
+962 KTYDGTTD
-969 NTAIV
+969 AKV
-974 TGVTFDGLQNGE
+974 TSVTFNGLQNGE
-986 TLTLGTDFTATGT
+986 ELVSGTDYTVAGVFA
-999 FHQEDVGENVA
+999 EADVGERT
-1010 ADVTVTLGS
+1010 VTVTV
-1019 TDKANNYRLAAATL
+1019 TMRDTAKAKNYQLEKTTAT
-1033 ANAGSANIT
+1033 ATATIT
-1042 AVQTTLSLT
+1042 PVQTTLELT

-1091 GAKLD
+1091 GDALST
-1096 GAPVNA
+1096 APVNA

-1110 IAASGNNSAVTSAA
+1110 IAASGNNSAVTSDA
-1124 VQFQITQAP
+1124 VQFQITKAP
-1133 LTIKAENK
+1133 LTATAENK
-1141 SVTYGD
+1141 SATYGD
-1147 AVPAYTVRYAGFVNG
+1147 TAPAYTVRYAGFVNN
-1162 ETASVVTGLITF
+1162 ETESVVTGLITF

-1179 AGSDAGEYA
+1179 AGSGAGEYA

-1194 TADNYAIT
+1194 TAANYAIT
-1202 FVEGKLTVGKL
+1202 FVEGKLTVGKR
-1213 TAALAWNDY
+1213 TAALEWSGY

-1242 TGDDATVTVTGGT
+1242 TGDDVTVTVTGGD
-1255 AVNAGTYTAT
+1255 AVNAGTYTAA

-1272 KAKNY
+1272 KAGNY

-1288 AIGKAARTLSGL
+1288 TIGKAARTLSGL

-1313 LQPQVNDLDQSA
+1313 LQPKVNDLDQSA
-1325 RFTYASSNTAA
+1325 LFTYESSNTAA

-1349 NGTAIITVTVPATAN
+1349 NGTATVTVTVPATAN
-1364 YEAAEASITVKA
+1364 YEAAETSVTVKA

-1410 VTPAYYE
+1410 VTPTYYD
-1417 GVSLKSGSL
+1417 GVRLKSGSL

-1477 TITDEVLNAIAGGN
+1477 TSTDEVLNAIAGGN

-1525 QILPESYQNGVLVL
+1525 QILPESYRNGVLVL

-1705 GGGGFV
+1705 GGGGGGFV

-1779 AADVTVTAVFEKIA
+1779 AADVTVTAVFEKIS

-1873 QGITKGTTAA
+1873 QGITKGTTAT
-1883 TFSPNAP
+1883 TFSPNAA

>member
-1 MEGEASMRR
+1 MR
-10 FKKLLSLVLSAAL
+10 KTATKALSLFLALTMLMSLVCVPAGAKVIQDGTNGKTIYLSTKATLKKGGEEATTVAANSTFVVEVNFANNPTVLEDSIQGFDL
-23 LLGCLETSVF
+23 FVKYDNTKMT
-33 AATADFTFDVTKIEK
+33 ATN
-48 YSEETHDVLAD
+48 
-59 EVTSVKEGDII
+59 
-70 VVTLSFSNHTTSIKK
+70 VVNGLTGVVANK
-85 IGAYAACLLYDGNI
+85 AYG
-99 FTPYTDES
+99 S
-107 DTEGAGLFWEGPL
+107 DTVKMAWASE
-120 ADVGGSNFIGSVAV
+120 
-134 SGMVTISGGTASG
+134 SGISIVDDDTLENVVQASG
-147 VTVRAGQSAEFGKI
+147 TLAYI
-161 AFKVSKN
+161 AFK
-168 LRATEAAFKFD
+168 ATTD
-179 TAYADNELAD
+179 
-189 SVTNPLDFGMGDEQ
+189 
-203 SVTVYGQPYLTASAK
+203 LTASDLAAFEFPATGTGNEVAGMSDGNSK
-218 ADAKFYD
+218 KFTIVQTPALDVSVKDGVILYD
-225 TTTLEQLKAG
+225 TSSEQDIRNALTVTYIDASG
-235 LAVQRIDE
+235 NQTAVADFE
-243 AGKAEDVT
+243 VDKTSLTVGK
-251 DFTVSVTDWKTG
+251 
-263 ENTVTVT
+263 NIITVT
-270 AGGLSTT
+270 ANGISEK

-285 TVESI
+285 TVKSI

-302 SGELLDLT
+302 SGDKLDLT
-310 GMEITATYESGATE
+310 GMVVEATYASGAKKTVTDYTADPANGTE
-324 VVTTGYTTDVEAG
+324 LTVASYNLRKIAVTYN
-337 TVMTVKE
+337 
-344 YGPSKIITVTYK
+344 SKMDETQAITV
-356 DKTAQTQVLTV
+356 QPRLVTV
-367 KPRSVTI
+367 PKAE
-374 PTVQG
+374 G
-379 TYTYNGSEQE
+379 TYTYTGEEQTFAIG
-389 LVLNHVENW
+389 NAGD
-398 QKYYTLSG
+398 KDYYTITG
-406 DLKGK
+406 PKTGT
-411 EAKNYTAYATLIDGV
+411 AVGTYTATASLKNKT
-426 ETRWTDGSKDVQ
+426 ETQWNDDERSTYDK

-520 IAKAAID
+520 IAKAAVA
-527 PKLTM
+527 LTWSGADTRTY
-532 DGWTYGE
+532 DGKASNV
-539 TAKEPTVTGNTGNGA
+539 TASVTNKIGNDDVTVTVTGGDAVNAGTYTATATGLAGAKEKNYQLPEEGLTQSYTINRAALTIASVAVEGKTYDGTTDAKVTSVTFNGLQNGEELVSGTDYTVAGVFDEADVGERTVTVTVTMRDTAKAKNYQLEKTTATATATITPVQTTLELTAKDA
-554 VTYTY
+554 VYTGSAYDAKNISKISNVNDTPVYTY
-559 YSDASCTKVIAKPA
+559 YADSNGAKGDALNTAPVN
-573 DAGTYW
+573 AGTYW
-579 VKATVAETANYEGAA
+579 VEGYIAA
-594 TITVEFTIA
+594 SGNNSAVTSAAVKFQIA
-603 KAAAPTLAG
+603 KAPLTATAEDQSVTYGEEAPNYTVLYAG
-612 AVSLYHADKTAGT
+612 FVNNETESVVTGLT
-625 FAVSSLTGAPAKGWT
+625 F
-640 DVKFT
+640 DC
-645 AVVGKTDAANILSAV
+645 
-660 SVKNGALAYTPTGA
+660 AYA
-674 AGAGKTATVTA
+674 AG
-685 TVSSKNYLDA
+685 S
-695 TATVTFKTVDIS
+695 
-707 IEWDGIQKTLKAN
+707 
-720 PVYGDRNSD
+720 
-729 ILTGF
+729 
-734 NTRYTAKT
+734 
-742 TVDVPGTLSVKD
+742 D
-754 AGSYPAA
+754 AGE
-761 GTATVTLV
+761 
-769 FTPDAN
+769 
-775 TGISGSFTHDYA
+775 YA
-787 ITPVA
+787 ITPKGATADNYAITFVEGELTVGKLTA
-792 AKPIT
+792 ALAWNGYAERTYDGKASN
-797 VTAKH
+797 VTA
-802 VSVVYGEAIP
+802 SVTNKIGT
-812 ALDFDVP
+812 DDV
-819 TDALV
+819 
-824 NGDTKE
+824 
-830 GLGLVLATTATAG
+830 
-843 SNVGSYDITKA
+843 
-854 SQTTKNYDITVSGT
+854 
-868 KQLTIT
+868 
-874 AKPLTPAMAAE
+874 
-885 DIAAVTYTG
+885 
-894 LAQTPTVTVTD
+894 TVTVT
-905 GDKTLVLDRDYTV
+905 GGTA
-918 TYRDNVNAG
+918 VNAG
-927 TAKVTIL
+927 TYIATATGLAGAKA
-934 GKGNYSGSV
+934 GNYQLPEEGLTQSY
-943 EKSFTIEKAALT
+943 TINRAALT
-955 ITSATFA
+955 IASVAVEG
-962 DKTYDDS
+962 KTYDGTTD
-969 NTAIV
+969 AKV
-974 TGVTFDGLQNGE
+974 TSVTFNGLQNGE
-986 TLTLGTDFTATGT
+986 ELVSGTDYTVAGVFDEA
-999 FHQEDVGENVA
+999 DVGERT
-1010 ADVTVTLGS
+1010 VTVTV
-1019 TDKANNYRLAAATL
+1019 TMRDTAKAKNYQLEKTTAT
-1033 ANAGSANIT
+1033 ATATIT
-1042 AVQTTLSLT
+1042 PVQTTLELT

-1091 GAKLD
+1091 GDALST
-1096 GAPVNA
+1096 APVNA

-1110 IAASGNNSAVTSAA
+1110 IAASGNNSAVTSEP
-1124 VQFQITQAP
+1124 VQFQITKAP
-1133 LTIKAENK
+1133 LTATADDQ

-1147 AVPAYTVRYAGFVNG
+1147 DAPNYTVSYTGFVGG
-1162 ETASVVTGLITF
+1162 ENASVVSGIET

-1202 FVEGKLTVGKL
+1202 FLPGTLTVGKL

-1277 QLPETGLTQSY
+1277 QLPETGLSQSY
-1288 AIGKAARTLSGL
+1288 TIGKAVRTLSGL

-1349 NGTAIITVTVPATAN
+1349 NGTASVTVTVPATAN
-1364 YEAAEASITVKA
+1364 YEAAEASVTVKA

-1477 TITDEVLNAIAGGN
+1477 TITEEVLNAIAGGN
-1491 TTASGLDQAAAGLI
+1491 TAASGLDQAAAGLI

-1525 QILPESYQNGVLVL
+1525 QILPESYRNGVLVL
-1539 EIRPVAQYKYLDQ
+1539 EIRPVAQYKYLDE

-1646 TPENIGQSLPAAS
+1646 TPENIGQALPAAS

-1693 TAEAQFT
+1693 PAEAQFT
-1700 VMGGG
+1700 VMGGGG

-1883 TFSPNAP
+1883 TFSPNAA

>member
-1 MEGEASMRR
+1 MRKQGRRWASLLLVLAM
-10 FKKLLSLVLSAAL
+10 LMGTLSLPAYATKLVEGTNGRTIYLSTEITSEENEKIDTVEKGGWFAVRIHFSGNADTIEESAQNYNLFLQFDDTKMKFQESAEVSATDGPYTQPTANAEGNIVIMGWSSTNGITTGSGSKKVTHQSGVLAKILFEATDTLSA
-23 LLGCLETSVF
+23 SDF
-33 AATADFTFDVTKIEK
+33 AAIKLVEGNATDHTKMSQYTVVLTPALDV
-48 YSEETHDVLAD
+48 
-59 EVTSVKEGDII
+59 SVKDGVI
-70 VVTLSFSNHTTSIKK
+70 
-85 IGAYAACLLYDGNI
+85 LYDTSSEQDIKNALTVTYIDASGDQ
-99 FTPYTDES
+99 TPVTNFALDKTS
-107 DTEGAGLFWEGPL
+107 LT
-120 ADVGGSNFIGSVAV
+120 VGSN
-134 SGMVTISGGTASG
+134 
-147 VTVRAGQSAEFGKI
+147 
-161 AFKVSKN
+161 
-168 LRATEAAFKFD
+168 
-179 TAYADNELAD
+179 EL
-189 SVTNPLDFGMGDEQ
+189 
-203 SVTVYGQPYLTASAK
+203 
-218 ADAKFYD
+218 
-225 TTTLEQLKAG
+225 
-235 LAVQRIDE
+235 
-243 AGKAEDVT
+243 
-251 DFTVSVTDWKTG
+251 
-263 ENTVTVT
+263 TVT
-270 AGGLSTT
+270 ANGISEK
-277 VTVTAVAD
+277 VTVQAVED
-285 TVESI
+285 MVVSI
-290 AVTKQPNKLVYT
+290 EKGDQPTKGLVYT
-302 SGELLDLT
+302 SGDTLDLS
-310 GMEITATYESGATE
+310 GMTIKVHYASGIEKIVGINDNGCTTE
-324 VVTTGYTTDVEAG
+324 PENGTTL
-337 TVMTVKE
+337 TVNLHNTK
-344 YGPSKIITVTYK
+344 KITVTYEK
-356 DKTAQTQVLTV
+356 KTVETWALTV
-367 KPRSVTI
+367 NPRPVTV
-374 PTVQG
+374 PTAEG
-379 TYTYNGSEQE
+379 TYTYTGEEQTFTIG
-389 LVLNHVENW
+389 NAGD
-398 QKYYTLSG
+398 KDTYYT
-406 DLKGK
+406 
-411 EAKNYTAYATLIDGV
+411 IDGV
-426 ETRWTDGSKDVQ
+426 LKGTAVGTYEATAILKDKTETQWNDTAKSTDDK
-438 TLTWTIAPND
+438 TLTWKIQPNANALALERKDSSTIIYNGQ
-448 NPLTLVP
+448 
-455 AFEGTITYDGSAKTP
+455 EQTP

-477 EKILTAGTDYELTY
+477 SAVLTAGTDYTLSY

-498 TATVTAKGLGNY
+498 TATVTATGLDNY
-510 VGATGSAEFT
+510 AGATGSAEFT

-527 PKLTM
+527 PKFTM

-539 TAKEPTVTGNTGNGA
+539 TAKAPAVTGNAGNGD

-559 YSDASCTKVIAKPA
+559 YSDASCTTEIAEPT

-579 VKATVAETANYEGAA
+579 VKAAVAETANYEGAA
-594 TITVEFTIA
+594 TSAVEFTIA

-625 FAVSSLTGAPAKGWT
+625 FTVSSLTGAPAEGWT

-645 AVVGKTDAANILSAV
+645 AAEIKTDDGVLSAV
-660 SVKNGALAYTPTGA
+660 SVKDGALTYTPTGA

-707 IEWDGIQKTLKAN
+707 INWDGIQKTLKEK

-754 AGSYPAA
+754 ADRYPAV
-761 GTATVTLV
+761 GTKTVTLV

-787 ITPVA
+787 ITPVV

-830 GLGLVLATTATAG
+830 GLGLVLATDATAG
-843 SNVGSYDITKA
+843 SPVGSYDITWA
-854 SQTTKNYDITVSGT
+854 SQETENYAITVSGT

-874 AKPLTPAMAAE
+874 AKPLTADMAAE

-894 LAQTPTVTVTD
+894 LAQTPAVTVKD
-905 GDKTLVLDRDYTV
+905 GEKTLVSGTDYTV
-918 TYRDNVNAG
+918 TYSGNTNAG

-934 GKGNYSGSV
+934 GAGNYSGSV
-943 EKSFTIEKAALT
+943 EKSFIIEKAALT
-955 ITSATFA
+955 IASATFA
-962 DKTYDDS
+962 DKIYDGKD
-969 NTAIV
+969 TATV
-974 TGVTFDGLQNGE
+974 TGVTFDGLKNGE
-986 TLTLGTDFTATGT
+986 TLTLGTDFTATGA
-999 FHQEDVGENVA
+999 FHQENVGENVA
-1010 ADVTVTLGS
+1010 ADVTVTLSS
-1019 TDKANNYRLAAATL
+1019 TDKANNYRLTAATL
-1033 ANAGSANIT
+1033 ENAGSANIT
-1042 AVQTTLSLT
+1042 PVQTTLELT

-1091 GAKLD
+1091 GDALST
-1096 GAPVNA
+1096 APVNA

-1110 IAASGNNSAVTSAA
+1110 IAASGNNSEVTSDA

-1133 LTIKAENK
+1133 LTATAENK
-1141 SVTYGD
+1141 SATYGD
-1147 AVPAYTVRYAGFVNG
+1147 TAPAYTVRYAGFVNN
-1162 ETASVVTGLITF
+1162 ETESVVTGLITF

-1202 FVEGKLTVGKL
+1202 FVEGKLTVGKR
-1213 TAALAWNDY
+1213 TAALEWSGY

-1235 ASVTNKL
+1235 ASVTNKI
-1242 TGDDATVTVTGGT
+1242 GNDDVTVTVTGGD
-1255 AVNAGTYTAT
+1255 AVNAGTYTAA

-1272 KAKNY
+1272 KAGNY

-1288 AIGKAARTLSGL
+1288 TIGKAARTLSGL

-1313 LQPQVNDLDQSA
+1313 LQPKVNDLDQSA

-1349 NGTAIITVTVPATAN
+1349 NGTATVTVTVPATAN
-1364 YEAAEASITVKA
+1364 YEAAETSVTVKA

-1410 VTPAYYE
+1410 VTPTYYE
-1417 GVSLKSGSL
+1417 GVRLKSGSL

-1437 LTVDGRDIPWTI
+1437 LTVGGRDIPWTI

-1462 VATDDE
+1462 VAADDE

-1705 GGGGFV
+1705 GGGGGFV

-1779 AADVTVTAVFEKIA
+1779 AADVTVTAVFEKIS

-1873 QGITKGTTAA
+1873 QGITKGTTAT
-1883 TFSPNAP
+1883 TFSPNAA

>member
-1 MEGEASMRR
+1 M
-10 FKKLLSLVLSAAL
+10 
-23 LLGCLETSVF
+23 
-33 AATADFTFDVTKIEK
+33 
-48 YSEETHDVLAD
+48 
-59 EVTSVKEGDII
+59 
-70 VVTLSFSNHTTSIKK
+70 
-85 IGAYAACLLYDGNI
+85 
-99 FTPYTDES
+99 
-107 DTEGAGLFWEGPL
+107 
-120 ADVGGSNFIGSVAV
+120 
-134 SGMVTISGGTASG
+134 
-147 VTVRAGQSAEFGKI
+147 
-161 AFKVSKN
+161 
-168 LRATEAAFKFD
+168 
-179 TAYADNELAD
+179 
-189 SVTNPLDFGMGDEQ
+189 
-203 SVTVYGQPYLTASAK
+203 
-218 ADAKFYD
+218 
-225 TTTLEQLKAG
+225 
-235 LAVQRIDE
+235 
-243 AGKAEDVT
+243 
-251 DFTVSVTDWKTG
+251 
-263 ENTVTVT
+263 
-270 AGGLSTT
+270 
-277 VTVTAVAD
+277 
-285 TVESI
+285 
-290 AVTKQPNKLVYT
+290 
-302 SGELLDLT
+302 
-310 GMEITATYESGATE
+310 
-324 VVTTGYTTDVEAG
+324 
-337 TVMTVKE
+337 
-344 YGPSKIITVTYK
+344 
-356 DKTAQTQVLTV
+356 
-367 KPRSVTI
+367 
-374 PTVQG
+374 
-379 TYTYNGSEQE
+379 
-389 LVLNHVENW
+389 
-398 QKYYTLSG
+398 
-406 DLKGK
+406 
-411 EAKNYTAYATLIDGV
+411 
-426 ETRWTDGSKDVQ
+426 
-438 TLTWTIAPND
+438 
-448 NPLTLVP
+448 
-455 AFEGTITYDGSAKTP
+455 
-470 AYTVKSG
+470 
-477 EKILTAGTDYELTY
+477 
-491 SNNTNAG
+491 
-498 TATVTAKGLGNY
+498 
-510 VGATGSAEFT
+510 
-520 IAKAAID
+520 
-527 PKLTM
+527 
-532 DGWTYGE
+532 
-539 TAKEPTVTGNTGNGA
+539 
-554 VTYTY
+554 
-559 YSDASCTKVIAKPA
+559 
-573 DAGTYW
+573 
-579 VKATVAETANYEGAA
+579 
-594 TITVEFTIA
+594 
-603 KAAAPTLAG
+603 
-612 AVSLYHADKTAGT
+612 
-625 FAVSSLTGAPAKGWT
+625 
-640 DVKFT
+640 
-645 AVVGKTDAANILSAV
+645 
-660 SVKNGALAYTPTGA
+660 
-674 AGAGKTATVTA
+674 
-685 TVSSKNYLDA
+685 
-695 TATVTFKTVDIS
+695 
-707 IEWDGIQKTLKAN
+707 
-720 PVYGDRNSD
+720 
-729 ILTGF
+729 
-734 NTRYTAKT
+734 
-742 TVDVPGTLSVKD
+742 
-754 AGSYPAA
+754 
-761 GTATVTLV
+761 
-769 FTPDAN
+769 
-775 TGISGSFTHDYA
+775 
-787 ITPVA
+787 
-792 AKPIT
+792 
-797 VTAKH
+797 
-802 VSVVYGEAIP
+802 
-812 ALDFDVP
+812 
-819 TDALV
+819 
-824 NGDTKE
+824 
-830 GLGLVLATTATAG
+830 
-843 SNVGSYDITKA
+843 
-854 SQTTKNYDITVSGT
+854 
-868 KQLTIT
+868 
-874 AKPLTPAMAAE
+874 
-885 DIAAVTYTG
+885 
-894 LAQTPTVTVTD
+894 
-905 GDKTLVLDRDYTV
+905 
-918 TYRDNVNAG
+918 
-927 TAKVTIL
+927 
-934 GKGNYSGSV
+934 
-943 EKSFTIEKAALT
+943 
-955 ITSATFA
+955 
-962 DKTYDDS
+962 
-969 NTAIV
+969 
-974 TGVTFDGLQNGE
+974 
-986 TLTLGTDFTATGT
+986 
-999 FHQEDVGENVA
+999 
-1010 ADVTVTLGS
+1010 
-1019 TDKANNYRLAAATL
+1019 
-1033 ANAGSANIT
+1033 
-1042 AVQTTLSLT
+1042 
-1051 AKDAV
+1051 
-1056 YTGLAYDAETKLTAS
+1056 
-1071 ANVENPDITYTYYAD
+1071 
-1086 SNGAK
+1086 
-1091 GAKLD
+1091 
-1096 GAPVNA
+1096 
-1102 GTYWVEGY
+1102 EGY
-1110 IAASGNNSAVTSAA
+1110 IAASGNNSAVTSAT
-1124 VQFQITQAP
+1124 VKFQITQAP
-1133 LTIKAENK
+1133 LTITAEDQ
-1141 SVTYGD
+1141 SVIYGEE
-1147 AVPAYTVRYAGFVNG
+1147 APNYTVRYTGFVGKDNATVVSG
-1162 ETASVVTGLITF
+1162 IET
-1174 DCAYA
+1174 DCAYT
-1179 AGSDAGEYA
+1179 AGSGAGEYA

-1194 TADNYAIT
+1194 TAANYAIT
-1202 FVEGKLTVGKL
+1202 FVEGKLTVGKR
-1213 TAALAWNDY
+1213 TAALEWSGY

-1242 TGDDATVTVTGGT
+1242 TGDDVTVTVTGGD
-1255 AVNAGTYTAT
+1255 AVNAGTYTAA

-1272 KAKNY
+1272 KAGNY

-1288 AIGKAARTLSGL
+1288 TIGKAARTLSGL

-1313 LQPQVNDLDQSA
+1313 LQPKVNDLDQSA
-1325 RFTYASSNTAA
+1325 LFTYESSNTAA

-1349 NGTAIITVTVPATAN
+1349 NGTATVTVTVPATAN
-1364 YEAAEASITVKA
+1364 YEAAETSVTVKA

-1410 VTPAYYE
+1410 VTPTYYD
-1417 GVSLKSGSL
+1417 GVRLKSGSL

-1525 QILPESYQNGVLVL
+1525 QILPESYRNGVLVL

-1705 GGGGFV
+1705 GGGGGGFV

-1779 AADVTVTAVFEKIA
+1779 AADVTVTAVFEKIS

-1873 QGITKGTTAA
+1873 QGITKGTTAT
-1883 TFSPNAP
+1883 TFSPNAA

>member
-1 MEGEASMRR
+1 MRKAKRFLALLLSMTM
-10 FKKLLSLVLSAAL
+10 LLSLTSIPAMAGVVTEGTNEKKIYLSFQ
-23 LLGCLETSVF
+23 TV
-33 AATADFTFDVTKIEK
+33 TADEA
-48 YSEETHDVLAD
+48 ETEIQSVKAGESVYAYLNFYGNPTD
-59 EVTSVKEGDII
+59 EVTNSIQSVNLYVQYNNSNLSITDIYDATLNETTCNPKYAENVLFISWASTKGITVTEGKKSVLTDHGAFACMEFKALVDMNEAELKSAFTILAADADGNPAGLEDGNKQFFTI
-70 VVTLSFSNHTTSIKK
+70 VQTPALDVKVSGTLYNTSSEQDIKK
-85 IGAYAACLLYDGNI
+85 ALTVMYID
-99 FTPYTDES
+99 
-107 DTEGAGLFWEGPL
+107 
-120 ADVGGSNFIGSVAV
+120 
-134 SGMVTISGGTASG
+134 ASG
-147 VTVRAGQSAEFGKI
+147 KQ
-161 AFKVSKN
+161 
-168 LRATEAAFKFD
+168 
-179 TAYADNELAD
+179 TA
-189 SVTNPLDFGMGDEQ
+189 
-203 SVTVYGQPYLTASAK
+203 
-218 ADAKFYD
+218 
-225 TTTLEQLKAG
+225 
-235 LAVQRIDE
+235 
-243 AGKAEDVT
+243 VT
-251 DFTVSVTDWKTG
+251 DFEVDKASLTVG
-263 ENTVTVT
+263 ENIITVT
-270 AGGLSTT
+270 ANGISEK

-285 TVESI
+285 TVKSI
-290 AVTKQPNKLVYT
+290 AVTKQPNKRVYT

-324 VVTTGYTTDVEAG
+324 VVTGYTTDVEAG
-337 TVMTVKE
+337 AVMTVAAYKE
-344 YGPSKIITVTYK
+344 GKVITVTYEG
-356 DKTAQTQVLTV
+356 KTAQTWALTV
-367 KPRSVTI
+367 NPRPVTV
-374 PTVQG
+374 PTAEG
-379 TYTYNGSEQE
+379 TYTYTGEEQTFTIG
-389 LVLNHVENW
+389 
-398 QKYYTLSG
+398 KAGDKAYYTITGSLTG
-406 DLKGK
+406 T
-411 EAKNYTAYATLIDGV
+411 EAGTYTATASLNDKT
-426 ETRWTDGSKDVQ
+426 ETQWNDDERSTYDK
-438 TLTWTIAPND
+438 TLTWKIQPNA
-448 NPLTLVP
+448 NALTLERKDNS
-455 AFEGTITYDGSAKTP
+455 AITYNGQEQEP
-470 AYTVKSG
+470 EYIVKSG
-477 EKILTAGTDYELTY
+477 NTELTAGTDYTLSY

-498 TATVTAKGLGNY
+498 TATVTATGLGNY
-510 VGATGSAEFT
+510 AGATGSAEFT
-520 IAKAAID
+520 IAKAAVA
-527 PKLTM
+527 LTWSGADTRTY
-532 DGWTYGE
+532 DG
-539 TAKEPTVTGNTGNGA
+539 K
-554 VTYTY
+554 
-559 YSDASCTKVIAKPA
+559 AS
-573 DAGTYW
+573 
-579 VKATVAETANYEGAA
+579 N
-594 TITVEFTIA
+594 
-603 KAAAPTLAG
+603 
-612 AVSLYHADKTAGT
+612 
-625 FAVSSLTGAPAKGWT
+625 
-640 DVKFT
+640 
-645 AVVGKTDAANILSAV
+645 
-660 SVKNGALAYTPTGA
+660 
-674 AGAGKTATVTA
+674 VTA
-685 TVSSKNYLDA
+685 S
-695 TATVTFKTVDIS
+695 VTNKIGND
-707 IEWDGIQKTLKAN
+707 
-720 PVYGDRNSD
+720 
-729 ILTGF
+729 
-734 NTRYTAKT
+734 
-742 TVDVPGTLSVKD
+742 DV
-754 AGSYPAA
+754 
-761 GTATVTLV
+761 
-769 FTPDAN
+769 
-775 TGISGSFTHDYA
+775 
-787 ITPVA
+787 
-792 AKPIT
+792 
-797 VTAKH
+797 
-802 VSVVYGEAIP
+802 
-812 ALDFDVP
+812 
-819 TDALV
+819 
-824 NGDTKE
+824 
-830 GLGLVLATTATAG
+830 
-843 SNVGSYDITKA
+843 
-854 SQTTKNYDITVSGT
+854 
-868 KQLTIT
+868 
-874 AKPLTPAMAAE
+874 
-885 DIAAVTYTG
+885 
-894 LAQTPTVTVTD
+894 TVTVTG
-905 GDKTLVLDRDYTV
+905 GDA
-918 TYRDNVNAG
+918 VNAG
-927 TAKVTIL
+927 TYTAAVAGLAGAKA
-934 GKGNYSGSV
+934 GNYQLPEEGLTQSY
-943 EKSFTIEKAALT
+943 TINRAALT
-955 ITSATFA
+955 IASVAVEG
-962 DKTYDDS
+962 KTYDGTTD
-969 NTAIV
+969 AKV
-974 TGVTFDGLQNGE
+974 TSVTFNGLQNGE
-986 TLTLGTDFTATGT
+986 ELVSGTDYTVAGVFDEA
-999 FHQEDVGENVA
+999 DVGERT
-1010 ADVTVTLGS
+1010 VTVTV
-1019 TDKANNYRLAAATL
+1019 TMRDTAKAKNYQLEKTTAT
-1033 ANAGSANIT
+1033 ATTTIT
-1042 AVQTTLSLT
+1042 PVQTTLELT

-1056 YTGLAYDAETKLTAS
+1056 YTGSAYDAETKLTAS
-1071 ANVENPDITYTYYAD
+1071 SNVENATITYTYYAD
-1086 SNGAK
+1086 NNGEK

-1110 IAASGNNSAVTSAA
+1110 IAASGNNSEVTSDA
-1124 VQFQITQAP
+1124 VQFQITKAP
-1133 LTIKAENK
+1133 LTATAENK
-1141 SVTYGD
+1141 SATYGD
-1147 AVPAYTVRYAGFVNG
+1147 TAPAYTVRYAGFVNN
-1162 ETASVVTGLITF
+1162 ETESVVTGLITF

-1222 AERTYDGKASSVT
+1222 AERTYDGKASNVTASVTNKIGNDDVTVTVTGGDAVNAGTYTAAVAGLAGAKAGNYQLPEEGLTQSYTINRAALTIASVAVEGKTYDGTTDAKVTSVTFNGLQNGEELVSGTDYTVAGVFDEADVGERTVTVTVTMRDTAKAKNYQLEKTTATATTTITPVQTTLELTAKDAVYTGSAYDAETKLTASSNVENATITYTYYADNNGEKGAKLDGAPVNAGTYWVEGYIAASGNNSAVTSAAVKFQITQAPLTITAEDQSVIYGEEAPNYTVRYTGFVGKDNATVVSGIETDCAYTAGSGAGEYAITPKGATAANYAITFVEGKLTVGKRTAALEWSGYAERTYDGKASSVT

-1242 TGDDATVTVTGGT
+1242 TGDDVTVTVTGGD
-1255 AVNAGTYTAT
+1255 AVNAGTYTAA

-1272 KAKNY
+1272 KAGNY

-1288 AIGKAARTLSGL
+1288 TIGKAARTLSGL

-1313 LQPQVNDLDQSA
+1313 LQPKVNDLDQSA
-1325 RFTYASSNTAA
+1325 LFTYESSNTAA

-1349 NGTAIITVTVPATAN
+1349 NGTATVTVTVPATAN
-1364 YEAAEASITVKA
+1364 YEAAETSVTVKA

-1410 VTPAYYE
+1410 VTPTYYD
-1417 GVSLKSGSL
+1417 GVRLKSGSL

-1525 QILPESYQNGVLVL
+1525 QILPESYRNGVLVL

-1592 DLGGGQ
+1592 ELGGGQ

-1606 ENGAATWQQG
+1606 KNGAATWQQG

-1646 TPENIGQSLPAAS
+1646 TPENIGQALPAAS
-1659 RAGYRFDG
+1659 RTGYRFDG

-1779 AADVTVTAVFEKIA
+1779 AADVTVTAVFEKIS

-1873 QGITKGTTAA
+1873 QGITKGTTAT
-1883 TFSPNAP
+1883 TFSPNAA

>member
-1 MEGEASMRR
+1 MVQKGKR
-10 FKKLLSLVLSAAL
+10 LISLVL
-23 LLGCLETSVF
+23 
-33 AATADFTFDVTKIEK
+33 
-48 YSEETHDVLAD
+48 VLAMM
-59 EVTSVKEGDII
+59 
-70 VVTLSFSNHTTSIKK
+70 LS
-85 IGAYAACLLYDGNI
+85 
-99 FTPYTDES
+99 
-107 DTEGAGLFWEGPL
+107 
-120 ADVGGSNFIGSVAV
+120 
-134 SGMVTISGGTASG
+134 M
-147 VTVRAGQSAEFGKI
+147 
-161 AFKVSKN
+161 
-168 LRATEAAFKFD
+168 
-179 TAYADNELAD
+179 
-189 SVTNPLDFGMGDEQ
+189 
-203 SVTVYGQPYLTASAK
+203 
-218 ADAKFYD
+218 
-225 TTTLEQLKAG
+225 
-235 LAVQRIDE
+235 
-243 AGKAEDVT
+243 
-251 DFTVSVTDWKTG
+251 
-263 ENTVTVT
+263 TVT
-270 AGGLSTT
+270 AGAAPLVVGTNVKTIYLSMQVTDADGNELTSAQKDDYLYVRINFAGNSTVLEESVRNYNVLMSFDGAKMTYAGIDTDTPLTKPEIKSPRDGIVKAGWASTEGIVKKEGTGPAAKYVLQESGLLTLIWLQATSDLTADDIASIQFLDSYNTDTLRMGDYSVVIAPALDVSVKDGVILYDTSSEQDIKNALT
-277 VTVTAVAD
+277 VTYIDASGDQTPVTNFALDKTSLTVGSNELTVTANGISEKV
-285 TVESI
+285 TVQAVEDMVVSI
-290 AVTKQPNKLVYT
+290 EKGDQPTKGLVYT
-302 SGELLDLT
+302 SGDTLDLS
-310 GMEITATYESGATE
+310 GMTIKVHYASGIEKIVGINDNGCTTE
-324 VVTTGYTTDVEAG
+324 PENSTTL
-337 TVMTVKE
+337 TVNLHNTK
-344 YGPSKIITVTYK
+344 KITVTYEK
-356 DKTAQTQVLTV
+356 KTVETWALTV
-367 KPRSVTI
+367 NPRPVTV
-374 PTVQG
+374 PTAEG
-379 TYTYNGSEQE
+379 TYTYTGEEQTFTIGNAGDKDTYYTIDGVLKGTAVGTYEATAILKDKTETQWNDTAKSTDDKTLTWKIQPNANALALERKDSSTIIYNGQEQE
-389 LVLNHVENW
+389 PEYIVKSGNTKLTLN
-398 QKYYTLSG
+398 KDYTLS
-406 DLKGK
+406 
-411 EAKNYTAYATLIDGV
+411 
-426 ETRWTDGSKDVQ
+426 
-438 TLTWTIAPND
+438 
-448 NPLTLVP
+448 
-455 AFEGTITYDGSAKTP
+455 
-470 AYTVKSG
+470 
-477 EKILTAGTDYELTY
+477 Y

-498 TATVTAKGLGNY
+498 TATVTATGLDNY
-510 VGATGSAEFT
+510 AGATGSAEFT
-520 IAKAAID
+520 IAKAAVA
-527 PKLTM
+527 LTWSGADTRTY
-532 DGWTYGE
+532 DG
-539 TAKEPTVTGNTGNGA
+539 K
-554 VTYTY
+554 
-559 YSDASCTKVIAKPA
+559 AS
-573 DAGTYW
+573 
-579 VKATVAETANYEGAA
+579 N
-594 TITVEFTIA
+594 
-603 KAAAPTLAG
+603 
-612 AVSLYHADKTAGT
+612 
-625 FAVSSLTGAPAKGWT
+625 
-640 DVKFT
+640 
-645 AVVGKTDAANILSAV
+645 
-660 SVKNGALAYTPTGA
+660 
-674 AGAGKTATVTA
+674 VTA
-685 TVSSKNYLDA
+685 S
-695 TATVTFKTVDIS
+695 VTNKIGND
-707 IEWDGIQKTLKAN
+707 
-720 PVYGDRNSD
+720 
-729 ILTGF
+729 
-734 NTRYTAKT
+734 
-742 TVDVPGTLSVKD
+742 DV
-754 AGSYPAA
+754 
-761 GTATVTLV
+761 
-769 FTPDAN
+769 
-775 TGISGSFTHDYA
+775 
-787 ITPVA
+787 
-792 AKPIT
+792 
-797 VTAKH
+797 
-802 VSVVYGEAIP
+802 
-812 ALDFDVP
+812 
-819 TDALV
+819 
-824 NGDTKE
+824 
-830 GLGLVLATTATAG
+830 
-843 SNVGSYDITKA
+843 
-854 SQTTKNYDITVSGT
+854 
-868 KQLTIT
+868 
-874 AKPLTPAMAAE
+874 
-885 DIAAVTYTG
+885 
-894 LAQTPTVTVTD
+894 TVTVTG
-905 GDKTLVLDRDYTV
+905 GDA
-918 TYRDNVNAG
+918 VNAG
-927 TAKVTIL
+927 TYTVAVAGLAGAKA
-934 GKGNYSGSV
+934 GNYQLPEEGLTQSY
-943 EKSFTIEKAALT
+943 TINRAALT
-955 ITSATFA
+955 IASVAVEG
-962 DKTYDDS
+962 KTYDGTTD
-969 NTAIV
+969 AKV
-974 TGVTFDGLQNGE
+974 TSVTFSGLQNGE
-986 TLTLGTDFTATGT
+986 ELVSGTDYTVAGVFA
-999 FHQEDVGENVA
+999 EADVGERT
-1010 ADVTVTLGS
+1010 VTVTV
-1019 TDKANNYRLAAATL
+1019 TMKDTAKAKNYQLEKTTAT
-1033 ANAGSANIT
+1033 ATATIT
-1042 AVQTTLSLT
+1042 PVQTTLELT

-1056 YTGLAYDAETKLTAS
+1056 YTGSAYDAETKLTAS
-1071 ANVENPDITYTYYAD
+1071 SNVENATITYTYYAD
-1086 SNGAK
+1086 NNGEK

-1110 IAASGNNSAVTSAA
+1110 IAASGNNSAVTSAT
-1124 VQFQITQAP
+1124 VKFQITQAP
-1133 LTIKAENK
+1133 LTITAEDQ
-1141 SVTYGD
+1141 SVIYGEE
-1147 AVPAYTVRYAGFVNG
+1147 APNYTVRYTGFVGKDNATVVSG
-1162 ETASVVTGLITF
+1162 IET
-1174 DCAYA
+1174 DCAYT
-1179 AGSDAGEYA
+1179 AGSGAGEYA

-1194 TADNYAIT
+1194 TAANYAIT
-1202 FVEGKLTVGKL
+1202 FVEGKLTVGKR
-1213 TAALAWNDY
+1213 TAALEWSGY

-1242 TGDDATVTVTGGT
+1242 TGDDVTVTVTGGD
-1255 AVNAGTYTAT
+1255 AVNAGTYTAA

-1277 QLPETGLTQSY
+1277 QLPEMGLTQSY

-1313 LQPQVNDLDQSA
+1313 LQPKVNDLDQSA

-1349 NGTAIITVTVPATAN
+1349 NGTATVTVTVPATAN
-1364 YEAAEASITVKA
+1364 YEAAETSVTVKA

-1410 VTPAYYE
+1410 VTPTYYE
-1417 GVSLKSGSL
+1417 GVRLKSGSL

-1437 LTVDGRDIPWTI
+1437 LTVGGRDIPWTI

-1525 QILPESYQNGVLVL
+1525 QILPESYRNGVLVL

-1705 GGGGFV
+1705 GGGGGGFV

-1779 AADVTVTAVFEKIA
+1779 AADVTVTAVFEKIS

-1873 QGITKGTTAA
+1873 QGITKGTTA
-1883 TFSPNAP
+1883 
-1890 CTRGQ
+1890 
-1895 AVTFLCRAVGTEGTG
+1895 
-1910 DTGFADVGANSFCAG
+1910 
-1925 SVKWA
+1925 
-1930 VENGVTKG
+1930 
-1938 TTATTFSP
+1938 TTFSP
-1946 NETCTRGQIVTFLY
+1946 NDTCTRGQIVTFLY

>member
-1 MEGEASMRR
+1 MKTIANRALAM
-10 FKKLLSLVLSAAL
+10 LLVLAMVMSLGSTSAL
-23 LLGCLETSVF
+23 
-33 AATADFTFDVTKIEK
+33 AAQVVSGQNGKTIYISTKTQATPTAD
-48 YSEETHDVLAD
+48 
-59 EVTSVKEGDII
+59 
-70 VVTLSFSNHTTSIKK
+70 
-85 IGAYAACLLYDGNI
+85 
-99 FTPYTDES
+99 
-107 DTEGAGLFWEGPL
+107 GL
-120 ADVGGSNFIGSVAV
+120 
-134 SGMVTISGGTASG
+134 
-147 VTVRAGQSAEFGKI
+147 
-161 AFKVSKN
+161 
-168 LRATEAAFKFD
+168 
-179 TAYADNELAD
+179 
-189 SVTNPLDFGMGDEQ
+189 
-203 SVTVYGQPYLTASAK
+203 
-218 ADAKFYD
+218 
-225 TTTLEQLKAG
+225 
-235 LAVQRIDE
+235 
-243 AGKAEDVT
+243 
-251 DFTVSVTDWKTG
+251 
-263 ENTVTVT
+263 TVTVT
-270 AGGLSTT
+270 A
-277 VTVTAVAD
+277 AD
-285 TVESI
+285 TVKSI
-290 AVTKQPNKLVYT
+290 AVTKQPNKRVYT

-498 TATVTAKGLGNY
+498 TATVTATGLDNY
-510 VGATGSAEFT
+510 AGATGSAEFT

-559 YSDASCTKVIAKPA
+559 YSDASCTKVIAKPT

-579 VKATVAETANYEGAA
+579 VKAAVAATANYEGATTSA
-594 TITVEFTIA
+594 VEFTIA

-625 FAVSSLTGAPAKGWT
+625 FAVNSLTGAPAKGWT

-645 AVVGKTDAANILSAV
+645 AAGKADGTVLEAV
-660 SVKNGALAYTPTGA
+660 ALENGALAYTPTGA

-707 IEWDGIQKTLKAN
+707 IDWDKIEKTLKEK

-754 AGSYPAA
+754 ADSYPTV

-775 TGISGSFTHDYA
+775 TGISGSFEHSYD

-792 AKPIT
+792 VKPIT

-819 TDALV
+819 TGALV

-830 GLGLVLATTATAG
+830 GLGLVLTTDATVG

-854 SQTTKNYDITVSGT
+854 SQKTENYNITVSGT

-894 LAQTPTVTVTD
+894 LAQTPAVIVKD
-905 GDKTLVLDRDYTV
+905 GETTLVLDRDYTV

-934 GKGNYSGSV
+934 GAGNYSGSV
-943 EKSFTIEKAALT
+943 EKSFTIEKATLT
-955 ITSATFA
+955 IASAAFA
-962 DKTYDDS
+962 DKTYDGGKK
-969 NTAIV
+969 AIV

-986 TLTLGTDFTATGT
+986 TLTLGTDFTATGA

-1010 ADVTVTLGS
+1010 ADVTVTLGN

-1042 AVQTTLSLT
+1042 PVQTTLSLT
-1051 AKDAV
+1051 AEDAV
-1056 YTGLAYDAETKLTAS
+1056 YTGSAYDAETKLTAS
-1071 ANVENPDITYTYYAD
+1071 SNVENPDITYTYYAD
-1086 SNGAK
+1086 NNGVK
-1091 GAKLD
+1091 GAKLES
-1096 GAPVNA
+1096 APVNA

-1110 IAASGNNSAVTSAA
+1110 IAASGNNSEVTSAA
-1124 VQFQITQAP
+1124 VKFQITKAP
-1133 LTIKAENK
+1133 LTAKADDD
-1141 SVTYGD
+1141 SVIYGD
-1147 AVPAYTVRYAGFVNG
+1147 DAPNYTVSYTGFVGKDNATVVSG
-1162 ETASVVTGLITF
+1162 IET

-1202 FVEGKLTVGKL
+1202 FVAGKLTVGKL
-1213 TAALAWNDY
+1213 TAALKWDGY
-1222 AERTYDGKASSVT
+1222 DERTYDGTASNVT
-1235 ASVTNKL
+1235 ASVTNKIG
-1242 TGDDATVTVTGGT
+1242 TDDVTVTVTGGT

-1265 ATGLAGA
+1265 VAGLAGA

-1336 VTVNAQGVVSAVA
+1336 VTVNAQGVVSALA
-1349 NGTAIITVTVPATAN
+1349 NGTATVTVTAPATTN
-1364 YEAAEASITVKA
+1364 YEAAEASVTVKA

-1410 VTPAYYE
+1410 VTPTYYE

-1437 LTVDGRDIPWTI
+1437 LTVGGRDIPWTI

-1705 GGGGFV
+1705 GGGGGGFV

-1822 SFAPNAPCTR
+1822 SFVPNAPCTR

-1883 TFSPNAP
+1883 TFSPNAA

-1910 DTGFADVGANSFCAG
+1910 DTGFADVSANSFCAG

>member
-1 MEGEASMRR
+1 MVQKGKR
-10 FKKLLSLVLSAAL
+10 LISLVL
-23 LLGCLETSVF
+23 
-33 AATADFTFDVTKIEK
+33 
-48 YSEETHDVLAD
+48 VLAMM
-59 EVTSVKEGDII
+59 
-70 VVTLSFSNHTTSIKK
+70 LS
-85 IGAYAACLLYDGNI
+85 
-99 FTPYTDES
+99 
-107 DTEGAGLFWEGPL
+107 
-120 ADVGGSNFIGSVAV
+120 
-134 SGMVTISGGTASG
+134 M
-147 VTVRAGQSAEFGKI
+147 
-161 AFKVSKN
+161 
-168 LRATEAAFKFD
+168 
-179 TAYADNELAD
+179 
-189 SVTNPLDFGMGDEQ
+189 
-203 SVTVYGQPYLTASAK
+203 
-218 ADAKFYD
+218 
-225 TTTLEQLKAG
+225 
-235 LAVQRIDE
+235 
-243 AGKAEDVT
+243 
-251 DFTVSVTDWKTG
+251 
-263 ENTVTVT
+263 TVT
-270 AGGLSTT
+270 AGAAPLVVGTNGKTIYLSMQVTDASGNEKTSAQTGNTLYVRVNFAGNSTVLEESVRNYNVLMSFDGTKMTFSGIDRNVPLTIPQANSPKSGIIKAGWSDNAGIIATVIDGEDEKDVVQESGLLTIFKLKATSDLTADDIASIQFLDSYNT
-277 VTVTAVAD
+277 DTLRMGDYSVVIAPALDVSVKDGVTLYNTSSKQDIKNALTVMYIDASGKQTAVTDFEVDKASLTVGENIITVTANGISEKVTVTAVAD
-285 TVESI
+285 TVKSI
-290 AVTKQPNKLVYT
+290 AVTKQPNKRVYT

-324 VVTTGYTTDVEAG
+324 VVTGYTTDVEAG
-337 TVMTVKE
+337 AVMTVAAYKE
-344 YGPSKIITVTYK
+344 GKVITVTYEG
-356 DKTAQTQVLTV
+356 KTAQTWALTV
-367 KPRSVTI
+367 NPRPVTV
-374 PTVQG
+374 PTAEG
-379 TYTYNGSEQE
+379 TYTYDGTEKTFQVNEKAE
-389 LVLNHVENW
+389 DA
-398 QKYYTLSG
+398 KYYTIKSDTNSDGSLTG
-406 DLKGK
+406 T
-411 EAKNYTAYATLIDGV
+411 EAGTYTATASLNDKT
-426 ETRWTDGSKDVQ
+426 ETQWNDDERSTYDK
-438 TLTWTIAPND
+438 TLTWKIQPNA
-448 NPLTLVP
+448 NALTLERKDNS
-455 AFEGTITYDGSAKTP
+455 AITYNGQEQEP
-470 AYTVKSG
+470 EYIVKSG
-477 EKILTAGTDYELTY
+477 NTELTAGTDYTLSY

-498 TATVTAKGLGNY
+498 TATVTATGLDNY
-510 VGATGSAEFT
+510 AGATGSAEFT
-520 IAKAAID
+520 IAKAAVA
-527 PKLTM
+527 LTWSGADTRTY
-532 DGWTYGE
+532 DG
-539 TAKEPTVTGNTGNGA
+539 K
-554 VTYTY
+554 
-559 YSDASCTKVIAKPA
+559 AS
-573 DAGTYW
+573 
-579 VKATVAETANYEGAA
+579 N
-594 TITVEFTIA
+594 
-603 KAAAPTLAG
+603 
-612 AVSLYHADKTAGT
+612 
-625 FAVSSLTGAPAKGWT
+625 
-640 DVKFT
+640 
-645 AVVGKTDAANILSAV
+645 
-660 SVKNGALAYTPTGA
+660 
-674 AGAGKTATVTA
+674 VTA
-685 TVSSKNYLDA
+685 S
-695 TATVTFKTVDIS
+695 VTNKIGND
-707 IEWDGIQKTLKAN
+707 
-720 PVYGDRNSD
+720 
-729 ILTGF
+729 
-734 NTRYTAKT
+734 
-742 TVDVPGTLSVKD
+742 DV
-754 AGSYPAA
+754 
-761 GTATVTLV
+761 
-769 FTPDAN
+769 
-775 TGISGSFTHDYA
+775 
-787 ITPVA
+787 
-792 AKPIT
+792 
-797 VTAKH
+797 
-802 VSVVYGEAIP
+802 
-812 ALDFDVP
+812 
-819 TDALV
+819 
-824 NGDTKE
+824 
-830 GLGLVLATTATAG
+830 
-843 SNVGSYDITKA
+843 
-854 SQTTKNYDITVSGT
+854 
-868 KQLTIT
+868 
-874 AKPLTPAMAAE
+874 
-885 DIAAVTYTG
+885 
-894 LAQTPTVTVTD
+894 TVTVT
-905 GDKTLVLDRDYTV
+905 GGTA
-918 TYRDNVNAG
+918 VNAG
-927 TAKVTIL
+927 TYIATATGLAGDKAKNYQLPETGLSQEYTI
-934 GKGNYSGSV
+934 NR
-943 EKSFTIEKAALT
+943 AALT
-955 ITSATFA
+955 IASVAVEG
-962 DKTYDDS
+962 KTYDGTTD
-969 NTAIV
+969 AKV
-974 TGVTFDGLQNGE
+974 TSVTFNGLQNGE
-986 TLTLGTDFTATGT
+986 ELVSGTDYTVAGVFA
-999 FHQEDVGENVA
+999 EADVGERT
-1010 ADVTVTLGS
+1010 VTVTV
-1019 TDKANNYRLAAATL
+1019 TMRDTAKAKNYQLEKTTAT
-1033 ANAGSANIT
+1033 ATATIT
-1042 AVQTTLSLT
+1042 PVQTTLELT

-1110 IAASGNNSAVTSAA
+1110 IAASGNNSEVTSDA

-1133 LTIKAENK
+1133 LTATAENK
-1141 SVTYGD
+1141 SATYGD
-1147 AVPAYTVRYAGFVNG
+1147 TAPAYTVRYAGFVNG

-1202 FVEGKLTVGKL
+1202 FVAGKLTVGKL

-1235 ASVTNKL
+1235 ASVTNKI
-1242 TGDDATVTVTGGT
+1242 GNDDVTVTVTGGD
-1255 AVNAGTYTAT
+1255 AVNAGTYTAA

-1272 KAKNY
+1272 KAGNY

-1288 AIGKAARTLSGL
+1288 TIGKAARTLSGL

-1313 LQPQVNDLDQSA
+1313 LQPKVNDLDQSA
-1325 RFTYASSNTAA
+1325 LFTYESSNTAA

-1349 NGTAIITVTVPATAN
+1349 NGTATVTVTVPATAN
-1364 YEAAEASITVKA
+1364 YEAAETSVTVKA

-1410 VTPAYYE
+1410 VTPTYYE
-1417 GVSLKSGSL
+1417 GVRLKSGSL

-1437 LTVDGRDIPWTI
+1437 LTVGGRDIPWTI

-1462 VATDDE
+1462 VATDVE

-1477 TITDEVLNAIAGGN
+1477 TITDEVLNTIAGGN

-1705 GGGGFV
+1705 GGGGGFV

-1779 AADVTVTAVFEKIA
+1779 AADVTVTAVFEKIS

-1873 QGITKGTTAA
+1873 QGITKGTTA
-1883 TFSPNAP
+1883 
-1890 CTRGQ
+1890 
-1895 AVTFLCRAVGTEGTG
+1895 
-1910 DTGFADVGANSFCAG
+1910 
-1925 SVKWA
+1925 
-1930 VENGVTKG
+1930 
-1938 TTATTFSP
+1938 TTFSP

>member
-1 MEGEASMRR
+1 MRKQGRRWASLLLVLAM
-10 FKKLLSLVLSAAL
+10 LMGTLSLPAYATKLVEGTNGRTIYLSTEITSEENEKIDTVEKGGWFAVRIHFSGNADTIEESAQNYNLFLQFDDTKMKFQESAEVSATDGPYTQPTANAEGNIVIMGWSSTNGITTGSGSKKVTHQSGVLAKILFEATDTLSA
-23 LLGCLETSVF
+23 SDF
-33 AATADFTFDVTKIEK
+33 AAIKLVEGNATDHTKMSQYTVVLTPALDV
-48 YSEETHDVLAD
+48 
-59 EVTSVKEGDII
+59 SVKDGVI
-70 VVTLSFSNHTTSIKK
+70 
-85 IGAYAACLLYDGNI
+85 LYDTSSEQDIKNALTVTYIDASGDQ
-99 FTPYTDES
+99 TPVTNFALDKTS
-107 DTEGAGLFWEGPL
+107 LT
-120 ADVGGSNFIGSVAV
+120 VGSN
-134 SGMVTISGGTASG
+134 
-147 VTVRAGQSAEFGKI
+147 
-161 AFKVSKN
+161 
-168 LRATEAAFKFD
+168 
-179 TAYADNELAD
+179 EL
-189 SVTNPLDFGMGDEQ
+189 
-203 SVTVYGQPYLTASAK
+203 
-218 ADAKFYD
+218 
-225 TTTLEQLKAG
+225 
-235 LAVQRIDE
+235 
-243 AGKAEDVT
+243 
-251 DFTVSVTDWKTG
+251 
-263 ENTVTVT
+263 TVT
-270 AGGLSTT
+270 ANGISEK
-277 VTVTAVAD
+277 VTVQAVED
-285 TVESI
+285 MVVSI
-290 AVTKQPNKLVYT
+290 EKGDQPTKGLVYT
-302 SGELLDLT
+302 SGDTLDLS
-310 GMEITATYESGATE
+310 GMTIKVHYASGIEKIVGINDNGCTTE
-324 VVTTGYTTDVEAG
+324 PENGTTL
-337 TVMTVKE
+337 TVNLHNTK
-344 YGPSKIITVTYK
+344 KITVTYEK
-356 DKTAQTQVLTV
+356 KTVETWALTV
-367 KPRSVTI
+367 NPRPVTV
-374 PTVQG
+374 PTAEG
-379 TYTYNGSEQE
+379 TYTYTGEEQTFTIG
-389 LVLNHVENW
+389 NAGD
-398 QKYYTLSG
+398 KDTYYT
-406 DLKGK
+406 
-411 EAKNYTAYATLIDGV
+411 IDGV
-426 ETRWTDGSKDVQ
+426 LKGTAVGTYEATAILKDKTETQWNDTAKSTDDK
-438 TLTWTIAPND
+438 TLTWKIQPNANALALERKDSSTIIYNGQ
-448 NPLTLVP
+448 
-455 AFEGTITYDGSAKTP
+455 EQTP

-477 EKILTAGTDYELTY
+477 SAVLTAGTDYTLSY

-498 TATVTAKGLGNY
+498 TATVTATGLGNY
-510 VGATGSAEFT
+510 AGATGSAEFT
-520 IAKAAID
+520 IAKAAVA
-527 PKLTM
+527 LTWSGADTRTY
-532 DGWTYGE
+532 DG
-539 TAKEPTVTGNTGNGA
+539 K
-554 VTYTY
+554 
-559 YSDASCTKVIAKPA
+559 AS
-573 DAGTYW
+573 
-579 VKATVAETANYEGAA
+579 N
-594 TITVEFTIA
+594 
-603 KAAAPTLAG
+603 
-612 AVSLYHADKTAGT
+612 
-625 FAVSSLTGAPAKGWT
+625 
-640 DVKFT
+640 
-645 AVVGKTDAANILSAV
+645 
-660 SVKNGALAYTPTGA
+660 
-674 AGAGKTATVTA
+674 VTA
-685 TVSSKNYLDA
+685 S
-695 TATVTFKTVDIS
+695 VTNKI
-707 IEWDGIQKTLKAN
+707 G
-720 PVYGDRNSD
+720 SD
-729 ILTGF
+729 
-734 NTRYTAKT
+734 
-742 TVDVPGTLSVKD
+742 DV
-754 AGSYPAA
+754 
-761 GTATVTLV
+761 
-769 FTPDAN
+769 
-775 TGISGSFTHDYA
+775 
-787 ITPVA
+787 
-792 AKPIT
+792 
-797 VTAKH
+797 
-802 VSVVYGEAIP
+802 
-812 ALDFDVP
+812 
-819 TDALV
+819 
-824 NGDTKE
+824 
-830 GLGLVLATTATAG
+830 
-843 SNVGSYDITKA
+843 
-854 SQTTKNYDITVSGT
+854 
-868 KQLTIT
+868 
-874 AKPLTPAMAAE
+874 
-885 DIAAVTYTG
+885 
-894 LAQTPTVTVTD
+894 TVTVT
-905 GDKTLVLDRDYTV
+905 GGTA
-918 TYRDNVNAG
+918 VNAG
-927 TAKVTIL
+927 TYTAAVAGLAGAKA
-934 GKGNYSGSV
+934 GNYQLPEEGLTQSY
-943 EKSFTIEKAALT
+943 TINRAALT
-955 ITSATFA
+955 IASVAVEG
-962 DKTYDDS
+962 KTYDGTTD
-969 NTAIV
+969 AKV
-974 TGVTFDGLQNGE
+974 TSVTFNGLQNGE
-986 TLTLGTDFTATGT
+986 ELVSGTDYTVAGVFD
-999 FHQEDVGENVA
+999 EVDVGERT
-1010 ADVTVTLGS
+1010 VTVTV
-1019 TDKANNYRLAAATL
+1019 TMRDTAKAKNYQLEKTTAT
-1033 ANAGSANIT
+1033 ATATIT
-1042 AVQTTLSLT
+1042 PVQTTLELT

-1056 YTGLAYDAETKLTAS
+1056 YTGSAYDAKNIS
-1071 ANVENPDITYTYYAD
+1071 KVSNVNDAPVYTYYAD
-1086 SNGAK
+1086 NNGEK

-1110 IAASGNNSAVTSAA
+1110 IAASGNNSAVTSDA
-1124 VQFQITQAP
+1124 VQFQITKAP
-1133 LTIKAENK
+1133 LTATAENK
-1141 SVTYGD
+1141 SATYGD
-1147 AVPAYTVRYAGFVNG
+1147 TAPAYTVRYAGFVNG

-1222 AERTYDGKASSVT
+1222 AERTYDGKASNVTASVTNKIGSDDVTVTVTGGTAVNAGTYIATATGLAGDKAKNYQLPETGLSQEYTINRAALTIASVAVEGKTYDGTTDAKVTSVTFNGLQNGEELVSGTDYTVAGVFAEADVGERTVTVTVTMRDTAKAKNYQLEKTTATATATITPVQTTLELTAKDAVYTGLAYDAETKLTASANVENPDITYTYYADSNSAKGDALSTAPVNAGTYWVEGYIAASGNNSEVTSDAVQFQITQAPLTATAENKSATYGDTAPAYTVRYAGFVNGETASVVTGLITFDCAYAAGSDAGEYAITPKGATADNYAITFVAGKLTVGKRTAALAWNDYAERTYDGKASSVT

-1242 TGDDATVTVTGGT
+1242 TGDDVTVTVTGGT
-1255 AVNAGTYTAT
+1255 AVNAGTYTAA

-1277 QLPETGLTQSY
+1277 QLPEMGLTQSY

-1313 LQPQVNDLDQSA
+1313 LQPKVNDLDQSA

-1364 YEAAEASITVKA
+1364 YEAAETSVTVKA

-1410 VTPAYYE
+1410 VTPTYYE
-1417 GVSLKSGSL
+1417 GVRLKSGSL

-1437 LTVDGRDIPWTI
+1437 LTVGGRDIPWTI

-1705 GGGGFV
+1705 GGGGGFV

-1779 AADVTVTAVFEKIA
+1779 AADVTVTAVFEKIS

-1873 QGITKGTTAA
+1873 QGITKGTTAT
-1883 TFSPNAP
+1883 TFSPNAA

>member
-1 MEGEASMRR
+1 MR
-10 FKKLLSLVLSAAL
+10 KTATKALSLFLALTMLMSLVCVPAGAKVIQDGTNGKTIYLSTKATLKKGGEEATTVAANSTFVVEVNFANNPTVLEDSIQGFDL
-23 LLGCLETSVF
+23 FVKYDNTKMT
-33 AATADFTFDVTKIEK
+33 ATN
-48 YSEETHDVLAD
+48 
-59 EVTSVKEGDII
+59 
-70 VVTLSFSNHTTSIKK
+70 VVNGLTVVVANK
-85 IGAYAACLLYDGNI
+85 AYG
-99 FTPYTDES
+99 S
-107 DTEGAGLFWEGPL
+107 DTVKMAWASE
-120 ADVGGSNFIGSVAV
+120 
-134 SGMVTISGGTASG
+134 SGISIVDDDTLENVVQASG
-147 VTVRAGQSAEFGKI
+147 TLAYI
-161 AFKVSKN
+161 AFK
-168 LRATEAAFKFD
+168 ATTD
-179 TAYADNELAD
+179 
-189 SVTNPLDFGMGDEQ
+189 
-203 SVTVYGQPYLTASAK
+203 LTASDLAAFEFPATGTGNEVAGMSDGNSK
-218 ADAKFYD
+218 KFTIVQTPALDVSVKDGVTLYNTSSKQDIKNALTVMYIDAS
-225 TTTLEQLKAG
+225 
-235 LAVQRIDE
+235 
-243 AGKAEDVT
+243 GKQTAVT
-251 DFTVSVTDWKTG
+251 DFEVDKASLTVG
-263 ENTVTVT
+263 ENIITVT
-270 AGGLSTT
+270 ANGISEK

-290 AVTKQPNKLVYT
+290 AVTKQPNKRVYT
-302 SGELLDLT
+302 SGDKLDLT

-324 VVTTGYTTDVEAG
+324 VVTTGYTTDVEVG

-344 YGPSKIITVTYK
+344 YGPSKIITVTYEG
-356 DKTAQTQVLTV
+356 KTAQTWALTV
-367 KPRSVTI
+367 NPRLVTI
-374 PTVQG
+374 PTVKG
-379 TYTYNGSEQE
+379 TYTYNGNEQE
-389 LVLNHVENW
+389 LVLNHAENW
-398 QKYYTLSG
+398 EKYYTLSG
-406 DLKGK
+406 ILKGK
-411 EAKNYTAYATLIDGV
+411 EAKNYTAYATLIDDD
-426 ETRWTDGSKDVQ
+426 ETRWTDGSEDVQ
-438 TLTWTIAPND
+438 TLTWTIAPNEGD
-448 NPLTLVP
+448 LTLTPVSDDS
-455 AFEGTITYDGSAKTP
+455 ITYNGKEQKP
-470 AYTVKSG
+470 EYTVTSG
-477 EKILTAGTDYELTY
+477 GKTLTAGTDYTLSY
-491 SNNTNAG
+491 SNNIDAG
-498 TATVTAKGLGNY
+498 TATVTATGKGNY
-510 VGATGSAEFT
+510 AGATGSAKFT
-520 IAKAAID
+520 IAKAA
-527 PKLTM
+527 
-532 DGWTYGE
+532 
-539 TAKEPTVTGNTGNGA
+539 V
-554 VTYTY
+554 
-559 YSDASCTKVIAKPA
+559 
-573 DAGTYW
+573 
-579 VKATVAETANYEGAA
+579 
-594 TITVEFTIA
+594 
-603 KAAAPTLAG
+603 
-612 AVSLYHADKTAGT
+612 
-625 FAVSSLTGAPAKGWT
+625 
-640 DVKFT
+640 
-645 AVVGKTDAANILSAV
+645 
-660 SVKNGALAYTPTGA
+660 
-674 AGAGKTATVTA
+674 
-685 TVSSKNYLDA
+685 
-695 TATVTFKTVDIS
+695 
-707 IEWDGIQKTLKAN
+707 
-720 PVYGDRNSD
+720 
-729 ILTGF
+729 
-734 NTRYTAKT
+734 
-742 TVDVPGTLSVKD
+742 
-754 AGSYPAA
+754 
-761 GTATVTLV
+761 
-769 FTPDAN
+769 
-775 TGISGSFTHDYA
+775 
-787 ITPVA
+787 
-792 AKPIT
+792 
-797 VTAKH
+797 
-802 VSVVYGEAIP
+802 
-812 ALDFDVP
+812 
-819 TDALV
+819 
-824 NGDTKE
+824 
-830 GLGLVLATTATAG
+830 
-843 SNVGSYDITKA
+843 
-854 SQTTKNYDITVSGT
+854 
-868 KQLTIT
+868 
-874 AKPLTPAMAAE
+874 
-885 DIAAVTYTG
+885 
-894 LAQTPTVTVTD
+894 
-905 GDKTLVLDRDYTV
+905 
-918 TYRDNVNAG
+918 
-927 TAKVTIL
+927 
-934 GKGNYSGSV
+934 
-943 EKSFTIEKAALT
+943 ALT
-955 ITSATFA
+955 WSGA
-962 DKTYDDS
+962 DT
-969 NTAIV
+969 
-974 TGVTFDGLQNGE
+974 
-986 TLTLGTDFTATGT
+986 
-999 FHQEDVGENVA
+999 
-1010 ADVTVTLGS
+1010 
-1019 TDKANNYRLAAATL
+1019 
-1033 ANAGSANIT
+1033 
-1042 AVQTTLSLT
+1042 
-1051 AKDAV
+1051 
-1056 YTGLAYDAETKLTAS
+1056 
-1071 ANVENPDITYTYYAD
+1071 
-1086 SNGAK
+1086 
-1091 GAKLD
+1091 
-1096 GAPVNA
+1096 
-1102 GTYWVEGY
+1102 
-1110 IAASGNNSAVTSAA
+1110 
-1124 VQFQITQAP
+1124 
-1133 LTIKAENK
+1133 
-1141 SVTYGD
+1141 
-1147 AVPAYTVRYAGFVNG
+1147 
-1162 ETASVVTGLITF
+1162 
-1174 DCAYA
+1174 
-1179 AGSDAGEYA
+1179 
-1188 ITPKGA
+1188 
-1194 TADNYAIT
+1194 
-1202 FVEGKLTVGKL
+1202 
-1213 TAALAWNDY
+1213 
-1222 AERTYDGKASSVT
+1222 RTYDGKASNVT
-1235 ASVTNKL
+1235 ASVTNKI
-1242 TGDDATVTVTGGT
+1242 GNDDVTVTVTGGT
-1255 AVNAGTYTAT
+1255 AVNAGTYTAA

-1272 KAKNY
+1272 KAGNY
-1277 QLPETGLTQSY
+1277 QLPETGLSQSY
-1288 AIGKAARTLSGL
+1288 TIGKAARTLSGL

-1325 RFTYASSNTAA
+1325 RFTYESSNTAA

-1349 NGTAIITVTVPATAN
+1349 NGTATVTVTVPATAN
-1364 YEAAEASITVKA
+1364 YEAAETSVTVKA

-1410 VTPAYYE
+1410 VTPTYYD
-1417 GVSLKSGSL
+1417 GVRLKSGSL

-1437 LTVDGRDIPWTI
+1437 LTVGGRDIPWTI

-1592 DLGGGQ
+1592 ELGGGQ

-1624 ADARSAAV
+1624 ADARSAAI

-1700 VMGGG
+1700 VMGGGGG

-1873 QGITKGTTAA
+1873 QGITKGTTAT

-1938 TTATTFSP
+1938 ITATTFSP

>member
-1 MEGEASMRR
+1 MRKQGRRWASLLLVLAM
-10 FKKLLSLVLSAAL
+10 LMGTLSLPAYATKLVEGTNGRTIYLSTEITSEENEKIDTVEKGRWFAVRIHFSGNADTIEESAQNYNLFLQFDDTKMKFQESAEVSATDGPYTQPTANAEGNIVIMGWSSTNGITTGSGSKKVTHQSGVLAKILFEATDTLSA
-23 LLGCLETSVF
+23 SDF
-33 AATADFTFDVTKIEK
+33 AAIKLVEGNATDHTKMSQYTVVLTPALDV
-48 YSEETHDVLAD
+48 
-59 EVTSVKEGDII
+59 SVKDGVI
-70 VVTLSFSNHTTSIKK
+70 
-85 IGAYAACLLYDGNI
+85 LYDTSSEQDIKNALTVTYIDASGDQ
-99 FTPYTDES
+99 TPVTNFALDKTS
-107 DTEGAGLFWEGPL
+107 LT
-120 ADVGGSNFIGSVAV
+120 VGSN
-134 SGMVTISGGTASG
+134 
-147 VTVRAGQSAEFGKI
+147 
-161 AFKVSKN
+161 
-168 LRATEAAFKFD
+168 
-179 TAYADNELAD
+179 EL
-189 SVTNPLDFGMGDEQ
+189 
-203 SVTVYGQPYLTASAK
+203 
-218 ADAKFYD
+218 
-225 TTTLEQLKAG
+225 
-235 LAVQRIDE
+235 
-243 AGKAEDVT
+243 
-251 DFTVSVTDWKTG
+251 
-263 ENTVTVT
+263 TVT
-270 AGGLSTT
+270 ANGISEK
-277 VTVTAVAD
+277 VTVQAVED
-285 TVESI
+285 MVVSI
-290 AVTKQPNKLVYT
+290 EKGDQPTKGLVYT
-302 SGELLDLT
+302 SGDTLDLS
-310 GMEITATYESGATE
+310 GMTIKVHYASGIEKIVGINDNGCTTE
-324 VVTTGYTTDVEAG
+324 PENGTTL
-337 TVMTVKE
+337 TVNLHNTK
-344 YGPSKIITVTYK
+344 KITVTYEK
-356 DKTAQTQVLTV
+356 KTVETWALTV
-367 KPRSVTI
+367 NPRPVTV
-374 PTVQG
+374 PTAEG
-379 TYTYNGSEQE
+379 TYTYTGEEQTFTIG
-389 LVLNHVENW
+389 NAGD
-398 QKYYTLSG
+398 KDTYYT
-406 DLKGK
+406 
-411 EAKNYTAYATLIDGV
+411 IDGV
-426 ETRWTDGSKDVQ
+426 LKGTAVGTYEATAILKDKTETQWNDTAKSTDDK
-438 TLTWTIAPND
+438 TLTWKIQPNANALALERKDSSTIIYNGQ
-448 NPLTLVP
+448 
-455 AFEGTITYDGSAKTP
+455 EQTP

-477 EKILTAGTDYELTY
+477 SAVLTAGTDYTLSY

-498 TATVTAKGLGNY
+498 TATVTATGLGNY
-510 VGATGSAEFT
+510 AGATGSAEFT
-520 IAKAAID
+520 IAKAAVA
-527 PKLTM
+527 LTWSGADTRTY
-532 DGWTYGE
+532 DG
-539 TAKEPTVTGNTGNGA
+539 K
-554 VTYTY
+554 
-559 YSDASCTKVIAKPA
+559 AS
-573 DAGTYW
+573 
-579 VKATVAETANYEGAA
+579 N
-594 TITVEFTIA
+594 
-603 KAAAPTLAG
+603 
-612 AVSLYHADKTAGT
+612 
-625 FAVSSLTGAPAKGWT
+625 
-640 DVKFT
+640 
-645 AVVGKTDAANILSAV
+645 
-660 SVKNGALAYTPTGA
+660 
-674 AGAGKTATVTA
+674 VTA
-685 TVSSKNYLDA
+685 S
-695 TATVTFKTVDIS
+695 VTNKIGND
-707 IEWDGIQKTLKAN
+707 
-720 PVYGDRNSD
+720 
-729 ILTGF
+729 
-734 NTRYTAKT
+734 
-742 TVDVPGTLSVKD
+742 DV
-754 AGSYPAA
+754 
-761 GTATVTLV
+761 
-769 FTPDAN
+769 
-775 TGISGSFTHDYA
+775 
-787 ITPVA
+787 
-792 AKPIT
+792 
-797 VTAKH
+797 
-802 VSVVYGEAIP
+802 
-812 ALDFDVP
+812 
-819 TDALV
+819 
-824 NGDTKE
+824 
-830 GLGLVLATTATAG
+830 
-843 SNVGSYDITKA
+843 
-854 SQTTKNYDITVSGT
+854 
-868 KQLTIT
+868 
-874 AKPLTPAMAAE
+874 
-885 DIAAVTYTG
+885 
-894 LAQTPTVTVTD
+894 TVTVTG
-905 GDKTLVLDRDYTV
+905 GDA
-918 TYRDNVNAG
+918 VNAG
-927 TAKVTIL
+927 TYTAAVAGLAGAKA
-934 GKGNYSGSV
+934 GNYQLPEEGLTQSY
-943 EKSFTIEKAALT
+943 TINRAALT
-955 ITSATFA
+955 IASVAVEG
-962 DKTYDDS
+962 KTYDGTTD
-969 NTAIV
+969 AKV
-974 TGVTFDGLQNGE
+974 TSVTFNGLQNGE
-986 TLTLGTDFTATGT
+986 ELVSGTDYTVAGVFDEA
-999 FHQEDVGENVA
+999 DVGERT
-1010 ADVTVTLGS
+1010 VTVTV
-1019 TDKANNYRLAAATL
+1019 TMRDTAKAKNYQLEKTTAT
-1033 ANAGSANIT
+1033 ATATIT
-1042 AVQTTLSLT
+1042 PVQTTLELT

-1056 YTGLAYDAETKLTAS
+1056 YTGSAYDAKNISKISNVNDAPVYTYYADSNGAKGDALNTAPVNAGTYWVEGYIAASGNNSAVTSAAVKFQIAKAPLTATAEDKSATYGDTAPAYTVRYAGFVNNETESVVTGLITFDCAYAAGSDAGEYAITPKGATAANYAITFVEGKLTVGKLTAALAWNDYAERTYDGKASNVTASVTNKIGNDDVTVTVTGGTAVNAGTYIATATGLAGDKAKNYQLPETGLSQEYTINRAALTIASVAVEGKTYDGTTDAKVTSVTFNGLQNGEELVSGTDYTVAGVFAEADVGERTVTVTVTMRDTAKAKNYQLEKTTATATATITPVQTTLELTAKDAVYTGSAYDAETKLTAS
-1071 ANVENPDITYTYYAD
+1071 SNVENATITYTYYAD
-1086 SNGAK
+1086 NNGEK

-1124 VQFQITQAP
+1124 VKFQITQAP
-1133 LTIKAENK
+1133 LTITAEDQ
-1141 SVTYGD
+1141 SVIYGEE
-1147 AVPAYTVRYAGFVNG
+1147 APNYTVRYTGFVGKDNATVVSG
-1162 ETASVVTGLITF
+1162 IET
-1174 DCAYA
+1174 DCAYT
-1179 AGSDAGEYA
+1179 AGSGAGEYA

-1194 TADNYAIT
+1194 TAANYAIT

-1222 AERTYDGKASSVT
+1222 AERTYDGKASNVT
-1235 ASVTNKL
+1235 ASVTNKI
-1242 TGDDATVTVTGGT
+1242 GNDDVTVTVTGGD
-1255 AVNAGTYTAT
+1255 AVNAGTYTAA

-1272 KAKNY
+1272 KAGNY

-1288 AIGKAARTLSGL
+1288 TIGKAARTLSGL

-1313 LQPQVNDLDQSA
+1313 LQPKVNDLDQSA
-1325 RFTYASSNTAA
+1325 LFTYESSNTAA

-1349 NGTAIITVTVPATAN
+1349 NGTATVTVTVPATAN
-1364 YEAAEASITVKA
+1364 YEAAETSVTVKA

-1410 VTPAYYE
+1410 VTPTYYE
-1417 GVSLKSGSL
+1417 GVRLKSGSL

-1437 LTVDGRDIPWTI
+1437 LTVGGRDIPWTI

-1592 DLGGGQ
+1592 ELGGGQ

-1705 GGGGFV
+1705 GGGGGGFV

-1779 AADVTVTAVFEKIA
+1779 AADVTVTAVFEKIS

-1873 QGITKGTTAA
+1873 QGITKGTTAT
-1883 TFSPNAP
+1883 TFSPNAA

>member
-1 MEGEASMRR
+1 MRKQGRRWASLLLVLAM
-10 FKKLLSLVLSAAL
+10 LMGTLSLPAYATKLVEGTNGRTIYLSTEITSEENEKIDTVEKGGWFAVRIHFSGNADTIEESAQNYNLFLQFDDTKMKFQESAEVSATDGPYTQPTANAEGNIVIMGWSSTNGITTGSGSKKVTHQSGVLAKILFEATDTLSA
-23 LLGCLETSVF
+23 SDF
-33 AATADFTFDVTKIEK
+33 AAIKLVEGNATDHTKMSQYTVVLTPALDV
-48 YSEETHDVLAD
+48 
-59 EVTSVKEGDII
+59 SVKDGVI
-70 VVTLSFSNHTTSIKK
+70 
-85 IGAYAACLLYDGNI
+85 LYDTSSEQDIKNALTVTYIDASGDQ
-99 FTPYTDES
+99 TPVTNFALDKTS
-107 DTEGAGLFWEGPL
+107 LT
-120 ADVGGSNFIGSVAV
+120 VGSN
-134 SGMVTISGGTASG
+134 
-147 VTVRAGQSAEFGKI
+147 
-161 AFKVSKN
+161 
-168 LRATEAAFKFD
+168 
-179 TAYADNELAD
+179 EL
-189 SVTNPLDFGMGDEQ
+189 
-203 SVTVYGQPYLTASAK
+203 
-218 ADAKFYD
+218 
-225 TTTLEQLKAG
+225 
-235 LAVQRIDE
+235 
-243 AGKAEDVT
+243 
-251 DFTVSVTDWKTG
+251 
-263 ENTVTVT
+263 TVT
-270 AGGLSTT
+270 ANGISEK
-277 VTVTAVAD
+277 VTVQAVED
-285 TVESI
+285 MVVSI
-290 AVTKQPNKLVYT
+290 EKGDQPTKGLVYT
-302 SGELLDLT
+302 SGDTLDLS
-310 GMEITATYESGATE
+310 GMTIKVHYASGIEKIVGINDNGCTTE
-324 VVTTGYTTDVEAG
+324 PENGTTL
-337 TVMTVKE
+337 TVNLHNTK
-344 YGPSKIITVTYK
+344 KITVTYEK
-356 DKTAQTQVLTV
+356 KTVETWALTV
-367 KPRSVTI
+367 NPRPVTV
-374 PTVQG
+374 PTAEG
-379 TYTYNGSEQE
+379 TYTYTGEEQTFTIG
-389 LVLNHVENW
+389 NAGD
-398 QKYYTLSG
+398 KDTYYT
-406 DLKGK
+406 
-411 EAKNYTAYATLIDGV
+411 IDGV
-426 ETRWTDGSKDVQ
+426 LKGTAVGTYEATAILKDKTETQWNDTAKSTDDK
-438 TLTWTIAPND
+438 TLTWKIQPNANALALERKDSSTIIYNGR
-448 NPLTLVP
+448 
-455 AFEGTITYDGSAKTP
+455 EQTP

-477 EKILTAGTDYELTY
+477 SAVLTAGTDYTLSY

-498 TATVTAKGLGNY
+498 TATVTATGLDNY
-510 VGATGSAEFT
+510 AGATGSAEFT
-520 IAKAAID
+520 IAKAAVA
-527 PKLTM
+527 LTWSGADTRTY
-532 DGWTYGE
+532 DG
-539 TAKEPTVTGNTGNGA
+539 K
-554 VTYTY
+554 
-559 YSDASCTKVIAKPA
+559 AS
-573 DAGTYW
+573 
-579 VKATVAETANYEGAA
+579 N
-594 TITVEFTIA
+594 
-603 KAAAPTLAG
+603 
-612 AVSLYHADKTAGT
+612 
-625 FAVSSLTGAPAKGWT
+625 
-640 DVKFT
+640 
-645 AVVGKTDAANILSAV
+645 
-660 SVKNGALAYTPTGA
+660 
-674 AGAGKTATVTA
+674 VTA
-685 TVSSKNYLDA
+685 S
-695 TATVTFKTVDIS
+695 VTNKIGND
-707 IEWDGIQKTLKAN
+707 
-720 PVYGDRNSD
+720 
-729 ILTGF
+729 
-734 NTRYTAKT
+734 
-742 TVDVPGTLSVKD
+742 DV
-754 AGSYPAA
+754 
-761 GTATVTLV
+761 
-769 FTPDAN
+769 
-775 TGISGSFTHDYA
+775 
-787 ITPVA
+787 
-792 AKPIT
+792 
-797 VTAKH
+797 
-802 VSVVYGEAIP
+802 
-812 ALDFDVP
+812 
-819 TDALV
+819 
-824 NGDTKE
+824 
-830 GLGLVLATTATAG
+830 
-843 SNVGSYDITKA
+843 
-854 SQTTKNYDITVSGT
+854 
-868 KQLTIT
+868 
-874 AKPLTPAMAAE
+874 
-885 DIAAVTYTG
+885 
-894 LAQTPTVTVTD
+894 TVTVTG
-905 GDKTLVLDRDYTV
+905 GDA
-918 TYRDNVNAG
+918 VNAG
-927 TAKVTIL
+927 TYTAAVAGLAGAKA
-934 GKGNYSGSV
+934 GNYQLPEEGLTQSY
-943 EKSFTIEKAALT
+943 TINRAALT
-955 ITSATFA
+955 IASVAVEG
-962 DKTYDDS
+962 KTYDGTTD
-969 NTAIV
+969 AKV
-974 TGVTFDGLQNGE
+974 TSVTFNGLQNGE
-986 TLTLGTDFTATGT
+986 ELVSGTDYTVAGVFDEA
-999 FHQEDVGENVA
+999 DVGERT
-1010 ADVTVTLGS
+1010 VTVTV
-1019 TDKANNYRLAAATL
+1019 TMRDTAKAKNYQLEKTTAT
-1033 ANAGSANIT
+1033 ATATIT
-1042 AVQTTLSLT
+1042 PVQTTLELT

-1091 GAKLD
+1091 GDALST
-1096 GAPVNA
+1096 APVNA

-1110 IAASGNNSAVTSAA
+1110 IAASGNNSEVTSDA

-1133 LTIKAENK
+1133 LTATAENK
-1141 SVTYGD
+1141 SATYGD
-1147 AVPAYTVRYAGFVNG
+1147 TAPAYTVRYAGFVNG
-1162 ETASVVTGLITF
+1162 ETESVVTGLITF

-1202 FVEGKLTVGKL
+1202 FVEGELTVGKL
-1213 TAALAWNDY
+1213 TAALAWNGY
-1222 AERTYDGKASSVT
+1222 TERTYDGKASNVT
-1235 ASVTNKL
+1235 ASVTNKI
-1242 TGDDATVTVTGGT
+1242 GSDDVTVTVTGGT
-1255 AVNAGTYTAT
+1255 AVNAGTYTAAAT
-1265 ATGLAGA
+1265 GLAGAKAGNYQLPETGLSQEYTINRAALTIASVAVEGKTYDGTTDAKVTSVTFNGLQNGEELVSGTDYTVAGVFAEADVGERTVTVTVTMRDTAKAKNYQLEKTTATATATITPVQTTLELTAKDAVYTGLAYDAETKLTASANVENPDITYTYYADSNGAKGDALSTAPVNAGTYWVEGYIAASGNNSEVTSDAVQFQITQAPLTATAENKSATYGDTAPAYTVRYAGFVNGETESVVTGLITFDCAYAAGSDAGEYAITPKGATADNYAITFVEGELTVGKLTAALAWNGYTERTYDGKASNVTASVTNKIGSDDVTVTVTGGTAVNAGTYTAAATGLAGA

-1288 AIGKAARTLSGL
+1288 TIGKAARTLSGL

-1313 LQPQVNDLDQSA
+1313 LQPKVNDLDQSA
-1325 RFTYASSNTAA
+1325 LFTYESSNTAA

-1349 NGTAIITVTVPATAN
+1349 NGTATVTVTVPATAN
-1364 YEAAEASITVKA
+1364 YEAAETSVTVKA

-1410 VTPAYYE
+1410 VTPTYYE
-1417 GVSLKSGSL
+1417 GVRLKSGSL

-1437 LTVDGRDIPWTI
+1437 LTVGGRDIPWTI

-1705 GGGGFV
+1705 GGGGGGFV

-1779 AADVTVTAVFEKIA
+1779 AADVTVTAVFEKIS

-1873 QGITKGTTAA
+1873 QGITKGTTAT
-1883 TFSPNAP
+1883 TFSPNAA

>member
-1 MEGEASMRR
+1 MVQKGKR
-10 FKKLLSLVLSAAL
+10 LISLVL
-23 LLGCLETSVF
+23 
-33 AATADFTFDVTKIEK
+33 
-48 YSEETHDVLAD
+48 VLAMM
-59 EVTSVKEGDII
+59 
-70 VVTLSFSNHTTSIKK
+70 LS
-85 IGAYAACLLYDGNI
+85 
-99 FTPYTDES
+99 
-107 DTEGAGLFWEGPL
+107 
-120 ADVGGSNFIGSVAV
+120 
-134 SGMVTISGGTASG
+134 M
-147 VTVRAGQSAEFGKI
+147 
-161 AFKVSKN
+161 
-168 LRATEAAFKFD
+168 
-179 TAYADNELAD
+179 
-189 SVTNPLDFGMGDEQ
+189 
-203 SVTVYGQPYLTASAK
+203 
-218 ADAKFYD
+218 
-225 TTTLEQLKAG
+225 
-235 LAVQRIDE
+235 
-243 AGKAEDVT
+243 
-251 DFTVSVTDWKTG
+251 
-263 ENTVTVT
+263 TVT
-270 AGGLSTT
+270 AGAAPLVVGTNGKTIYLSMQVTDASGNEKTSAQTGNTLYVRVNFAGNSTVLEESVRNYNVLMSFDGTKMTFSGIDRNVPLTIPQANSPKSGIIKAGWSDNAGIIATVIDGEDEKDVVQESGLLTIFKLKATSDLTADDIASIQFLDSYNT
-277 VTVTAVAD
+277 DTLRMGDYSVVIAPALDVSVKDGVTLYNTSSKQDIKNALTVMYIDASGKQTAVTDFEVDKASLTVGENIITVTANGISEKVTVTAVAD
-285 TVESI
+285 TVKSI
-290 AVTKQPNKLVYT
+290 AVTKQPNKRVYT

-324 VVTTGYTTDVEAG
+324 VVTGYTTDVEAG
-337 TVMTVKE
+337 AVMTVAAYKE
-344 YGPSKIITVTYK
+344 GKVITVTYEG
-356 DKTAQTQVLTV
+356 KTAQTWALTV
-367 KPRSVTI
+367 NPRPVTV
-374 PTVQG
+374 PTAEG
-379 TYTYNGSEQE
+379 TYTYDGTEKTFQVNEKAE
-389 LVLNHVENW
+389 DA
-398 QKYYTLSG
+398 KYYTIKSDTNSDGSLTG
-406 DLKGK
+406 T
-411 EAKNYTAYATLIDGV
+411 EAGTYTATASLNDKT
-426 ETRWTDGSKDVQ
+426 ETQWNDDERSTYDK
-438 TLTWTIAPND
+438 TLTWKIQPNA
-448 NPLTLVP
+448 NALTLERKDNS
-455 AFEGTITYDGSAKTP
+455 AITYNGQEQEP
-470 AYTVKSG
+470 EYIVKSG
-477 EKILTAGTDYELTY
+477 NTELTAGTDYTLSY

-498 TATVTAKGLGNY
+498 TATVTATGLDNY
-510 VGATGSAEFT
+510 AGATGSAEFT
-520 IAKAAID
+520 IAKAAVA
-527 PKLTM
+527 LTWSGADTRTY
-532 DGWTYGE
+532 DGKASNV
-539 TAKEPTVTGNTGNGA
+539 TASVTNKIGNDDVTVTVTGGDAVNAGTYTAAVAGLAGAKAGNYQLPEEGLTQSYTINRAALTIASVAVEGKTYDGTTDAKVTSVTFNGLQNGEELVSGTDYTVAGVFAEADVGERTVTVTVTMKDTARAKNYQLEKTTATATTTITPVQTTLELTAKDAVYTGSAYDAKNISKVSNVNDA
-554 VTYTY
+554 PVYTY
-559 YSDASCTKVIAKPA
+559 YADNNGEKGAKLDGAPVN
-573 DAGTYW
+573 AGTYW
-579 VKATVAETANYEGAA
+579 VEGYIAA
-594 TITVEFTIA
+594 SGNNSAVTSAAVKFQIA
-603 KAAAPTLAG
+603 KAPLTATAEDQSVTYGEEAPNYTVLYAG
-612 AVSLYHADKTAGT
+612 FVNNETESVVTGLT
-625 FAVSSLTGAPAKGWT
+625 F
-640 DVKFT
+640 DC
-645 AVVGKTDAANILSAV
+645 
-660 SVKNGALAYTPTGA
+660 AYA
-674 AGAGKTATVTA
+674 AG
-685 TVSSKNYLDA
+685 S
-695 TATVTFKTVDIS
+695 
-707 IEWDGIQKTLKAN
+707 
-720 PVYGDRNSD
+720 
-729 ILTGF
+729 
-734 NTRYTAKT
+734 
-742 TVDVPGTLSVKD
+742 D
-754 AGSYPAA
+754 AGE
-761 GTATVTLV
+761 
-769 FTPDAN
+769 
-775 TGISGSFTHDYA
+775 YA
-787 ITPVA
+787 ITPKGATADNYAITFVEGELTVGKLTA
-792 AKPIT
+792 ALAWNGYTERTYDGKASN
-797 VTAKH
+797 VTA
-802 VSVVYGEAIP
+802 SVTNKIGS
-812 ALDFDVP
+812 DDV
-819 TDALV
+819 
-824 NGDTKE
+824 
-830 GLGLVLATTATAG
+830 
-843 SNVGSYDITKA
+843 
-854 SQTTKNYDITVSGT
+854 
-868 KQLTIT
+868 
-874 AKPLTPAMAAE
+874 
-885 DIAAVTYTG
+885 
-894 LAQTPTVTVTD
+894 TVTVT
-905 GDKTLVLDRDYTV
+905 GGTA
-918 TYRDNVNAG
+918 VNAG
-927 TAKVTIL
+927 TYIATATGLAGDKAKNYQLPETGLSQEYTI
-934 GKGNYSGSV
+934 NR
-943 EKSFTIEKAALT
+943 AALT
-955 ITSATFA
+955 IASVAVEG
-962 DKTYDDS
+962 KTYDGTTD
-969 NTAIV
+969 AKV
-974 TGVTFDGLQNGE
+974 TSVTFNGLQNGE
-986 TLTLGTDFTATGT
+986 ELVSGTDYTVAGVFA
-999 FHQEDVGENVA
+999 EADVGERT
-1010 ADVTVTLGS
+1010 VTVTV
-1019 TDKANNYRLAAATL
+1019 TMKDTARAKNYQLEKTTAT
-1033 ANAGSANIT
+1033 ATTTIT
-1042 AVQTTLSLT
+1042 PVQTTLELT

-1091 GAKLD
+1091 GDALST
-1096 GAPVNA
+1096 APVNA

-1110 IAASGNNSAVTSAA
+1110 IAASGNNSEVTSDA
-1124 VQFQITQAP
+1124 VQFQITKAP
-1133 LTIKAENK
+1133 LTATAENK
-1141 SVTYGD
+1141 SATYGD
-1147 AVPAYTVRYAGFVNG
+1147 TAPAYTVRYAGFVNN
-1162 ETASVVTGLITF
+1162 ETESVVTGLITF

-1202 FVEGKLTVGKL
+1202 FVEGKLTVGKR

-1235 ASVTNKL
+1235 ASVTNKI
-1242 TGDDATVTVTGGT
+1242 GNDDVTVTVTGGD
-1255 AVNAGTYTAT
+1255 AVNAGTYTAA

-1272 KAKNY
+1272 KAGNY

-1288 AIGKAARTLSGL
+1288 TIGKAARTLSGL

-1313 LQPQVNDLDQSA
+1313 LQPKVNDLDQSA
-1325 RFTYASSNTAA
+1325 LFTYESSNTAA

-1349 NGTAIITVTVPATAN
+1349 NGTATVTVTVPATAN
-1364 YEAAEASITVKA
+1364 YEAAETSVTVKA

-1410 VTPAYYE
+1410 VTPTYYE
-1417 GVSLKSGSL
+1417 GVRLKSGSL

-1437 LTVDGRDIPWTI
+1437 LTVGGRDIPWTI

-1705 GGGGFV
+1705 GGGGGGFV

-1779 AADVTVTAVFEKIA
+1779 AADVTVTAVFEKIS

-1873 QGITKGTTAA
+1873 QGITKGTTAT
-1883 TFSPNAP
+1883 TFSPNAA

>member
-1 MEGEASMRR
+1 MRR

-168 LRATEAAFKFD
+168 LRATEAVFKFD
-179 TAYADNELAD
+179 AAYADNELAD

-243 AGKAEDVT
+243 AGKATDVT

-285 TVESI
+285 TVEFIEKGSQP
-290 AVTKQPNKLVYT
+290 TKGLVYT
-302 SGELLDLT
+302 SGETLDLS
-310 GMEITATYESGATE
+310 GMTIKVYYASGIEKIVGINDNGCTTE
-324 VVTTGYTTDVEAG
+324 PENGTTL
-337 TVMTVKE
+337 TVNLHNTK
-344 YGPSKIITVTYK
+344 KITVTYEK
-356 DKTAQTQVLTV
+356 KMVETWALTV
-367 KPRSVTI
+367 NPRPVTV
-374 PTVQG
+374 PTAEG
-379 TYTYNGSEQE
+379 TYTYTGEEQTFTIG
-389 LVLNHVENW
+389 
-398 QKYYTLSG
+398 KAGDKAYYTITGSLTG
-406 DLKGK
+406 T
-411 EAKNYTAYATLIDGV
+411 EAGTYTATASLKDKT
-426 ETRWTDGSKDVQ
+426 ETQWDDTAKSTDDK
-438 TLTWTIAPND
+438 TLTWKIQPNA
-448 NPLTLVP
+448 NALTLERKDNS
-455 AFEGTITYDGSAKTP
+455 AITYNGQEQEP
-470 AYTVKSG
+470 EYIVKSG
-477 EKILTAGTDYELTY
+477 NTELTAGTDYTLSY

-498 TATVTAKGLGNY
+498 TATVTATGLDNY
-510 VGATGSAEFT
+510 AGATGSAEFT
-520 IAKAAID
+520 IAKAAMA
-527 PKLTM
+527 LTWSGADTRTY
-532 DGWTYGE
+532 DG
-539 TAKEPTVTGNTGNGA
+539 K
-554 VTYTY
+554 
-559 YSDASCTKVIAKPA
+559 AS
-573 DAGTYW
+573 
-579 VKATVAETANYEGAA
+579 N
-594 TITVEFTIA
+594 
-603 KAAAPTLAG
+603 
-612 AVSLYHADKTAGT
+612 
-625 FAVSSLTGAPAKGWT
+625 
-640 DVKFT
+640 
-645 AVVGKTDAANILSAV
+645 
-660 SVKNGALAYTPTGA
+660 
-674 AGAGKTATVTA
+674 VTA
-685 TVSSKNYLDA
+685 S
-695 TATVTFKTVDIS
+695 VTNKIGND
-707 IEWDGIQKTLKAN
+707 
-720 PVYGDRNSD
+720 
-729 ILTGF
+729 
-734 NTRYTAKT
+734 
-742 TVDVPGTLSVKD
+742 DV
-754 AGSYPAA
+754 
-761 GTATVTLV
+761 
-769 FTPDAN
+769 
-775 TGISGSFTHDYA
+775 
-787 ITPVA
+787 
-792 AKPIT
+792 
-797 VTAKH
+797 
-802 VSVVYGEAIP
+802 
-812 ALDFDVP
+812 
-819 TDALV
+819 
-824 NGDTKE
+824 
-830 GLGLVLATTATAG
+830 
-843 SNVGSYDITKA
+843 
-854 SQTTKNYDITVSGT
+854 
-868 KQLTIT
+868 
-874 AKPLTPAMAAE
+874 
-885 DIAAVTYTG
+885 
-894 LAQTPTVTVTD
+894 TVTVTG
-905 GDKTLVLDRDYTV
+905 GDA
-918 TYRDNVNAG
+918 VNAG
-927 TAKVTIL
+927 TYTAAVAGLAGAKA
-934 GKGNYSGSV
+934 GNYQLPEEGLTQSY
-943 EKSFTIEKAALT
+943 TINRAALT
-955 ITSATFA
+955 IASVAVEG
-962 DKTYDDS
+962 KTYDGTTD
-969 NTAIV
+969 AKV
-974 TGVTFDGLQNGE
+974 TSVTFNGLQNGE
-986 TLTLGTDFTATGT
+986 ELVSGTDYTVAGVFA
-999 FHQEDVGENVA
+999 EADVGERT
-1010 ADVTVTLGS
+1010 VTVTV
-1019 TDKANNYRLAAATL
+1019 TMKNTAKAKNYQLEKTTAT
-1033 ANAGSANIT
+1033 ATTTIT
-1042 AVQTTLSLT
+1042 PVQTTLELT

-1056 YTGLAYDAETKLTAS
+1056 YTGSAYDAKNIS
-1071 ANVENPDITYTYYAD
+1071 KVSNVNDAPVYTYYAD
-1086 SNGAK
+1086 NNGEK

-1110 IAASGNNSAVTSAA
+1110 IAASGNNSEVTSDA

-1133 LTIKAENK
+1133 LTATAENK
-1141 SVTYGD
+1141 SATYGD
-1147 AVPAYTVRYAGFVNG
+1147 TAPAYTVRYAGFVNG

-1202 FVEGKLTVGKL
+1202 FVAGKLTVGKL
-1213 TAALAWNDY
+1213 TAALKWDGY
-1222 AERTYDGKASSVT
+1222 AERTYDGKASNVT
-1235 ASVTNKL
+1235 ASVTNKIG
-1242 TGDDATVTVTGGT
+1242 TDDVTVTVTGGT

-1265 ATGLAGA
+1265 VAGLAGA

-1277 QLPETGLTQSY
+1277 QLPETGRSKGYSIT
-1288 AIGKAARTLSGL
+1288 KAARTLSGL

-1325 RFTYASSNTAA
+1325 LFTYESSNTAA

-1349 NGTAIITVTVPATAN
+1349 NGTATVTVTVPATAN
-1364 YEAAEASITVKA
+1364 YEAAETSVTVKA

-1410 VTPAYYE
+1410 VTPTYYDD
-1417 GVSLKSGSL
+1417 VRLKSGSL

-1705 GGGGFV
+1705 GGGGGGFV

-1832 GQIVTFLWRAM
+1832 GQIVTFLWRVM
-1843 GCPAP
+1843 GCPAS

-1873 QGITKGTTAA
+1873 QGITKGTTTTTFPPDA
-1883 TFSPNAP
+1883 TI
-1890 CTRGQ
+1890 TRGQ
-1895 AVTFLCRAVGTEGTG
+1895 AATFLYRYAGSPAVEEGPA
-1910 DTGFADVGANSFCAG
+1910 FPDVAAGSFCAEA
-1925 SVKWA
+1925 VAWA
-1930 VENGVTKG
+1930 AAQGITLGKADG
-1938 TTATTFSP
+1938 GFHPADP
-1946 NETCTRGQIVTFLY
+1946 CTRGQIVTFLY
-1960 RAMGK
+1960 RSLRK

>member
-1 MEGEASMRR
+1 MKRVLSL
-10 FKKLLSLVLSAAL
+10 LLSVAMLLSVVSIPAAAADVPNVELSAVAFTENGDGTL
-23 LLGCLETSVF
+23 TENDAVSELKAGDVF
-33 AATADFTFDVTKIEK
+33 AVKATYQNPTAETVAIIAYQLEIAYDENLFEPYQMTYEKNGKTRTTAPVVYPDDLDDFLKQEKSENGIATWTGGVQGIDEYEIESGGSIVFGYAMFK
-48 YSEETHDVLAD
+48 VL
-59 EVTSVKEGDII
+59 ENKKC
-70 VVTLSFSNHTTSIKK
+70 TTSTFQFTNNSNKN
-85 IGAYAACLLYDGNI
+85 YFSVSDG
-99 FTPYTDES
+99 
-107 DTEGAGLFWEGPL
+107 EGGE
-120 ADVGGSNFIGSVAV
+120 
-134 SGMVTISGGTASG
+134 
-147 VTVRAGQSAEFGKI
+147 RY
-161 AFKVSKN
+161 
-168 LRATEAAFKFD
+168 ATEMVYD
-179 TAYADNELAD
+179 STA
-189 SVTNPLDFGMGDEQ
+189 
-203 SVTVYGQPYLTASAK
+203 SVTVYGQPYLTASVK
-218 ADAKFYD
+218 TDAKFYD

-235 LAVQRIDE
+235 LTVQRIDE
-243 AGKAEDVT
+243 AGKAADVT
-251 DFTVSVTDWKTG
+251 DFTVSVTDWKAG

-270 AGGLSTT
+270 AGDLSTT
-277 VTVTAVAD
+277 VTVTAAED
-285 TVESI
+285 TVVSI
-290 AVTKQPNKLVYT
+290 EKGSQPTKGLVYT
-302 SGELLDLT
+302 SGETLDLS
-310 GMEITATYESGATE
+310 GMTIKVHYASGIEKTVGIDKCTTE
-324 VVTTGYTTDVEAG
+324 PENGTTL
-337 TVMTVKE
+337 TVNLHNTK
-344 YGPSKIITVTYK
+344 KITVTYEK
-356 DKTAQTQVLTV
+356 KMVETWALTV
-367 KPRSVTI
+367 NPRPVTV
-374 PTVQG
+374 PTAEG
-379 TYTYNGSEQE
+379 TYTYTGEEQTFTIG
-389 LVLNHVENW
+389 NAGD
-398 QKYYTLSG
+398 KAYYTITG
-406 DLKGK
+406 PQTGT
-411 EAKNYTAYATLIDGV
+411 AVGTYTATASLNNTT
-426 ETRWTDGSKDVQ
+426 ETRWNDNEQSTYDK
-438 TLTWTIAPND
+438 TLTWTIAPNA
-448 NPLTLVP
+448 NALTL
-455 AFEGTITYDGSAKTP
+455 ERKDSSTITYNGQEQKP
-470 AYTVKSG
+470 EYTVTSG
-477 EKILTAGTDYELTY
+477 GNTLTAGTDYTLSY

-498 TATVTAKGLGNY
+498 IATVTATGKDNY
-510 VGATGSAEFT
+510 AGATGSAEFT
-520 IAKAAID
+520 IAKA
-527 PKLTM
+527 
-532 DGWTYGE
+532 
-539 TAKEPTVTGNTGNGA
+539 
-554 VTYTY
+554 
-559 YSDASCTKVIAKPA
+559 
-573 DAGTYW
+573 
-579 VKATVAETANYEGAA
+579 TVALTWSGAD
-594 TITVEFTIA
+594 TRTYDG
-603 KAAAPTLAG
+603 KA
-612 AVSLYHADKTAGT
+612 S
-625 FAVSSLTGAPAKGWT
+625 
-640 DVKFT
+640 
-645 AVVGKTDAANILSAV
+645 N
-660 SVKNGALAYTPTGA
+660 
-674 AGAGKTATVTA
+674 VTA
-685 TVSSKNYLDA
+685 S
-695 TATVTFKTVDIS
+695 VTNKF
-707 IEWDGIQKTLKAN
+707 
-720 PVYGDRNSD
+720 
-729 ILTGF
+729 
-734 NTRYTAKT
+734 
-742 TVDVPGTLSVKD
+742 GTDEV
-754 AGSYPAA
+754 
-761 GTATVTLV
+761 
-769 FTPDAN
+769 
-775 TGISGSFTHDYA
+775 
-787 ITPVA
+787 
-792 AKPIT
+792 
-797 VTAKH
+797 
-802 VSVVYGEAIP
+802 
-812 ALDFDVP
+812 
-819 TDALV
+819 
-824 NGDTKE
+824 
-830 GLGLVLATTATAG
+830 
-843 SNVGSYDITKA
+843 
-854 SQTTKNYDITVSGT
+854 
-868 KQLTIT
+868 
-874 AKPLTPAMAAE
+874 
-885 DIAAVTYTG
+885 
-894 LAQTPTVTVTD
+894 TVTVTG
-905 GDKTLVLDRDYTV
+905 GDA
-918 TYRDNVNAG
+918 VNAG
-927 TAKVTIL
+927 TYTATATGFAGAKA
-934 GKGNYSGSV
+934 GNYQLPEEGLSQSY
-943 EKSFTIEKAALT
+943 TINQAELT
-955 ITSATFA
+955 IASVAVES
-962 DKTYDDS
+962 KTYDGTTDAKIT
-969 NTAIV
+969 N
-974 TGVTFDGLQNGE
+974 VTFNGLQNNE
-986 TLTLGTDFTATGT
+986 ELVSGTDYTVAGKFDKA
-999 FHQEDVGENVA
+999 DVGERT
-1010 ADVTVTLGS
+1010 VTVTV
-1019 TDKANNYRLAAATL
+1019 TMKDTAKAKNYQLAKNTAT
-1033 ANAGSANIT
+1033 ATATIT
-1042 AVQTTLSLT
+1042 AVQTTLVLM
-1051 AKDAV
+1051 AQDAV
-1056 YTGLAYDAETKLTAS
+1056 YTGLAYAEANISKVSNVNDAP
-1071 ANVENPDITYTYYAD
+1071 VYTYYAD
-1086 SNGAK
+1086 NNGEK

-1110 IAASGNNSAVTSAA
+1110 IAASGNNSEVTSAAVRFQIIKAPLTAKADDDSVIYGDDAPNYTVSYTGFVGGENASVVSGIETDCAYTAGSDAGEYAIIPEGAKAANYAITFLPGTLTVGQRTATLKWDGYDERTYDGTASNVTATVTNKIDNDDVTVTVTGGDAVNAGTYTAMATGLAGAKAKNYQLPETGLTQSYTINRAELTIASVAVEGKTYDGTTDAKVTNVTFSGLKNNEELVAGTDYTVAGVFDEANVGTRTVTVTVTMKDTAKAKNYQLAENTATATAAINPVQTTLSLTAEDAVYTGSAYDAANELTASSNVENPTITYTYYADNNGEKGDALSTVPVNAGTYWVEGYIAASGNNSAVTSKA
-1124 VQFQITQAP
+1124 VQFQITKAP
-1133 LTIKAENK
+1133 LTVTADDQ
-1141 SVTYGD
+1141 SVTYGEE
-1147 AVPAYTVRYAGFVNG
+1147 APNYTARYTGFVGG
-1162 ETASVVTGLITF
+1162 ENASVVSGIET
-1174 DCAYA
+1174 DCVYA

-1202 FVEGKLTVGKL
+1202 FVAGKLTVGKL
-1213 TAALAWNDY
+1213 TATLAWNDC

-1242 TGDDATVTVTGGT
+1242 TGDDVTVTVTGGT

-1265 ATGLAGA
+1265 AAGLDGA

-1277 QLPETGLTQSY
+1277 QLPEEGLSRSY
-1288 AIGKAARTLSGL
+1288 TIGKAARTLSGL

-1325 RFTYASSNTAA
+1325 RFTYESSNTAA

-1349 NGTAIITVTVPATAN
+1349 NGTATVTVTVPATAN
-1364 YEAAEASITVKA
+1364 YEAAEASVTVKA

-1410 VTPAYYE
+1410 VSPTYYD
-1417 GVSLKSGSL
+1417 GVGLKSGSL

-1477 TITDEVLNAIAGGN
+1477 TITDEVLDAIAGEN

-1525 QILPESYQNGVLVL
+1525 QILPESYQDGVLVL
-1539 EIRPVAQYKYLDQ
+1539 EIRPVAQYKYLDE

-1579 PAGMPVADLYARH
+1579 PAGMPVVNLYAKH

-1606 ENGAATWQQG
+1606 ENGAATWQQS

-1646 TPENIGQSLPAAS
+1646 TPENIGQALPAAS

-1705 GGGGFV
+1705 GGGGGFV

-1744 KAETGYVLKTLT
+1744 KAETGYVLKSLT

-1815 TLGMSDG
+1815 TLGLSDG

-1883 TFSPNAP
+1883 TFSPNAA